1 MSKTIDQ
8 RVVEMRFDNANF
20 EKNVSTSMSTLDKL
34 KKSLKFEDSAKGFE
48 NISKAAGRVDMGG
61 LSSGVES
68 VRLKFSALEVMAV
81 TALSNIANSA
91 VNTGKKLVSELALDP
106 IMSGFKEYETQINAT
121 QTILANTQKEGANI
135 NDVNRAL
142 DELNKY
148 ADLTIYNFTEMTRN
162 IGTFT
167 AAGVDLNTSVNA
179 IKGIANLA
187 AVSGSTSQQASTA
200 MYQLS
205 QALASGTVKLMD
217 WNSVVNAG
225 MGGQVF
231 QDALKTTARIHGIAI
246 DEMIADEGS
255 FRETLS
261 KGWLTS
267 DILTETLQHFT
278 EFTDTYNEESLRRQG
293 YNEQEIAEIKQMGIT
308 ATDAATKVKT
318 LSQLYDVMKET
329 AQSGW
334 AATWKILLGDF
345 EEAKE
350 SLTKF
355 SEMLNEPLAAAA
367 ETRNEILSE
376 GFSSGWKQ
384 FLNEGIEDTEG
395 FKEALLSI
403 GKEAV
408 PGLEDLIEKSGGF
421 EESLKKGWVTS
432 DMLAGAVSDLTA
444 KTAGLSDEELRNLGY
459 TRDQVT
465 ALEDLNKR
473 IQDGSVNLDDYTK
486 KIGRVSG
493 RENILQALT
502 IAFEKLQTILG
513 TIKDA
518 FNEVFE
524 PLTGEELYNIT
535 VKIKDF
541 VSGLTMSEEALD
553 NFKMTFKGAFAFVD
567 IIGQGLNAL
576 GQILGHLLEKLLPVG
591 DGFLGVTGG
600 IGEWIVSID
609 EAIKSGDGLTRF
621 VELVN
626 GAIDKLADGF
636 KVAKDY
642 VLDFIGSWTGI
653 DFTKFES
660 LRDIFALIGEKLSEF
675 GEKIRDTFPW
685 VNSLKETITA
695 AFQKIRGSA
704 DEDLGATN
712 TALESLKTAG
722 SKVKEV
728 FSNIAEKIG
737 TFFAPVVE
745 KIKSIFS
752 GVTITDLI
760 GTGLLAGI
768 FKSIKKFADA
778 FSDLLENFKGIGESI
793 SGVLD
798 SARDALVLW
807 QKDIKANILL
817 KIAGAVG
824 ILAAALWVISK
835 VDADRVL
842 GSMGAITALLA
853 EVTAV
858 MAGIMKWGT
867 SSNALKGLSEASQ
880 LGIIATAM
888 MVIAGA
894 VLILAA
900 ALKKCENLNWGNALP
915 AMTALFVLMGEMI
928 IAMNKFM
935 KLVQENPIDKEQH
948 DLVRY
953 ATSMIGMSVALLIIA
968 KAVALLGDMDRGKL
982 VQGGLAI
989 SGLAVVLGGI
999 TAILKSIKNV
1009 KITEKGLS
1017 AGSMEG
1023 VAKSMIAMAVALT
1036 MLYVPIRLF
1045 SNLDTDTF
1053 ESGSVRVGIALAAL
1067 TAALSVMKA
1076 VKGDM
1081 SGIAGTI
1088 LVMTTALTLLVIPI
1102 KILGSMDIDSLCN
1115 GLTGIIVPLAVMAVV
1130 LAKLSGEDYS
1140 TVGVNMIG
1148 MAAAMTLLVIPIKM
1162 LGGMDLGSLAKG
1174 IVAFGIALG
1183 LLVGAAYLIA
1193 PLASSLGGLS
1203 KAMLAFGAAC
1213 LGVGVLVGAIAFAF
1227 MTLATIGAAGVAAI
1241 LAAVTGL
1248 IQGFR
1253 VMMPIIGE
1261 ALKDLILTL
1270 CDVLKDTAPVITET
1284 ALYLID
1290 ELLRQIEEYVP
1301 SIVAH
1306 LAKIIQKIGQAI
1318 TENFGEIS
1326 LGDWIGAAIFAGIV
1340 AASALLVKEFAAVS
1354 KDVPKALIGAAGV
1367 AAILVIVGGI
1377 IAAMTLLDL
1386 NSVMGIAASLSTVLL
1401 SLSVTIGVLGRM
1413 PLTAGLAAGLV
1424 LAEFIAVMA
1433 AIMAALG
1440 GLNQIPGFSWLMDE
1454 GIKVLGQI
1462 GEGIGTFVG
1471 SIVGAAVER
1480 ITAGIAESGNNLSLF
1495 MENLQPF
1502 LDGARN
1508 IDQAVLDGIIKLTEC
1523 MLLISAAEIVDA
1535 IAGWLTGGSSL
1546 KDFGEE
1552 LAEFGPSFATFAD
1565 SVSGVDTAAVKA
1577 SGEAL
1582 KAIAEAAAAIPN
1594 EGGLLGLIVGEN
1606 SLADFA
1612 EGLVPFGKAL
1622 MAYGASVVGIDMYVK
1637 DIKNSATAASKIIE
1651 VAKLVPN
1658 SGGWLGNI
1666 VGNNDLDD
1674 FGNSIKPFGK
1684 ALLFYGKSVSGIDQ
1698 YLDDIKTSATA
1709 AKKIIEVAKLVPKS
1723 GGWLSKIVGNTNL
1736 AKFGTSFKPFA
1747 GALMSYG
1754 RSIAGIDKYLD
1765 DIENS
1770 ATAATTIIDVAK
1782 LVPKSGGWLENI
1794 IGNDD
1799 LADFGESIK
1808 PFGRALMA
1816 YGLTVAGL
1824 AKYNSDIY
1832 ASLDAARILASVAT
1846 TVEDVDGG
1854 QDLPV
1859 FGTNLVSFGYKLKAF
1874 VLNCGGLDINRIAL
1888 LQIALQRIVDI
1899 AAEFATIDPTALTEF
1914 THAIETIGSTSVD
1927 KFMKSFSDSKIKASV
1942 AVNALIA
1949 NIKNALT
1956 SSETQL
1962 ERKFEVTA
1970 QKGMKG
1976 LTNKKSEFKTAGAE
1990 LIKSFASG
1998 VSGQTST
2005 VQNHFSTL
2013 ISNCLVTV
2021 RNHYS
2026 QFQSAGSYLVAGV
2039 ANGIAANSGS
2049 AASAARSMAG
2059 KAATASAR
2067 RLQENSPSKVGYKI
2081 GDYFGIGF
2089 TNGITDNIRSAGITS
2104 DALAESATTG
2114 LSNAVSKIASLIDS
2128 GMDMNPTIRPVLDL
2142 TEIQNGSAAMADLM
2156 STLSG
2161 RPVEGTVSIAAKTAN
2176 SMNRTAFAPEQQT
2189 TNDAGK
2195 QTSENTT
2202 NNFYITGT
2210 DPRAIAD
2217 EVDRKLQR
2225 RVERKKAAWA

>member
-1 MSKTIDQ
+1 MSKTVDQ

-61 LSSGVES
+61 LSNGVES

-81 TALSNIANSA
+81 TALQNITNSA
-91 VNTGKKLVSELALDP
+91 VNAGKKLVSDLALDP
-106 IMSGFKEYETQINAT
+106 IISGFKEYETQINAT

-135 NDVNRAL
+135 DDVNRAL

-187 AVSGSTSQQASTA
+187 AISGSTSQQASTA

-231 QDALKTTARIHGIAI
+231 QDALKMTARIHGIAI

-278 EFTDTYNEESLRRQG
+278 EFTDTYNEESLKRQG
-293 YNEQEIAEIKQMGIT
+293 YTEKEIAEIKQMGIT

-334 AATWKILLGDF
+334 SATWKILLGDF

-355 SEMLNEPLAAAA
+355 SNMLNEPLAAAA
-367 ETRNEILSE
+367 DARNKILSE

-395 FKEALLSI
+395 FKEAVLSI

-408 PGLEDLIEKSGGF
+408 PGLEDLIEKAGGF
-421 EESLKKGWVTS
+421 EESLKKGWITS
-432 DMLAGAVSDLTA
+432 DMLAEAVGTLTA

-465 ALEDLNKR
+465 ALEDLNNR
-473 IQDGSVNLDDYTK
+473 IQDGSLNLDDYAK
-486 KIGRVSG
+486 KIGRISG
-493 RENILQALT
+493 RENIILAL
-502 IAFEKLQTILG
+502 IAAFEKLQPILG

-524 PLTGEELYNIT
+524 PLTGEELYNFT
-535 VKIKDF
+535 VQIKDF
-541 VSGLTMSEEALD
+541 VSGLTIGEEALN
-553 NFKMTFKGAFAFVD
+553 NFKMSIEGILSIFHIAGKGISAFAQ
-567 IIGQGLNAL
+567 II
-576 GQILGHLLEKLLPVG
+576 GHLLGKLLPVG
-591 DGFLGVTGG
+591 DGILDVTGSL
-600 IGEWIVSID
+600 GEFLVSID
-609 EAIKSGDGLTRF
+609 KAIESGGYLNKF

-626 GAIDKLADGF
+626 GAIDKLAAEF
-636 KVAKDY
+636 KAAKDY

-660 LRDIFALIGEKLSEF
+660 FRDIFALIGEKLSEF

-685 VNSLKETITA
+685 VNSLKETVTA

-704 DEDLGATN
+704 DADLGAAN

-737 TFFAPVVE
+737 AFFAPVVE

-768 FKSIKKFADA
+768 FKSVKKFADA
-778 FSDLLENFKGIGESI
+778 FTDLLENFKGIGKSI

-842 GSMGAITALLA
+842 GSMGAITALLT

-867 SSNALKGLSEASQ
+867 SANALEGLSEAAQ
-880 LGIIATAM
+880 LGKIATAM
-888 MVIAGA
+888 MVIAAA

-900 ALKKCENLNWGNALP
+900 ALKKCENLNWENTLP
-915 AMTALFVLMGEMI
+915 AMTALFVLMGEMVV
-928 IAMNKFM
+928 AMGAFM
-935 KLVQENPIDKEQH
+935 KLVQKNPIDKEQH
-948 DLVRY
+948 DLARY

-968 KAVALLGDMDRGKL
+968 EAVALLGNMDRGKL
-982 VQGGLAI
+982 VQGGVAI
-989 SGLAVVLGGI
+989 AVLMGVLGGV
-999 TAILKSIKNV
+999 TAMLKAIKDV

-1017 AGSMEG
+1017 AGSMDG
-1023 VAKSMIAMAVALT
+1023 VARSMIAMAVALT

-1045 SNLDTDTF
+1045 SSLDTETF
-1053 ESGSVRVGIALAAL
+1053 KTGSIRVGIALAAL

-1076 VKGDM
+1076 IKGDM
-1081 SGIAGTI
+1081 SGIAGTF
-1088 LVMTTALTLLVIPI
+1088 LAMATALTLLVIPI
-1102 KILGSMDIDSLCN
+1102 KILGSMNFGALCN
-1115 GLTGIIVPLAVMAVV
+1115 GLIGIIVPLAVMAAV
-1130 LAKLSGEDYS
+1130 LPKLAGQDYS
-1140 TVGVNMIG
+1140 TVGVNMMG
-1148 MAAAMTLLVIPIKM
+1148 MAVAMTLLAIPIKT
-1162 LGGMDLGSLAKG
+1162 LGSMDLGSLAKG
-1174 IVAFGIALG
+1174 IVAFGISLG
-1183 LLVGAAYLIA
+1183 LLVGAAYLLA

-1241 LAAVTGL
+1241 LAALTGL

-1270 CDVLKDTAPVITET
+1270 CDVLKDTAPAITET
-1284 ALYLID
+1284 VLYLID

-1318 TENFGEIS
+1318 TENFGEIG
-1326 LGDWIGAAIFAGIV
+1326 LGDWIGAAIFTGIIS
-1340 AASALLVKEFAAVS
+1340 ASALLVKEFAAVS
-1354 KDVPKALIGAAGV
+1354 KDVPRALLGAAGV

-1386 NSVMGIAASLSTVLL
+1386 NSVMGIAASLSAVLL
-1401 SLSVTIGVLGRM
+1401 SLSVTIGVLGMM

-1471 SIVGAAVER
+1471 SIVGAAIER
-1480 ITAGIAESGNNLSLF
+1480 ITAGIAESGSNLSLF

-1535 IAGWLTGGSSL
+1535 IASWLTGGSSL
-1546 KDFGEE
+1546 NDFGEE
-1552 LAEFGPSFATFAD
+1552 LAKFGPLFAKFAN
-1565 SVSGVDTAAVKA
+1565 SVSDIDTTGVKA

-1582 KAIAEAAAAIPN
+1582 NAIAEAAASIPN
-1594 EGGLLGLIVGEN
+1594 EGGILSWIVGDN

-1612 EGLVPFGKAL
+1612 EGLVPFGEAL
-1622 MAYGASVVGIDMYVK
+1622 MAYGEAVAGIQKYLTHICLSTK
-1637 DIKNSATAASKIIE
+1637 AAEYIIE
-1651 VAKLVPN
+1651 IADIVPN
-1658 SGGWLGNI
+1658 SGGLAGLI
-1666 VGNNDLDD
+1666 VGNNDLKD
-1674 FGNSIKPFGK
+1674 FAEGLVPFGK
-1684 ALLFYGKSVSGIDQ
+1684 ALMEYGKAITGIGD
-1698 YLDDIKTSATA
+1698 YTEDIKQSVKSATEIVKVGEIIPNSGGLLGLIVGNNDLKDFAKGLKPFGEALVDYGTAVNGIGEKSADISASVTA
-1709 AKKIIEVAKLVPKS
+1709 AKDIVSLATEVKGAANAKDLKKTGDGLVEFATKIKNFMAECEGL
-1723 GGWLSKIVGNTNL
+1723 N
-1736 AKFGTSFKPFA
+1736 A
-1747 GALMSYG
+1747 GQ
-1754 RSIAGIDKYLD
+1754 LD
-1765 DIENS
+1765 
-1770 ATAATTIIDVAK
+1770 
-1782 LVPKSGGWLENI
+1782 
-1794 IGNDD
+1794 
-1799 LADFGESIK
+1799 
-1808 PFGRALMA
+1808 
-1816 YGLTVAGL
+1816 
-1824 AKYNSDIY
+1824 
-1832 ASLDAARILASVAT
+1832 SL
-1846 TVEDVDGG
+1846 
-1854 QDLPV
+1854 
-1859 FGTNLVSFGYKLKAF
+1859 K
-1874 VLNCGGLDINRIAL
+1874 
-1888 LQIALQRIVDI
+1888 IALQSIVDI
-1899 AAEFATIDPTALTEF
+1899 ASSFSTIDTSALTEF
-1914 THAIETIGSTSVD
+1914 VQSMEKIGSTSVD
-1927 KFMKSFSDSKIKASV
+1927 EFLSSFSESKTAAAT

-1949 NIKNALT
+1949 NLKSAIGTSESQLKSKFEEAAKKGLDGLT
-1956 SSETQL
+1956 S
-1962 ERKFEVTA
+1962 
-1970 QKGMKG
+1970 
-1976 LTNKKSEFKTAGAE
+1976 KKSEFKTAGAD
-1990 LIKSFASG
+1990 LIKSLNSG
-1998 VSGQTST
+1998 VSSQANT
-2005 VQNHFSTL
+2005 VKSQFSAL
-2013 ISNCLVTV
+2013 LNNCVTAV
-2021 RNHYS
+2021 RGYYS
-2026 QFQSAGSYLVAGV
+2026 QFQSAGSYLAAGV
-2039 ANGIAANSGS
+2039 ANGISANAVAVANAS
-2049 AASAARSMAG
+2049 ANMASRASSAARS
-2059 KAATASAR
+2059 
-2067 RLQENSPSKVGYKI
+2067 RLQIKSPSKVGYKI

-2089 TNGITDNIRSAGITS
+2089 TNGITDNIRNAGISS
-2104 DALAESATTG
+2104 DALAESATNG
-2114 LSNAVSKIASLIDS
+2114 LSNAISKITSVIDS

-2161 RPVEGTVSIAAKTAN
+2161 RPVEGTVSIAVKTAN
-2176 SMNRTAFAPEQQT
+2176 SMNRPAFTPMQSNDNDTANPET
-2189 TNDAGK
+2189 
-2195 QTSENTT
+2195 ENTT
-2202 NNFYITGT
+2202 NNFYITST
-2210 DPRAIAD
+2210 DPRAVAD

-2225 RVERKKAAWA
+2225 RVERRKAAWV

>member
-1 MSKTIDQ
+1 MSKTVDQ

-61 LSSGVES
+61 LSNGVES
-68 VRLKFSALEVMAV
+68 VRLKFSALEIMAV
-81 TALSNIANSA
+81 TALQNITNSA
-91 VNTGKKLVSELALDP
+91 VNAGKKLVSDLALDP
-106 IMSGFKEYETQINAT
+106 IISGFKEYETQINAT
-121 QTILANTQKEGANI
+121 QTILANTQKEGATI

-205 QALASGTVKLMD
+205 QALSSGTVKLMD

-231 QDALKTTARIHGIAI
+231 QDALKMTARIHGIAI

-278 EFTDTYNEESLRRQG
+278 EFTDTYNEESLKRQG
-293 YNEQEIAEIKQMGIT
+293 YNEKEIAEIKQMGIT

-355 SEMLNEPLAAAA
+355 SNMLNEPLAAAA
-367 ETRNEILSE
+367 DARNKILSE

-384 FLNEGIEDTEG
+384 FLSEGIEDTEG
-395 FKEALLSI
+395 FKEAVLSI

-408 PGLEDLIEKSGGF
+408 PGLEELIEKSGGF

-432 DMLAGAVSDLTA
+432 DMLAEAVRNLTA

-473 IQDGSVNLDDYTK
+473 IQDGSVNLDDYTN

-493 RENILQALT
+493 RENIILALT
-502 IAFEKLQTILG
+502 TAFEKLQTILS

-524 PLTGEELYNIT
+524 PLTGEELYNFT
-535 VKIKDF
+535 VQIKDF
-541 VSGLTMSEEALD
+541 VSGLTMSEETLN

-576 GQILGHLLEKLLPVG
+576 GQILGHLLEKLLPLG

-609 EAIKSGDGLTRF
+609 EAIKSGDGLTKF

-626 GAIDKLADGF
+626 GAIDKLASGF

-685 VNSLKETITA
+685 VNSLEETVTA

-704 DEDLGATN
+704 DADLGAAN

-737 TFFAPVVE
+737 AFFAPIVE
-745 KIKSIFS
+745 KIKSLFS
-752 GVTITDLI
+752 GVTITDWI

-778 FSDLLENFKGIGESI
+778 FTDLLENFKGIGKSI

-798 SARDALVLW
+798 SARDALILW

-842 GSMGAITALLA
+842 GSMGAITALLT

-867 SSNALKGLSEASQ
+867 SANALEGLSEAAQ
-880 LGIIATAM
+880 LGKIAIAM

-900 ALKKCENLNWGNALP
+900 ALKKCENLNWDNTIP
-915 AMTALFVLMGEMI
+915 AMTALFVLLGEMTVAMYGFMS
-928 IAMNKFM
+928 IAK
-935 KLVQENPIDKEQH
+935 KNPLSKETGTLQSFA
-948 DLVRY
+948 VG
-953 ATSMIGMSVALLIIA
+953 MIGMSIAIAILANALA
-968 KAVALLGDMDRGKL
+968 RLGELDREQ
-982 VQGGLAI
+982 VIQGGLT
-989 SGLAVVLGGI
+989 VVALMAALGGV
-999 TAILKSIKNV
+999 TAALKAIKSDNM
-1009 KITEKGLS
+1009 S
-1017 AGSMEG
+1017 G
-1023 VAKSMIAMAVALT
+1023 VAGSMIAMALALA

-1045 SNLDTDTF
+1045 AKLDTDTLKHGGIAV
-1053 ESGSVRVGIALAAL
+1053 SVALLAMTSAMTVMKSAKGDLKGVAGSVLAMA
-1067 TAALSVMKA
+1067 
-1076 VKGDM
+1076 
-1081 SGIAGTI
+1081 
-1088 LVMTTALTLLVIPI
+1088 TALTLLIIPI
-1102 KILGSMDIDSLCN
+1102 KVLSGLDMGSLAKGLLGIL
-1115 GLTGIIVPLAVMAVV
+1115 VPLAAMGAV
-1130 LAKLSGEDYS
+1130 LSGLSGGNYS
-1140 TVGVNMIG
+1140 GIGTNMIA
-1148 MAAAMTLLVIPIKM
+1148 MAAAMTLLVIPLKV
-1162 LGGMDLGSLAKG
+1162 LGSMDLGSLAKG
-1174 IVAFGIALG
+1174 IVAFGVALG
-1183 LLVGAAYLIA
+1183 LLAGAAYLLA
-1193 PLASSLGGLS
+1193 PLATSLSALS
-1203 KAMLAFGAAC
+1203 KAMIAFGAAC
-1213 LGVGVLVGAIAFAF
+1213 LGIGVLVGAIAFAF
-1227 MTLATIGAAGVAAI
+1227 ATLAAVGAAGVAAI
-1241 LAAVTGL
+1241 LAAIAGL

-1253 VMMPIIGE
+1253 VMMPLIGE
-1261 ALKDLILTL
+1261 AMKAQILMF
-1270 CDVLKDTAPVITET
+1270 CDVLTDTAPAITET
-1284 ALYLID
+1284 VLYLID
-1290 ELLRQIEEYVP
+1290 ELLRQIEDYVP

-1318 TENFGEIS
+1318 RDNFGELG
-1326 LGDWIGAAIFAGIV
+1326 LGDWIGAAIFTGIV
-1340 AASALLVKEFAAVS
+1340 AASALLVKGFAAVS
-1354 KDVPKALIGAAGV
+1354 KDVPRALLGAAGV

-1386 NSVMGIAASLSTVLL
+1386 NSVMGIAASLSAVLL
-1401 SLSVTIGVLGRM
+1401 SLSAMIGVLGMM

-1424 LAEFIAVMA
+1424 LAEFIAIVA
-1433 AIMAALG
+1433 AIIAALG
-1440 GLNQIPGFSWLMDE
+1440 GLNQIPGFSWLMGE

-1462 GEGIGTFVG
+1462 GTGIGTFVG
-1471 SIVGAAVER
+1471 SIIGAGLEAMSE
-1480 ITAGIAESGNNLSLF
+1480 GIAASGTNLSNF
-1495 MENLQPF
+1495 MTNLGPF
-1502 LDGARN
+1502 IEGAKN
-1508 IDQAVLDGIIKLTEC
+1508 IDASVLGGI
-1523 MLLISAAEIVDA
+1523 AA
-1535 IAGWLTGGSSL
+1535 LTGAIVLLTAASFIEGITSLFTLGVGSL
-1546 KDFGEE
+1546 TRLGTD
-1552 LAEFGPSFATFAD
+1552 LASFGPQVKVFAD
-1565 SVSGVDTAAVKA
+1565 SVSGINVDAVNA
-1577 SGEAL
+1577 S
-1582 KAIAEAAAAIPN
+1582 AAAISAITGVIAAMN
-1594 EGGLLGLIVGEN
+1594 SDGLIGKVFDFFTGTN
-1606 SLADFA
+1606 DLADFA
-1612 EGLVPFGKAL
+1612 AGLGDFGSAL
-1622 MAYGASVVGIDMYVK
+1622 MTYGESVVGIDKYID
-1637 DIKNSATAASKIIE
+1637 DIEASATAATKIIE
-1651 VAKLVPN
+1651 IADLVPN
-1658 SGGWLGNI
+1658 SGGWLGDI

-1674 FGNSIKPFGK
+1674 FGK
-1684 ALLFYGKSVSGIDQ
+1684 
-1698 YLDDIKTSATA
+1698 
-1709 AKKIIEVAKLVPKS
+1709 
-1723 GGWLSKIVGNTNL
+1723 
-1736 AKFGTSFKPFA
+1736 SFKPF
-1747 GALMSYG
+1747 GEALMTYG
-1754 RSIAGIDKYLD
+1754 ESVVGINAYRK

-1770 ATAATTIIDVAK
+1770 ATVATKIIEIAE
-1782 LVPKSGGWLENI
+1782 LVPNSGGWLGDI
-1794 IGNDD
+1794 VGNND
-1799 LADFGESIK
+1799 LDDFGTTIG
-1808 PFGRALMA
+1808 PFGEALMT
-1816 YGLTVAGL
+1816 YGQKVAGI
-1824 AKYNSDIY
+1824 AVYTTDID
-1832 ASLDAARILASVAT
+1832 ASLSVANTMASIAT
-1846 TVEDVDGG
+1846 TVKDAKGG
-1854 QDLPV
+1854 KELTT
-1859 FGTNLVSFGYKLKAF
+1859 FGDKIVAFSTKLKTF
-1874 VLNCGGLDINRIAL
+1874 VTNCAGLNADNIAS
-1888 LQIALQRIVDI
+1888 LQTALQNIVDI
-1899 AAEFATIDPTALTEF
+1899 ASSFSTIDTSALTDFVQSMEK
-1914 THAIETIGSTSVD
+1914 IGSTSVD
-1927 KFMKSFSDSKIKASV
+1927 EFLSSFSNSKTAAAT
-1942 AVNALIA
+1942 AVNALMA
-1949 NIKNALT
+1949 NLKSSIGT
-1956 SSETQL
+1956 SESQL
-1962 ERKFEVTA
+1962 KRKFEEA
-1970 QKGMKG
+1970 AKKG
-1976 LTNKKSEFKTAGAE
+1976 LEGLTSKKSEFKTAGAD
-1990 LIKSFASG
+1990 LFKSFNSG
-1998 VSGQTST
+1998 VSGQTNT
-2005 VQNHFSTL
+2005 VKNQFSTL
-2013 ISNCLVTV
+2013 LSNCIATV
-2021 RNHYS
+2021 RSYYS
-2026 QFQSAGSYLVAGV
+2026 QFQSAGRYLAVGI
-2039 ANGIAANSGS
+2039 ANGISANSGS
-2049 AASAARSMAG
+2049 ASAAARSLAG
-2059 KAATASAR
+2059 NAAKASAR
-2067 RLQENSPSKVGYKI
+2067 RLEEKSPSKVGYKI

-2089 TNGITDNIRSAGITS
+2089 TNGITDNIRNAGISS
-2104 DALAESATTG
+2104 DALAESATKG
-2114 LSNAVSKIASLIDS
+2114 LSNAVSKIATLIDS
-2128 GMDMNPTIRPVLDL
+2128 GIGTNPTIRPVLDL
-2142 TEIQNGSAAMADLM
+2142 TEIQNGSAAIADLM

-2161 RPVEGTVSIAAKTAN
+2161 RPVEGTVSIAAKTAS
-2176 SMNRTAFAPEQQT
+2176 SMNRPAFAPEQQT
-2189 TNDAGK
+2189 ETLNG
-2195 QTSENTT
+2195 QRTSENTT

>member
-61 LSSGVES
+61 LSNGVES

-81 TALSNIANSA
+81 TALQNITNSA
-91 VNTGKKLVSELALDP
+91 VNAGKKLVSDLALDP
-106 IMSGFKEYETQINAT
+106 IISGFKEYETQINAT

-135 NDVNRAL
+135 DDVNRAL

-187 AVSGSTSQQASTA
+187 AISGSTSQQASTA

-231 QDALKTTARIHGIAI
+231 QDALKMTARIHGIAI

-278 EFTDTYNEESLRRQG
+278 EFTDTYNEESLKRQG
-293 YNEQEIAEIKQMGIT
+293 YNEKEIAEIKQMGIT

-334 AATWKILLGDF
+334 SATWKILLGDF

-355 SEMLNEPLAAAA
+355 SNMLNEPLAAAA
-367 ETRNEILSE
+367 DARNKILSE

-395 FKEALLSI
+395 FKEAVLSI

-408 PGLEDLIEKSGGF
+408 PGLEDLIEKAGGF
-421 EESLKKGWVTS
+421 EESLKKGWITS
-432 DMLAGAVSDLTA
+432 DMLAEAVGTLTA

-473 IQDGSVNLDDYTK
+473 IQDGSINLDDYAK
-486 KIGRVSG
+486 KMGRVSG
-493 RENILQALT
+493 RENIILALT
-502 IAFEKLQTILG
+502 TAFEKLQTILG

-524 PLTGEELYNIT
+524 PLTGEELYNVT
-535 VKIKDF
+535 VRIKEF
-541 VSGLTMSEEALD
+541 VSGLTLSEEALD

-567 IIGQGLNAL
+567 IIGQGLKAF
-576 GQILGHLLEKLLPVG
+576 GQILGHVLEKLLPLG

-609 EAIKSGDGLTRF
+609 EAIKSGDGLTKF
-621 VELVN
+621 VELIN
-626 GAIDKLADGF
+626 GAIDKLASGF
-636 KVAKDY
+636 KAAKDY

-660 LRDIFALIGEKLSEF
+660 LRDIFSLIGEKLSEF

-685 VNSLKETITA
+685 VNSLKETVTA

-704 DEDLGATN
+704 DEDLGAAN

-722 SKVKEV
+722 SKVKDV

-737 TFFAPVVE
+737 AFFAPVVE

-778 FSDLLENFKGIGESI
+778 FTDLLKNFKGIGKSI

-824 ILAAALWVISK
+824 ILAAALLVISK

-842 GSMGAITALLA
+842 GSMGAITALLT

-867 SSNALKGLSEASQ
+867 SANALEGLSEAAQ
-880 LGIIATAM
+880 LGRIATAM

-900 ALKKCENLNWGNALP
+900 ALKKCENLNWDNTIP
-915 AMTALFVLMGEMI
+915 AMTALFVLLGEMTA
-928 IAMNKFM
+928 AMYGFM
-935 KLVQENPIDKEQH
+935 AIVKKNPLSKETGTLQSFA
-948 DLVRY
+948 VG
-953 ATSMIGMSVALLIIA
+953 MIGMSVAISILA
-968 KAVALLGDMDRGKL
+968 TAVSRLGKL
-982 VQGGLAI
+982 DRKQVIQGGLTVVALMTALSGVTAALKAI
-989 SGLAVVLGGI
+989 
-999 TAILKSIKNV
+999 KSDNM
-1009 KITEKGLS
+1009 S
-1017 AGSMEG
+1017 G
-1023 VAKSMIAMAVALT
+1023 VAGSMIAMALALA

-1045 SNLDTDTF
+1045 AKLDTDTLKH
-1053 ESGSVRVGIALAAL
+1053 GGIAVSVAL
-1067 TAALSVMKA
+1067 IAMTSAMTVMKSA
-1076 VKGDM
+1076 KGDM
-1081 SGIAGTI
+1081 KGVAGSV
-1088 LVMTTALTLLVIPI
+1088 LAMASALTLLIIPI
-1102 KILGSMDIDSLCN
+1102 KVLGSMDMNSLAK
-1115 GLTGIIVPLAVMAVV
+1115 GLTGILVPLAAMGAV
-1130 LAKLSGEDYS
+1130 LSNLSGGDYS
-1140 TVGVNMIG
+1140 RIGINMIA
-1148 MAAAMTLLVIPIKM
+1148 MAAAMTLLVVPLKI
-1162 LGGMDLGSLAKG
+1162 LGSMDLASLAKAL
-1174 IVAFGIALG
+1174 VAFGIALG

-1193 PLASSLGGLS
+1193 PLTDSLGGLS
-1203 KAMLAFGAAC
+1203 KAMLAFGASC

-1241 LAAVTGL
+1241 LAAITGL

-1270 CDVLKDTAPVITET
+1270 CDVLKDTAPAITET
-1284 ALYLID
+1284 VLYLID
-1290 ELLRQIEEYVP
+1290 ELLRQIEDYIP

-1318 TENFGEIS
+1318 TENFGEIG
-1326 LGDWIGAAIFAGIV
+1326 LGDWIGAAIFTGIV
-1340 AASALLVKEFAAVS
+1340 AASALLVKGFAAVS
-1354 KDVPKALIGAAGV
+1354 KDVPKALLGAAGV

-1386 NSVMGIAASLSTVLL
+1386 NSVMGIAASLSAVLL
-1401 SLSVTIGVLGRM
+1401 SLSVTIGVLGMM

-1424 LAEFIAVMA
+1424 LAEFIGVMA

-1462 GEGIGTFVG
+1462 GEGLGTFVG
-1471 SIVGAAVER
+1471 SIVGAAIER
-1480 ITAGIAESGNNLSLF
+1480 ITAGIAESGTYLSNFMTNLGPFIEGAKSIKSDVLTGIANLAGAILLLGAAAFVEGVLSL
-1495 MENLQPF
+1495 LS
-1502 LDGARN
+1502 LG
-1508 IDQAVLDGIIKLTEC
+1508 
-1523 MLLISAAEIVDA
+1523 
-1535 IAGWLTGGSSL
+1535 TGSL
-1546 KDFGEE
+1546 ASLGTQ
-1552 LAEFGPSFATFAD
+1552 LALFGPSFAAFAY
-1565 SVSGVDTAAVKA
+1565 SISG
-1577 SGEAL
+1577 
-1582 KAIAEAAAAIPN
+1582 INAEAVSASAAAIAAIS
-1594 EGGLLGLIVGEN
+1594 EVIATMSRRGILDRALDLFTGSN
-1606 SLADFA
+1606 SLVEFA
-1612 EGLVPFGKAL
+1612 EGLEPFGAAL
-1622 MAYGASVVGIDMYVK
+1622 IAYGKAVRGIDAYTSDIDSSAEVAEDLISIAKTIPNSGGLAGLIAGNNDLKDFAKGMKPFGEALINYGKAVLGIGDYK
-1637 DIKNSATAASKIIE
+1637 SDIKQSVNVAEELIKIAEI
-1651 VAKLVPN
+1651 VPN
-1658 SGGWLGNI
+1658 SGGVLGFI
-1666 VGNNDLDD
+1666 AGNNDLQK
-1674 FGNSIKPFGK
+1674 FAKNLKPFGE
-1684 ALLFYGKSVSGIDQ
+1684 ALVDYGTAVHGISEKSS
-1698 YLDDIKTSATA
+1698 DISASVTA
-1709 AKKIIEVAKLVPKS
+1709 AKDIVSLAAEAKGVANAKDLKKIGDGLV
-1723 GGWLSKIVGNTNL
+1723 G
-1736 AKFGTSFKPFA
+1736 FA
-1747 GALMSYG
+1747 TQIKNFMAECEGLN
-1754 RSIAGIDKYLD
+1754 AGQ
-1765 DIENS
+1765 
-1770 ATAATTIIDVAK
+1770 
-1782 LVPKSGGWLENI
+1782 LE
-1794 IGNDD
+1794 
-1799 LADFGESIK
+1799 
-1808 PFGRALMA
+1808 
-1816 YGLTVAGL
+1816 
-1824 AKYNSDIY
+1824 
-1832 ASLDAARILASVAT
+1832 SL
-1846 TVEDVDGG
+1846 
-1854 QDLPV
+1854 
-1859 FGTNLVSFGYKLKAF
+1859 K
-1874 VLNCGGLDINRIAL
+1874 
-1888 LQIALQRIVDI
+1888 IALQSIVDI
-1899 AAEFATIDPTALTEF
+1899 ASSFSTIDTSTLTDFVQSMEK
-1914 THAIETIGSTSVD
+1914 IGSTSVD
-1927 KFMKSFSDSKIKASV
+1927 EFLSSFSESKTAAAT

-1949 NIKNALT
+1949 NLKSAIGTSESQLKYKFEEAAKKGLEGLT
-1956 SSETQL
+1956 S
-1962 ERKFEVTA
+1962 
-1970 QKGMKG
+1970 
-1976 LTNKKSEFKTAGAE
+1976 KKSEFNTAGAD
-1990 LIKSFASG
+1990 LMKSLSSG
-1998 VSGQTST
+1998 VSSQTAT
-2005 VQNHFSTL
+2005 VKNQFSIML
-2013 ISNCLVTV
+2013 SNCVAAV
-2021 RNHYS
+2021 RSYYG
-2026 QFQSAGSYLVAGV
+2026 QFQNAGSYLAAGV
-2039 ANGIAANSGS
+2039 ANGISANS
-2049 AASAARSMAG
+2049 ASASMAAKKMAG
-2059 KAATASAR
+2059 NAAKASAK
-2067 RLQENSPSKVGYKI
+2067 RLDEHSPSRVGYKI

-2089 TNGITDNIRSAGITS
+2089 TNGITDNIRNAGLSS

-2114 LSNAVSKIASLIDS
+2114 LSNAISKIAALIDS
-2128 GMDMNPTIRPVLDL
+2128 GIDTNPTIRPVLDL
-2142 TEIQNGSAAMADLM
+2142 TEIQNGSAAIADLM

-2161 RPVEGTVSIAAKTAN
+2161 RPVEGTVSIAAKTAS
-2176 SMNRTAFAPEQQT
+2176 SMNRPAFAPEQHT
-2189 TNDAGK
+2189 ETPNGK

-2225 RVERKKAAWA
+2225 RVERRKAAWA

>member
-61 LSSGVES
+61 LSNGVES

-81 TALSNIANSA
+81 TALQNITNSA
-91 VNTGKKLVSELALDP
+91 LNAGKKLVSDLALDP
-106 IMSGFKEYETQINAT
+106 IISGFKEYETQINAT

-135 NDVNRAL
+135 DDVNRAL

-187 AVSGSTSQQASTA
+187 AISGSTSQQASTA

-231 QDALKTTARIHGIAI
+231 QDALKMTARIHGIAI

-278 EFTDTYNEESLRRQG
+278 EFTDTYNEESLKRQG
-293 YNEQEIAEIKQMGIT
+293 YNEKEIAEIKQMGIT

-355 SEMLNEPLAAAA
+355 SNMLNEPLAAAA
-367 ETRNEILSE
+367 DARNKILSE

-395 FKEALLSI
+395 FKEAVLSI

-408 PGLEDLIEKSGGF
+408 PGLEDLIEKAGGF
-421 EESLKKGWVTS
+421 EESLKKGWITS
-432 DMLAGAVSDLTA
+432 DMLAEAVGTLTA

-473 IQDGSVNLDDYTK
+473 IQDGSINLDDYAK
-486 KIGRVSG
+486 KMGRVSG
-493 RENILQALT
+493 RENIILALT
-502 IAFEKLQTILG
+502 TAFEKLQTILG

-524 PLTGEELYNIT
+524 PLTGEELYNVT
-535 VKIKDF
+535 VRIKEF
-541 VSGLTMSEEALD
+541 VSGLTLSEEALV

-576 GQILGHLLEKLLPVG
+576 GQILGHLLEKLLPLG

-609 EAIKSGDGLTRF
+609 EAIKSGDGLTKF

-626 GAIDKLADGF
+626 GAIDKLASGF

-660 LRDIFALIGEKLSEF
+660 LRDIFAFIGEKLSEF

-685 VNSLKETITA
+685 VNSLEVTITA

-737 TFFAPVVE
+737 AFFAPVVE
-745 KIKSIFS
+745 KIKSLVS
-752 GVTITDLI
+752 GVTITDWI

-778 FSDLLENFKGIGESI
+778 FVNFLENFKGIGKSI

-798 SARDALVLW
+798 SARDALILW

-824 ILAAALWVISK
+824 ILAAALLVISK

-842 GSMGAITALLA
+842 GSMGAITALLT

-867 SSNALKGLSEASQ
+867 SANALEGLSEAAQ
-880 LGIIATAM
+880 LGKIAIAM

-900 ALKKCENLNWGNALP
+900 ALKKCENLNWDNTIP
-915 AMTALFVLMGEMI
+915 AMTALFVLLGEMTA
-928 IAMNKFM
+928 AMYGFM
-935 KLVQENPIDKEQH
+935 AIVKKHPLSKETGTLQSFA
-948 DLVRY
+948 VG
-953 ATSMIGMSVALLIIA
+953 MIGMSVAISILA
-968 KAVALLGDMDRGKL
+968 TAVARLGKL
-982 VQGGLAI
+982 DREQVIQGGLTVVALMTALSGVTAALKAI
-989 SGLAVVLGGI
+989 
-999 TAILKSIKNV
+999 KSDNM
-1009 KITEKGLS
+1009 S
-1017 AGSMEG
+1017 G
-1023 VAKSMIAMAVALT
+1023 VAGSMIAMALALT

-1045 SNLDTDTF
+1045 AKLDTDTLKH
-1053 ESGSVRVGIALAAL
+1053 GGIAVSVALLAITSAM
-1067 TAALSVMKA
+1067 TVMKSA
-1076 VKGDM
+1076 KGDM
-1081 SGIAGTI
+1081 NGVAGSV
-1088 LVMTTALTLLVIPI
+1088 LAMASALTLLIIPI
-1102 KILGSMDIDSLCN
+1102 KVLGSMDMNSLAK
-1115 GLTGIIVPLAVMAVV
+1115 GLIGILVPLAAMGAV
-1130 LAKLSGEDYS
+1130 LSNLSGGDYS
-1140 TVGVNMIG
+1140 RIGTNMIA
-1148 MAAAMTLLVIPIKM
+1148 MAAAMTLLVVPLKM
-1162 LGGMDLGSLAKG
+1162 LGSMDLASLAKAL
-1174 IVAFGIALG
+1174 VAFGIALG

-1193 PLASSLGGLS
+1193 PLAASLGGLS

-1227 MTLATIGAAGVAAI
+1227 MSLATIGAAGVAAI
-1241 LAAVTGL
+1241 LAAITGL

-1270 CDVLKDTAPVITET
+1270 CDVLKDTAPAITET
-1284 ALYLID
+1284 VLYLID
-1290 ELLRQIEEYVP
+1290 ELLRQIEDYVP

-1318 TENFGEIS
+1318 TENFGEIG
-1326 LGDWIGAAIFAGIV
+1326 LGDWIGAAIFTGIV
-1340 AASALLVKEFAAVS
+1340 AASALLVKGFAAVS
-1354 KDVPKALIGAAGV
+1354 KDVPKALLGAAGV

-1386 NSVMGIAASLSTVLL
+1386 NEVMGIAASLSSVLL
-1401 SLSVTIGVLGRM
+1401 SLSVTIGVLGMM
-1413 PLTAGLAAGLV
+1413 PLTAGLAAGLA

-1433 AIMAALG
+1433 AILAALG

-1471 SIVGAAVER
+1471 SIVGAAIER
-1480 ITAGIAESGNNLSLF
+1480 ITAGIAESGTYLSNFMTNLGPFIEGAKSIKSDVLAGVANLAGAILLLGAAAFVEGVLSL
-1495 MENLQPF
+1495 LS
-1502 LDGARN
+1502 LG
-1508 IDQAVLDGIIKLTEC
+1508 
-1523 MLLISAAEIVDA
+1523 
-1535 IAGWLTGGSSL
+1535 TGSL
-1546 KDFGEE
+1546 ASLGTQ
-1552 LAEFGPSFATFAD
+1552 LALFGPSFAAFAY
-1565 SVSGVDTAAVKA
+1565 SISG
-1577 SGEAL
+1577 
-1582 KAIAEAAAAIPN
+1582 INAEAVSASAAAIAAIS
-1594 EGGLLGLIVGEN
+1594 EVIATMSRRGILDRALDLFTGSN
-1606 SLADFA
+1606 SLVEFA
-1612 EGLVPFGKAL
+1612 EGLEPFGAAL
-1622 MAYGASVVGIDMYVK
+1622 IAYGKAVRGIDAYTSDIDSSAEVAEDLISIAKTIPNSGGLAGLIAGNNDLKDFAKGMKPFGEALINYGKAVLGIGDYK
-1637 DIKNSATAASKIIE
+1637 SDIKKSVNVAEELIKIAEI
-1651 VAKLVPN
+1651 VPN
-1658 SGGWLGNI
+1658 SGGVLGFI
-1666 VGNNDLDD
+1666 AGNNDLQK
-1674 FGNSIKPFGK
+1674 FAKNLKPFGE
-1684 ALLFYGKSVSGIDQ
+1684 ALVEYGTAVHGISEKSS
-1698 YLDDIKTSATA
+1698 DISASVTA
-1709 AKKIIEVAKLVPKS
+1709 AKD
-1723 GGWLSKIVGNTNL
+1723 IV
-1736 AKFGTSFKPFA
+1736 S
-1747 GALMSYG
+1747 
-1754 RSIAGIDKYLD
+1754 
-1765 DIENS
+1765 
-1770 ATAATTIIDVAK
+1770 
-1782 LVPKSGGWLENI
+1782 
-1794 IGNDD
+1794 
-1799 LADFGESIK
+1799 
-1808 PFGRALMA
+1808 
-1816 YGLTVAGL
+1816 
-1824 AKYNSDIY
+1824 
-1832 ASLDAARILASVAT
+1832 LASEAKGVVNAKDLKKIGDGLVGFAT
-1846 TVEDVDGG
+1846 QIKNFMVECEGLNAG
-1854 QDLPV
+1854 QLE
-1859 FGTNLVSFGYKLKAF
+1859 SLK
-1874 VLNCGGLDINRIAL
+1874 
-1888 LQIALQRIVDI
+1888 IALQSIVDI
-1899 AAEFATIDPTALTEF
+1899 ASSFSTIDTSTLTDFVQSMEK
-1914 THAIETIGSTSVD
+1914 IGSTSVD
-1927 KFMKSFSDSKIKASV
+1927 EFLSSFSESKTAAAT

-1949 NIKNALT
+1949 NLKSAIGTSESQLKIKFEEAAKKGLEGLT
-1956 SSETQL
+1956 S
-1962 ERKFEVTA
+1962 
-1970 QKGMKG
+1970 
-1976 LTNKKSEFKTAGAE
+1976 KKSEFNTAGAD
-1990 LIKSFASG
+1990 LMKSLSSG
-1998 VSGQTST
+1998 VSSQTAT
-2005 VQNHFSTL
+2005 VKNQFSIML
-2013 ISNCLVTV
+2013 SNCVAAV
-2021 RNHYS
+2021 RSYYG
-2026 QFQSAGSYLVAGV
+2026 QFQNAGSYLAAGV
-2039 ANGIAANSGS
+2039 ANGISANS
-2049 AASAARSMAG
+2049 ASASMAAKKMAG
-2059 KAATASAR
+2059 NAAKASAK
-2067 RLQENSPSKVGYKI
+2067 RLDEHSPSRVGYKI

-2089 TNGITDNIRSAGITS
+2089 TNGITDNIRNAGLSS

-2114 LSNAVSKIASLIDS
+2114 LSNAISKIAALIDS
-2128 GMDMNPTIRPVLDL
+2128 GIDTNPTIRPVLDL
-2142 TEIQNGSAAMADLM
+2142 TEIQNGSAAIADLM

-2161 RPVEGTVSIAAKTAN
+2161 RPVEGTVSIAAKTSS
-2176 SMNRTAFAPEQQT
+2176 SMNRPAFAPEQQT
-2189 TNDAGK
+2189 ESANGK

-2225 RVERKKAAWA
+2225 RVERRKAAWA

>member
-61 LSSGVES
+61 LSNGVES

-81 TALSNIANSA
+81 TALQNITNSA
-91 VNTGKKLVSELALDP
+91 VNAGKKLVSDLALDP
-106 IMSGFKEYETQINAT
+106 IISGFKEYETQINAT

-135 NDVNRAL
+135 DDVNRAL

-187 AVSGSTSQQASTA
+187 AISGSTSQQASTA

-231 QDALKTTARIHGIAI
+231 QDALKMTARIHGIAI

-278 EFTDTYNEESLRRQG
+278 EFTDTYNEESLKRQG
-293 YNEQEIAEIKQMGIT
+293 YTEKEIAEIKQMGIT

-350 SLTKF
+350 SLTKL
-355 SEMLNEPLAAAA
+355 SNMLNEPLAAAA
-367 ETRNEILSE
+367 DARNKILSE

-395 FKEALLSI
+395 FKEAVLSI

-408 PGLEDLIEKSGGF
+408 PGLEDLIEKAGGF
-421 EESLKKGWVTS
+421 EESLKKGWITS
-432 DMLAGAVSDLTA
+432 DMLAEAVGTLTA

-473 IQDGSVNLDDYTK
+473 IQDGSINLDDYAK
-486 KIGRVSG
+486 KMGRVSG
-493 RENILQALT
+493 RENIILALT
-502 IAFEKLQTILG
+502 AAFEKLQTILG

-524 PLTGEELYNIT
+524 PLTGEELYNVT
-535 VKIKDF
+535 VRIKEF
-541 VSGLTMSEEALD
+541 VSGLTLSEEALD

-576 GQILGHLLEKLLPVG
+576 GQILGHLLEKLLPLG

-609 EAIKSGDGLTRF
+609 EAIKSGDGLTKF

-626 GAIDKLADGF
+626 GAIDKLASGF
-636 KVAKDY
+636 KAAKDY

-660 LRDIFALIGEKLSEF
+660 LRDIFTWIGEKLSEF
-675 GEKIRDTFPW
+675 VEKIRDTFPW
-685 VNSLKETITA
+685 INSLEVTITA

-722 SKVKEV
+722 SKVKEI

-737 TFFAPVVE
+737 AFFAPIVK
-745 KIKSIFS
+745 KIKSLFS
-752 GVTITDLI
+752 GVTITDWI

-768 FKSIKKFADA
+768 FKSIKKFTDVIY
-778 FSDLLENFKGIGESI
+778 DLLKDFKGIGKSVKD
-793 SGVLD
+793 VLD

-824 ILAAALWVISK
+824 ILAAALWVISNVDVTK
-835 VDADRVL
+835 VK
-842 GSMGAITALLA
+842 GSMVAITILLA
-853 EVTAV
+853 EVSSI

-867 SSNALKGLSEASQ
+867 NANALEGLSESAQ
-880 LGIIATAM
+880 LGRIATAM

-900 ALKKCENLNWGNALP
+900 ALKKCENLNWENTLP
-915 AMTALFVLMGEMI
+915 AMTALFVLMGEMVV
-928 IAMNKFM
+928 AMGAFM
-935 KLVQENPIDKEQH
+935 KLVQKNPIDKEQH
-948 DLVRY
+948 DLARY

-968 KAVALLGDMDRGKL
+968 EAVALLGNMDRGKL
-982 VQGGLAI
+982 AQGGVAI
-989 SGLAVVLGGI
+989 AVLTGVLGGV
-999 TAILKSIKNV
+999 TAMLKAIKDV

-1023 VAKSMIAMAVALT
+1023 VAKSFIAMAVALT

-1045 SNLDTDTF
+1045 SSLDTETF
-1053 ESGSVRVGIALAAL
+1053 KSGSIRVGIALAAL

-1081 SGIAGTI
+1081 SGVAGTF
-1088 LVMTTALTLLVIPI
+1088 LAMATALTLLVVPI
-1102 KILGSMDIDSLCN
+1102 KILGGMNIDELCN
-1115 GLTGIIVPLAVMAVV
+1115 GLIGIIVPLAVMGAVLSK
-1130 LAKLSGEDYS
+1130 LAGQDYS
-1140 TVGVNMIG
+1140 TVGVNMMG
-1148 MAAAMTLLVIPIKM
+1148 MAVAMTLLAIPIKT
-1162 LGGMDLGSLAKG
+1162 LGSMDLGSLAKG

-1183 LLVGAAYLIA
+1183 LLVGAAYRLA
-1193 PLASSLGGLS
+1193 PMASSLGDLS

-1227 MTLATIGAAGVAAI
+1227 VTLATVGAAGVAAI
-1241 LAAVTGL
+1241 LAAIAGL

-1253 VMMPIIGE
+1253 VMMPLIGE
-1261 ALKDLILTL
+1261 AMKAQILMFN
-1270 CDVLKDTAPVITET
+1270 DVLKDTVPVITET

-1290 ELLRQIEEYVP
+1290 ELLRQIEDYVP

-1318 TENFGEIS
+1318 RDNFGELG
-1326 LGDWIGAAIFAGIV
+1326 LGDWIGAAIFTGIV
-1340 AASALLVKEFAAVS
+1340 AASALLVKGFAAVS
-1354 KDVPKALIGAAGV
+1354 KDVPRALLGAAGV

-1386 NSVMGIAASLSTVLL
+1386 HEVMGIAASLSAVLL
-1401 SLSVTIGVLGRM
+1401 SLSVTIGVLGMM

-1462 GEGIGTFVG
+1462 GEGLGTFVG
-1471 SIVGAAVER
+1471 SIVGAAIER
-1480 ITAGIAESGNNLSLF
+1480 ITAGVAESGTYLSNFMTNLGPFIEGAKSIKSDVLTGVANLAGAILLLSAAAFVEGVLSL
-1495 MENLQPF
+1495 LS
-1502 LDGARN
+1502 LG
-1508 IDQAVLDGIIKLTEC
+1508 
-1523 MLLISAAEIVDA
+1523 
-1535 IAGWLTGGSSL
+1535 TGSL
-1546 KDFGEE
+1546 ASLGTQ
-1552 LAEFGPSFATFAD
+1552 LALFGPSFAAFAY
-1565 SVSGVDTAAVKA
+1565 SISGINAEAVSA
-1577 SGEAL
+1577 SAS
-1582 KAIAEAAAAIPN
+1582 AIAAIS
-1594 EGGLLGLIVGEN
+1594 EVIATMSRRGIFDRALDLFTGSN
-1606 SLADFA
+1606 SLVEFA
-1612 EGLVPFGKAL
+1612 EGLEPFGTAL
-1622 MAYGASVVGIDMYVK
+1622 IAYGKAVRGIDAYTSDIDSSADVAEDLISIAKTIPNSGGLAGLIAGNNDLK
-1637 DIKNSATAASKIIE
+1637 DFAKGMKPFGEALINYGKAVLGIGDYKSDITKSVNVAEELIKIAEI
-1651 VAKLVPN
+1651 VPN
-1658 SGGWLGNI
+1658 SGGVLGFI
-1666 VGNNDLDD
+1666 AGNNDLQK
-1674 FGNSIKPFGK
+1674 FAKNLKPFGE
-1684 ALLFYGKSVSGIDQ
+1684 ALVDYGTAVHGISEKSS
-1698 YLDDIKTSATA
+1698 DISASVTA
-1709 AKKIIEVAKLVPKS
+1709 AKDIVSLAAEAKGVANAKDLKKL
-1723 GGWLSKIVGNTNL
+1723 GEGLVG
-1736 AKFGTSFKPFA
+1736 FA
-1747 GALMSYG
+1747 TQIKNFMAECEGLN
-1754 RSIAGIDKYLD
+1754 AGQ
-1765 DIENS
+1765 
-1770 ATAATTIIDVAK
+1770 
-1782 LVPKSGGWLENI
+1782 LE
-1794 IGNDD
+1794 
-1799 LADFGESIK
+1799 
-1808 PFGRALMA
+1808 
-1816 YGLTVAGL
+1816 
-1824 AKYNSDIY
+1824 
-1832 ASLDAARILASVAT
+1832 SL
-1846 TVEDVDGG
+1846 
-1854 QDLPV
+1854 
-1859 FGTNLVSFGYKLKAF
+1859 K
-1874 VLNCGGLDINRIAL
+1874 
-1888 LQIALQRIVDI
+1888 IALQSIVDI
-1899 AAEFATIDPTALTEF
+1899 ASSFSTIDTSTLTDFVQSMEK
-1914 THAIETIGSTSVD
+1914 IGSTSVD
-1927 KFMKSFSDSKIKASV
+1927 EFLSSFSESKTAAAT

-1949 NIKNALT
+1949 NLKSAIGTSESQLKSKFEEAAKKGLEGLT
-1956 SSETQL
+1956 S
-1962 ERKFEVTA
+1962 
-1970 QKGMKG
+1970 
-1976 LTNKKSEFKTAGAE
+1976 KKSEFNTAGAD
-1990 LIKSFASG
+1990 LMKSLSSG
-1998 VSGQTST
+1998 VSSQTAT
-2005 VQNHFSTL
+2005 VKNQFSIML
-2013 ISNCLVTV
+2013 SNCVAAV
-2021 RNHYS
+2021 RSYYG
-2026 QFQSAGSYLVAGV
+2026 QFQNAGSYLAAGV
-2039 ANGIAANSGS
+2039 ANGISTNS
-2049 AASAARSMAG
+2049 ASASMAAKKMAG
-2059 KAATASAR
+2059 NAAKASAK
-2067 RLQENSPSKVGYKI
+2067 RLDEHSPSRVGYKI

-2089 TNGITDNIRSAGITS
+2089 TNGITDNIRNAGLSS

-2114 LSNAVSKIASLIDS
+2114 LSNAISKIAALID
-2128 GMDMNPTIRPVLDL
+2128 GGIDTNPTIRPVLDL
-2142 TEIQNGSAAMADLM
+2142 TEIQNGSAAIADLM

-2161 RPVEGTVSIAAKTAN
+2161 RPVEGTVSIAAKTAS
-2176 SMNRTAFAPEQQT
+2176 SMNRPAFAPEQQT
-2189 TNDAGK
+2189 ESANGK

-2225 RVERKKAAWA
+2225 RVERRKAAWA

>member
-61 LSSGVES
+61 LSNGVES
-68 VRLKFSALEVMAV
+68 IRLKFSALEVMAV
-81 TALSNIANSA
+81 TALQNITNSA
-91 VNTGKKLVSELALDP
+91 LNAGKKIAYALTIEP
-106 IMSGFKEYETQINAT
+106 IKSGLQEYETQINAT

-142 DELNKY
+142 NELNKY

-205 QALASGTVKLMD
+205 QALASGTVKLQD
-217 WNSVVNAG
+217 WNSVVNAN

-231 QDALKTTARIHGIAI
+231 QDALKMTARIHGIAI

-261 KGWLTS
+261 KGWLTK

-278 EFTDTYNEESLRRQG
+278 EFTDTYNEESLKRQG
-293 YNEQEIAEIKQMGIT
+293 YNDKEIAEIKQMGIT
-308 ATDAATKVKT
+308 ATDAATKIKT
-318 LSQLYDVMKET
+318 FSQLWDVLKES

-334 AATWKILLGDF
+334 TTSWQTIIGDF

-350 SLTKF
+350 TLTVFGDTLTKMIGD
-355 SEMLNEPLAAAA
+355 SADA
-367 ETRNEILSE
+367 RNAVLKE
-376 GFSSGWKQ
+376 GFMSGWKQ
-384 FLNEGIEDTEG
+384 LLNEGIEDTEG
-395 FKEALLSI
+395 FQNAIIEA
-403 GKEAV
+403 GKNSGVAV
-408 PGLEDLIEKSGGF
+408 DDLIEKYGSF
-421 EESLKKGWVTS
+421 EKSLKGGWVTS
-432 DMLAGAVSDLTA
+432 DMLKTA
-444 KTAGLSDEELRNLGY
+444 LDSMADSVAGLSKEELEAKGY
-459 TRDQVT
+459 TEDQRQ
-465 ALEDLNKR
+465 ALLNLVEAVK
-473 IQDGSVNLDDYTK
+473 DGSLNLDEFAK
-486 KIGRVSG
+486 KMGRASG
-493 RENILQALT
+493 RENMIDAIT
-502 IAFEKLQTILG
+502 MAFEKLMPIVNQVG
-513 TIKDA
+513 DA
-518 FNEVFE
+518 FQEVFNSNNDLGQRIYDMTTRIRE
-524 PLTGEELYNIT
+524 
-535 VKIKDF
+535 F
-541 VSGLTMSEEALD
+541 VDGIEVSEKGLQ
-553 NFKMTFKGAFAFVD
+553 NFKMSIEGILSIFHIAGKGVSAFAQ
-567 IIGQGLNAL
+567 II
-576 GQILGHLLEKLLPVG
+576 GHLLGKLLPVG
-591 DGFLGVTGG
+591 DGILNVTGSL
-600 IGEWIVSID
+600 GEFLVSID
-609 EAIKSGDGLTRF
+609 KAIDSGGYLEKF

-626 GAIDKLADGF
+626 GAIDKLASGF

-653 DFTKFES
+653 DFSKFES

-685 VNSLKETITA
+685 VNSLKETVTA

-704 DEDLGATN
+704 DEDLGAAN

-737 TFFAPVVE
+737 AFFAPVVE

-842 GSMGAITALLA
+842 GSMSAITALLA

-867 SSNALKGLSEASQ
+867 SANALEGLSEAAQ
-880 LGIIATAM
+880 LGKIATAM

-900 ALKKCENLNWGNALP
+900 ALKKCENLNWDNTIP
-915 AMTALFVLMGEMI
+915 AMTALFVLLGEMTVAMYGFMA
-928 IAMNKFM
+928 IAK
-935 KLVQENPIDKEQH
+935 KNPLSKETGTLQSFA
-948 DLVRY
+948 VG
-953 ATSMIGMSVALLIIA
+953 MISMSVAIA
-968 KAVALLGDMDRGKL
+968 ILASAVARLGELDREQ
-982 VQGGLAI
+982 VIQGGLTVAA
-989 SGLAVVLGGI
+989 LMAALGGV
-999 TAILKSIKNV
+999 TAALKAIKSGNM
-1009 KITEKGLS
+1009 S
-1017 AGSMEG
+1017 G
-1023 VAKSMIAMAVALT
+1023 VAGSMIAMALALT

-1045 SNLDTDTF
+1045 AKLDTDTLKH
-1053 ESGSVRVGIALAAL
+1053 GGIAVSVALLAMTSAM
-1067 TAALSVMKA
+1067 TIMKSA
-1076 VKGDM
+1076 KGDLK
-1081 SGIAGTI
+1081 GVAGS
-1088 LVMTTALTLLVIPI
+1088 LLAMATALTLLIVPI
-1102 KILGSMDIDSLCN
+1102 KVLGGMNINSLAKGLIGIL
-1115 GLTGIIVPLAVMAVV
+1115 VPLAAMGAV
-1130 LAKLSGEDYS
+1130 LSGLSGGDYS
-1140 TVGVNMIG
+1140 GIGTNMIA
-1148 MAAAMTLLVIPIKM
+1148 MAAAMTLLVIPLKV
-1162 LGGMDLGSLAKG
+1162 LGSMDLASLAKG
-1174 IVAFGIALG
+1174 LGAFVIALAA
-1183 LLVGAAYLIA
+1183 LVGAAYLIA

-1241 LAAVTGL
+1241 LAAITGL

-1270 CDVLKDTAPVITET
+1270 CDVLKDTAPAITET

-1318 TENFGEIS
+1318 TENFGEIG
-1326 LGDWIGAAIFAGIV
+1326 LGDWIGAAVFAGIV
-1340 AASALLVKEFAAVS
+1340 AVSALLVKEFAAVS

-1367 AAILVIVGGI
+1367 AAILVIVGGV

-1386 NSVMGIAASLSTVLL
+1386 DSVMGIAASLSAVLL
-1401 SLSVTIGVLGRM
+1401 SLSVMIGVLGMM

-1471 SIVGAAVER
+1471 SIVGAAIER

-1508 IDQAVLDGIIKLTEC
+1508 IDQAVLDGIIKLAEC

-1535 IAGWLTGGSSL
+1535 IASWLTGKNSL
-1546 KDFGEE
+1546 KKFGKE
-1552 LAEFGPSFATFAD
+1552 LAEFGPAFATFAE
-1565 SVSGVDTAAVKA
+1565 SVSGVDTTGVKA

-1594 EGGLLGLIVGEN
+1594 EGGILSWIVGDN

-1612 EGLVPFGKAL
+1612 EGLVPFGEAL
-1622 MAYGASVVGIDMYVK
+1622 MAYGEAVAGIQKYLTH
-1637 DIKNSATAASKIIE
+1637 IRLSAKAAEYIIE
-1651 VAKLVPN
+1651 IADVVPN
-1658 SGGWLGNI
+1658 SGGLAGLI
-1666 VGNNDLDD
+1666 VGNNDLKD
-1674 FGNSIKPFGK
+1674 FAEGLKPFGE
-1684 ALLFYGKSVSGIDQ
+1684 ALMEYGKAVTGIGD
-1698 YLDDIKTSATA
+1698 YTEDIKQSVKSAKEIVKVGEIIPNSGGLLGLIVGNNDLKDFAKGLKPFGEALVDYGTAVNGIGEKSADISASVTA
-1709 AKKIIEVAKLVPKS
+1709 AKD
-1723 GGWLSKIVGNTNL
+1723 IVNL
-1736 AKFGTSFKPFA
+1736 ATEVKGAANAKDLKKTGEGLVEFA
-1747 GALMSYG
+1747 TQIKNFMAECEGLN
-1754 RSIAGIDKYLD
+1754 AGQLD
-1765 DIENS
+1765 
-1770 ATAATTIIDVAK
+1770 
-1782 LVPKSGGWLENI
+1782 
-1794 IGNDD
+1794 
-1799 LADFGESIK
+1799 
-1808 PFGRALMA
+1808 
-1816 YGLTVAGL
+1816 
-1824 AKYNSDIY
+1824 
-1832 ASLDAARILASVAT
+1832 SLKT
-1846 TVEDVDGG
+1846 
-1854 QDLPV
+1854 
-1859 FGTNLVSFGYKLKAF
+1859 
-1874 VLNCGGLDINRIAL
+1874 
-1888 LQIALQRIVDI
+1888 ALQSIVDI
-1899 AAEFATIDPTALTEF
+1899 ASSFSTIDTSALTKF
-1914 THAIETIGSTSVD
+1914 VQSMETIGSTSVD
-1927 KFMKSFSDSKIKASV
+1927 EFLSSLSDSKTTAAT

-1949 NIKNALT
+1949 NLKSAITT
-1956 SSETQL
+1956 SESQL
-1962 ERKFEVTA
+1962 KSKFEEA
-1970 QKGMKG
+1970 AKKG
-1976 LTNKKSEFKTAGAE
+1976 LEGLTGKKSEFKTAGE
-1990 LIKSFASG
+1990 DLMKSFNSG
-1998 VSGQTST
+1998 VSSQTNTVKNQFST
-2005 VQNHFSTL
+2005 VL
-2013 ISNCLVTV
+2013 SNCVAAV
-2021 RNHYS
+2021 RSYYS
-2026 QFQSAGSYLVAGV
+2026 QFQSAGSYLVSGI
-2039 ANGIAANSGS
+2039 ANGISANASAVANAS
-2049 AASAARSMAG
+2049 ANVASRAASAARS
-2059 KAATASAR
+2059 
-2067 RLQENSPSKVGYKI
+2067 RLQIKSPSRVGYQI

-2089 TNGITDNIRSAGITS
+2089 TNGITDNIRNAGISS

-2161 RPVEGTVSIAAKTAN
+2161 RPVEGTVSIAAKTAT
-2176 SMNRTAFAPEQQT
+2176 SMNRTAFAPEHQT
-2189 TNDAGK
+2189 ETTSGK

>member
-61 LSSGVES
+61 LSTGVES

-81 TALSNIANSA
+81 TALQNITNSA
-91 VNTGKKLVSELALDP
+91 LNAGKKIAYALTIEP
-106 IMSGFKEYETQINAT
+106 IKSGLQEYETQINAT

-142 DELNKY
+142 NELNKY

-205 QALASGTVKLMD
+205 QALASGTVKLQD
-217 WNSVVNAG
+217 WNSVVNAN

-231 QDALKTTARIHGIAI
+231 QDALKMTARIHGIAI

-261 KGWLTS
+261 KGWLTK

-278 EFTDTYNEESLRRQG
+278 EFTDTYNEESLKRQG
-293 YNEQEIAEIKQMGIT
+293 YNDKEIAEIKQMGIT
-308 ATDAATKVKT
+308 ATDAATKIKT
-318 LSQLYDVMKET
+318 FSQLWDVLKES

-334 AATWKILLGDF
+334 TTSWQTIIGDF

-350 SLTKF
+350 TLTVFGDTLTKMIGD
-355 SEMLNEPLAAAA
+355 SADA
-367 ETRNEILSE
+367 RNAILKE
-376 GFSSGWKQ
+376 GFMSGWKQ
-384 FLNEGIEDTEG
+384 LLNEGIEDTEG
-395 FKEALLSI
+395 FQNAIIEA
-403 GKEAV
+403 GKNSGVAV
-408 PGLEDLIEKSGGF
+408 DDLIEKYGSF
-421 EESLKKGWVTS
+421 EKSLKGGWVTS
-432 DMLAGAVSDLTA
+432 DMLKTA
-444 KTAGLSDEELRNLGY
+444 LDSMADSVAGLSKEELEAKGY
-459 TRDQVT
+459 TEDQRQ
-465 ALEDLNKR
+465 ALLNLVEAVK
-473 IQDGSVNLDDYTK
+473 DGSLNLDEFAK
-486 KIGRVSG
+486 KMGRASG
-493 RENILQALT
+493 RENMIDAIT
-502 IAFEKLQTILG
+502 MAFEKLMPIVNQVG
-513 TIKDA
+513 DA
-518 FNEVFE
+518 FQEVFNPNNDLGRRIYDMTARIRE
-524 PLTGEELYNIT
+524 
-535 VKIKDF
+535 F
-541 VSGLTMSEEALD
+541 VDGIEVSEKGLQ
-553 NFKMTFKGAFAFVD
+553 NFKMSIEGILSIFHIAGKGVSAFAQ
-567 IIGQGLNAL
+567 II
-576 GQILGHLLEKLLPVG
+576 GHLLGKLLPVG
-591 DGFLGVTGG
+591 DGILDVTGSL
-600 IGEWIVSID
+600 GEFLVSID
-609 EAIKSGDGLTRF
+609 KAIDSGGYLEKF

-626 GAIDKLADGF
+626 GAIDKLASGF

-660 LRDIFALIGEKLSEF
+660 LRDIFALISEKLTEF

-685 VNSLKETITA
+685 VNSLKETVTA

-704 DEDLGATN
+704 DEDLGAAN
-712 TALESLKTAG
+712 SALESLKTAG

-867 SSNALKGLSEASQ
+867 SANALEGLSEAVQ
-880 LGIIATAM
+880 LGKIATAM

-900 ALKKCENLNWGNALP
+900 ALKKCENLNWDNTIP
-915 AMTALFVLMGEMI
+915 AMTALFVLLGEMTAAMYGFMA
-928 IAMNKFM
+928 IAK
-935 KLVQENPIDKEQH
+935 KNPLSKETGTLQSFA
-948 DLVRY
+948 VG
-953 ATSMIGMSVALLIIA
+953 MIGMSVAIA
-968 KAVALLGDMDRGKL
+968 ILASAVARLGALDREQV
-982 VQGGLAI
+982 VQGGLTVAA
-989 SGLAVVLGGI
+989 LMVALGGV
-999 TAILKSIKNV
+999 TAALKAIKSDNM
-1009 KITEKGLS
+1009 S
-1017 AGSMEG
+1017 G
-1023 VAKSMIAMAVALT
+1023 VAGSMIAMALALT

-1045 SNLDTDTF
+1045 AKLDTDTLKQ
-1053 ESGSVRVGIALAAL
+1053 GGTAVGVALLAMT
-1067 TAALSVMKA
+1067 TAMTVMKSA
-1076 VKGDM
+1076 KGDLKGVAGSLLAM
-1081 SGIAGTI
+1081 S
-1088 LVMTTALTLLVIPI
+1088 TALTLLIVPIKVLGGMDMNSLANGLIGILVPLAAMGAVLSGLSGGDYSGIGTNMIAMAAAMALLVIPL
-1102 KILGSMDIDSLCN
+1102 KVLGSMD
-1115 GLTGIIVPLAVMAVV
+1115 LT
-1130 LAKLSGEDYS
+1130 
-1140 TVGVNMIG
+1140 
-1148 MAAAMTLLVIPIKM
+1148 
-1162 LGGMDLGSLAKG
+1162 SLAKG
-1174 IVAFGIALG
+1174 LGAFVIALAA
-1183 LLVGAAYLIA
+1183 LVGAAYLIA

-1270 CDVLKDTAPVITET
+1270 CDVLKDTAPAITET

-1306 LAKIIQKIGQAI
+1306 LAKIIQKIGKAI
-1318 TENFGEIS
+1318 TENFGEIG
-1326 LGDWIGAAIFAGIV
+1326 LGDWIGAAVFAGIIAV
-1340 AASALLVKEFAAVS
+1340 SALLVKEFAAVS

-1367 AAILVIVGGI
+1367 AAILVIVGGV

-1386 NSVMGIAASLSTVLL
+1386 DSVMGIAASLSAVLL
-1401 SLSVTIGVLGRM
+1401 SLSVTIGVLGMM
-1413 PLTAGLAAGLV
+1413 PLTAGLAAGLI

-1433 AIMAALG
+1433 AVMAALG

-1471 SIVGAAVER
+1471 SIVGAAIER

-1508 IDQAVLDGIIKLTEC
+1508 IDQAVLDGIVKLAEC

-1535 IAGWLTGGSSL
+1535 IASWLTGKNSL
-1546 KDFGEE
+1546 KKFGKE
-1552 LAEFGPSFATFAD
+1552 LAEFGPAFATFAE

-1594 EGGLLGLIVGEN
+1594 EGGMLSWIVGDN

-1612 EGLVPFGKAL
+1612 EGLVPFGEAL
-1622 MAYGASVVGIDMYVK
+1622 MAYGEAVAGIQKYLTH
-1637 DIKNSATAASKIIE
+1637 IRLSAKAAEYIIE
-1651 VAKLVPN
+1651 IADIVPN
-1658 SGGWLGNI
+1658 SGGLAGLI
-1666 VGNNDLDD
+1666 VGNNDLKD
-1674 FGNSIKPFGK
+1674 FAEGLKPFGE
-1684 ALLFYGKSVSGIDQ
+1684 ALMEYGEAVTGIGD
-1698 YLDDIKTSATA
+1698 YTDDIKQSVKSAKEIVKVGEIIPNSGGLVGLIVGNNDLKDFAKGLKPFGEALVDYGTAVNGIGEKSADISASVTA
-1709 AKKIIEVAKLVPKS
+1709 AKDIVTLATEVKGAANAKDLKKTGEGLVE
-1723 GGWLSKIVGNTNL
+1723 
-1736 AKFGTSFKPFA
+1736 FA
-1747 GALMSYG
+1747 TQIKNFMAECEGLN
-1754 RSIAGIDKYLD
+1754 AGQLD
-1765 DIENS
+1765 
-1770 ATAATTIIDVAK
+1770 
-1782 LVPKSGGWLENI
+1782 
-1794 IGNDD
+1794 
-1799 LADFGESIK
+1799 
-1808 PFGRALMA
+1808 
-1816 YGLTVAGL
+1816 
-1824 AKYNSDIY
+1824 
-1832 ASLDAARILASVAT
+1832 SLKT
-1846 TVEDVDGG
+1846 
-1854 QDLPV
+1854 
-1859 FGTNLVSFGYKLKAF
+1859 
-1874 VLNCGGLDINRIAL
+1874 
-1888 LQIALQRIVDI
+1888 ALQSIVDI
-1899 AAEFATIDPTALTEF
+1899 AASFSTIDTSALTEF
-1914 THAIETIGSTSVD
+1914 VQSMETIGSTSVEE
-1927 KFMKSFSDSKIKASV
+1927 FLSSFSDSKTTAAT

-1949 NIKNALT
+1949 NLKSAITTSENQLKSKFEEAAKKGLEGLT
-1956 SSETQL
+1956 S
-1962 ERKFEVTA
+1962 
-1970 QKGMKG
+1970 
-1976 LTNKKSEFKTAGAE
+1976 KKSEFKTAGE
-1990 LIKSFASG
+1990 DLMKSFNSG
-1998 VSGQTST
+1998 VSGQTNT
-2005 VQNHFSTL
+2005 VKNQFSTL
-2013 ISNCLVTV
+2013 LSNCVASV
-2021 RNHYS
+2021 RSYYS
-2026 QFQSAGSYLVAGV
+2026 QFQSAGSYLAAGI

-2049 AASAARSMAG
+2049 ASTAARNLAG
-2059 KAATASAR
+2059 NAATASAR
-2067 RLQENSPSKVGYKI
+2067 RLQERSPSKVGYKI

-2089 TNGITDNIRSAGITS
+2089 TNGITDNIRNAGISS
-2104 DALAESATTG
+2104 DKLAESATTG
-2114 LSNAVSKIASLIDS
+2114 LSNAVSKIATLIDS

-2161 RPVEGTVSIAAKTAN
+2161 RPIEGTVSIAAKTAN

-2189 TNDAGK
+2189 ETAGGK
-2195 QTSENTT
+2195 QTTENTT
-2202 NNFYITGT
+2202 NNFYITGS

-2225 RVERKKAAWA
+2225 RVERRKAAWA

>member
-1 MSKTIDQ
+1 MSKTVDQ

-61 LSSGVES
+61 LSNGIES

-81 TALSNIANSA
+81 TALQNITNSA
-91 VNTGKKLVSELALDP
+91 LNAGKKLVSDLALDP
-106 IMSGFKEYETQINAT
+106 IISGFKEYETQINAT
-121 QTILANTQKEGANI
+121 QTILANTQKEGATI

-205 QALASGTVKLMD
+205 QALSSGTVKLMD

-231 QDALKTTARIHGIAI
+231 QDALKMTARIHGIAI

-278 EFTDTYNEESLRRQG
+278 EFTDTYNEESLKRQG
-293 YNEQEIAEIKQMGIT
+293 YNEKEIAEIKQMGIT

-355 SEMLNEPLAAAA
+355 SNMLNEPLAAAA
-367 ETRNEILSE
+367 DARNKILSE

-395 FKEALLSI
+395 FKEAVLSI

-408 PGLEDLIEKSGGF
+408 PGLEDLIEKAGGF
-421 EESLKKGWVTS
+421 EESLKKGWLTS
-432 DMLAGAVSDLTA
+432 DMLAEAVGTLTA

-473 IQDGSVNLDDYTK
+473 IQDGSINLDDYAK
-486 KIGRVSG
+486 KMGRVSG
-493 RENILQALT
+493 RENIILALT
-502 IAFEKLQTILG
+502 TAFEKLQTILG
-513 TIKDA
+513 TIKDT

-524 PLTGEELYNIT
+524 PLTGEELYNFT
-535 VKIKDF
+535 VQIKDF
-541 VSGLTMSEEALD
+541 VSGLTMSEETLN

-567 IIGQGLNAL
+567 IIGQGLKAF
-576 GQILGHLLEKLLPVG
+576 GQILGHVLEKLLPLG

-609 EAIKSGDGLTRF
+609 EAIKSGDGLTKF

-626 GAIDKLADGF
+626 SAIDKLATGF
-636 KVAKDY
+636 KAAKDY

-660 LRDIFALIGEKLSEF
+660 LRDLFALIGEKLSEF
-675 GEKIRDTFPW
+675 GEKIRTTFPW
-685 VNSLKETITA
+685 INSLEVTITA

-737 TFFAPVVE
+737 AFFAPIVK
-745 KIKSIFS
+745 KIKSLFS
-752 GVTITDLI
+752 GVTITDWI

-768 FKSIKKFADA
+768 FKSIKKFTDVIY
-778 FSDLLENFKGIGESI
+778 DLLKDFKGIGKSVKD
-793 SGVLD
+793 VLD

-824 ILAAALWVISK
+824 ILAAALWVISNVDITK
-835 VDADRVL
+835 VK
-842 GSMGAITALLA
+842 GSMVAITILLA
-853 EVTAV
+853 EVSSI

-867 SSNALKGLSEASQ
+867 NANALEGLSESAQ
-880 LGIIATAM
+880 LGRIATAM

-900 ALKKCENLNWGNALP
+900 ALKKCENLNWKNTLP
-915 AMTALFVLMGEMI
+915 AMAALFVLLGNMTTAMYGFMA
-928 IAMNKFM
+928 IAKRYP
-935 KLVQENPIDKEQH
+935 LSKETGTLQSFA
-948 DLVRY
+948 VG
-953 ATSMIGMSVALLIIA
+953 MIGMSIAIAILANALA
-968 KAVALLGDMDRGKL
+968 RLGELDREQ
-982 VQGGLAI
+982 VIQGGLT
-989 SGLAVVLGGI
+989 VVALMVALGGV
-999 TAILKSIKNV
+999 TAALKAIKSDNM
-1009 KITEKGLS
+1009 S
-1017 AGSMEG
+1017 G
-1023 VAKSMIAMAVALT
+1023 VAGSMIAMALALA

-1045 SNLDTDTF
+1045 AKLDTDTLKH
-1053 ESGSVRVGIALAAL
+1053 GGIAVSVALLAMTSAM
-1067 TAALSVMKA
+1067 TVMKSA
-1076 VKGDM
+1076 KGDLK
-1081 SGIAGTI
+1081 GIAGSV
-1088 LVMTTALTLLVIPI
+1088 LAMATALTLLIIPI
-1102 KILGSMDIDSLCN
+1102 KVLGSMDL
-1115 GLTGIIVPLAVMAVV
+1115 GLLATGLMGILVPLAAMGAV
-1130 LAKLSGEDYS
+1130 LSGLSGGAYS
-1140 TVGVNMIG
+1140 GIGTNMIA
-1148 MAAAMTLLVIPIKM
+1148 MAAAMTLLVVPLKV
-1162 LGGMDLGSLAKG
+1162 LGSMDLGSLAKG

-1183 LLVGAAYLIA
+1183 LLVGVAYLLT
-1193 PLASSLGGLS
+1193 PLATSLSALS
-1203 KAMLAFGAAC
+1203 KAMIAFGAAC
-1213 LGVGVLVGAIAFAF
+1213 LGIGVLVGAIAFAF
-1227 MTLATIGAAGVAAI
+1227 VTLATVGAAGVAAI
-1241 LAAVTGL
+1241 LAAIAGL

-1253 VMMPIIGE
+1253 VMMPLIGE
-1261 ALKDLILTL
+1261 AMKAQILMF
-1270 CDVLKDTAPVITET
+1270 CDVFKDTAPAITET
-1284 ALYLID
+1284 VLYLID
-1290 ELLRQIEEYVP
+1290 ELLRQIEDYVP

-1318 TENFGEIS
+1318 RDNFGELG
-1326 LGDWIGAAIFAGIV
+1326 LGDWIGAAIFTGIV
-1340 AASALLVKEFAAVS
+1340 AASALLVKGFAAVS
-1354 KDVPKALIGAAGV
+1354 KDVPRALLGAAGV

-1386 NSVMGIAASLSTVLL
+1386 NSVMGIAASLSAVLL
-1401 SLSVTIGVLGRM
+1401 SLSAMIGVLGMM

-1424 LAEFIAVMA
+1424 LAEFIAIVA
-1433 AIMAALG
+1433 AIIAALG
-1440 GLNQIPGFSWLMDE
+1440 GLNQIPGFSWLMGE

-1471 SIVGAAVER
+1471 SIIGAGLEAMSE
-1480 ITAGIAESGNNLSLF
+1480 GIAASGTNLSNF
-1495 MENLQPF
+1495 MTNLGPF
-1502 LDGARN
+1502 IEGAKN
-1508 IDQAVLDGIIKLTEC
+1508 IDASVLGGI
-1523 MLLISAAEIVDA
+1523 AA
-1535 IAGWLTGGSSL
+1535 LTGAIVLLTAASFIEGITSLFTLGVGSL
-1546 KDFGEE
+1546 TRLGGD
-1552 LAEFGPSFATFAD
+1552 LAAFGPQVKVFAD
-1565 SVSGVDTAAVKA
+1565 SVSGINVDAVNA
-1577 SGEAL
+1577 S
-1582 KAIAEAAAAIPN
+1582 AAAISAITGVIAAMN
-1594 EGGLLGLIVGEN
+1594 SDGLIGKVFDFFTGTN
-1606 SLADFA
+1606 DLADFA
-1612 EGLVPFGKAL
+1612 AGLGDFGSAL
-1622 MAYGASVVGIDMYVK
+1622 MTYGESVVGIDKYID
-1637 DIKNSATAASKIIE
+1637 DIEASATAATKIIE
-1651 VAKLVPN
+1651 IADLVPNSGGWLGVIVGNNDLDDFGKSFKPFGEALMTYGESVVGINAYRKDIENSATVATKIIEIAELVPN

-1674 FGNSIKPFGK
+1674 FGTTIGPFG
-1684 ALLFYGKSVSGIDQ
+1684 
-1698 YLDDIKTSATA
+1698 
-1709 AKKIIEVAKLVPKS
+1709 E
-1723 GGWLSKIVGNTNL
+1723 
-1736 AKFGTSFKPFA
+1736 
-1747 GALMSYG
+1747 ALMTYCQKV
-1754 RSIAGIDKYLD
+1754 AGIAVYTT
-1765 DIENS
+1765 DI
-1770 ATAATTIIDVAK
+1770 D
-1782 LVPKSGGWLENI
+1782 
-1794 IGNDD
+1794 
-1799 LADFGESIK
+1799 
-1808 PFGRALMA
+1808 
-1816 YGLTVAGL
+1816 
-1824 AKYNSDIY
+1824 
-1832 ASLDAARILASVAT
+1832 ASLSVANTMASIAT
-1846 TVEDVDGG
+1846 TVKDAKGG
-1854 QDLPV
+1854 KELTI
-1859 FGTNLVSFGYKLKAF
+1859 FGDKIVSFSTKLKTF
-1874 VLNCGGLDINRIAL
+1874 VTNCAGLNADNIES
-1888 LQIALQRIVDI
+1888 LQTALQSIVDI
-1899 AAEFATIDPTALTEF
+1899 ASSFSTIDTSALTDFVQSMEK
-1914 THAIETIGSTSVD
+1914 IGSTSVD
-1927 KFMKSFSDSKIKASV
+1927 EFLSSFSNSKTAAAT
-1942 AVNALIA
+1942 AVNALMA
-1949 NIKNALT
+1949 NLKSSIGT
-1956 SSETQL
+1956 SESQL
-1962 ERKFEVTA
+1962 KRKFEEA
-1970 QKGMKG
+1970 AKKG
-1976 LTNKKSEFKTAGAE
+1976 LEGLTSKKSEFKTAGAD
-1990 LIKSFASG
+1990 LFKSFNSG
-1998 VSGQTST
+1998 VSGQTNT
-2005 VQNHFSTL
+2005 VKNQFSTL
-2013 ISNCLVTV
+2013 LSNCIATV
-2021 RNHYS
+2021 RSYYS
-2026 QFQSAGSYLVAGV
+2026 QFQSAGRYLAVGI
-2039 ANGIAANSGS
+2039 ANGISANSGS
-2049 AASAARSMAG
+2049 ASAAARSLAG
-2059 KAATASAR
+2059 NAAKASAR
-2067 RLQENSPSKVGYKI
+2067 RLEEKSPSKVGYKI

-2089 TNGITDNIRSAGITS
+2089 TNGITDNIRNAGISS
-2104 DALAESATTG
+2104 DALAESATKG
-2114 LSNAVSKIASLIDS
+2114 LSNAVSKIATLIDS
-2128 GMDMNPTIRPVLDL
+2128 GIDTNPTIRPVLDL
-2142 TEIQNGSAAMADLM
+2142 TEIQNGSAAIADLM

-2161 RPVEGTVSIAAKTAN
+2161 RPVEGTVSIAAKTAS
-2176 SMNRTAFAPEQQT
+2176 SMNRPAFASEQQT
-2189 TNDAGK
+2189 ETPNG
-2195 QTSENTT
+2195 QRTSENTT

>member
-61 LSSGVES
+61 LSNGVES

-81 TALSNIANSA
+81 TALQNITNSA
-91 VNTGKKLVSELALDP
+91 LNAGKKLVSDLALDP
-106 IMSGFKEYETQINAT
+106 IISGFKEYETQINAT

-135 NDVNRAL
+135 DDVNRAL

-187 AVSGSTSQQASTA
+187 AISGSTSQQASTA

-231 QDALKTTARIHGIAI
+231 QDALKMTARIHGIAI

-278 EFTDTYNEESLRRQG
+278 EFTDTYNEESLKRQG
-293 YNEQEIAEIKQMGIT
+293 YNEKEIAEIKQMGIT

-355 SEMLNEPLAAAA
+355 SNMLNEPLAAAA
-367 ETRNEILSE
+367 DARNKILSE

-395 FKEALLSI
+395 FKEAVLSI

-408 PGLEDLIEKSGGF
+408 PGLEDLIEKAGGF
-421 EESLKKGWVTS
+421 EESLKKGWITS
-432 DMLAGAVSDLTA
+432 DMLAEAVGTLTA

-473 IQDGSVNLDDYTK
+473 IQDGSINLDDYAK
-486 KIGRVSG
+486 KMGRVSG
-493 RENILQALT
+493 RENIILALT
-502 IAFEKLQTILG
+502 TAFEKLQTILG

-524 PLTGEELYNIT
+524 PLTGEELYNVT
-535 VKIKDF
+535 VRIKEF
-541 VSGLTMSEEALD
+541 VSGLAISEEALD

-576 GQILGHLLEKLLPVG
+576 GQILGHLLEKLLPLG

-609 EAIKSGDGLTRF
+609 EAIKSGDGLTKF

-636 KVAKDY
+636 KAAKDY

-660 LRDIFALIGEKLSEF
+660 LRDIFAFIGEKLSEF

-685 VNSLKETITA
+685 VNSLEETVTA
-695 AFQKIRGSA
+695 AFQKIRLSA
-704 DEDLGATN
+704 DADLGAAN

-722 SKVKEV
+722 SKVKEA

-737 TFFAPVVE
+737 AFFAPVVE

-778 FSDLLENFKGIGESI
+778 FTDLLENFKGLGKSI

-798 SARDALVLW
+798 SARDALILW

-824 ILAAALWVISK
+824 ILAAALLVISK

-842 GSMGAITALLA
+842 GSMGAITALLT

-858 MAGIMKWGT
+858 MAGIMKWDT
-867 SSNALKGLSEASQ
+867 SANALEGLSEAAQ
-880 LGIIATAM
+880 LGKIAVAM

-900 ALKKCENLNWGNALP
+900 ALKKCENLNWDNTIP
-915 AMTALFVLMGEMI
+915 AMTALFVLLGEMTAAMYGFMA
-928 IAMNKFM
+928 IAKKNPLNKETGTLQSFA
-935 KLVQENPIDKEQH
+935 VG
-948 DLVRY
+948 
-953 ATSMIGMSVALLIIA
+953 MIGMSVAIA
-968 KAVALLGDMDRGKL
+968 ILATAVARLGKL
-982 VQGGLAI
+982 DRKQVIQGGLTVVALMTALSGVTAALKAI
-989 SGLAVVLGGI
+989 
-999 TAILKSIKNV
+999 KSDNM
-1009 KITEKGLS
+1009 S
-1017 AGSMEG
+1017 G
-1023 VAKSMIAMAVALT
+1023 VAGSMIAMALALT

-1045 SNLDTDTF
+1045 AKLDTDTLKHGGMAV
-1053 ESGSVRVGIALAAL
+1053 SVALLAITSAMTVMKSAQGDMKGVAGSVLAMA
-1067 TAALSVMKA
+1067 
-1076 VKGDM
+1076 
-1081 SGIAGTI
+1081 
-1088 LVMTTALTLLVIPI
+1088 TALTLLIIPI
-1102 KILGSMDIDSLCN
+1102 KVLGSMDMNSLAK
-1115 GLTGIIVPLAVMAVV
+1115 GLTGILVPLAAMGAV
-1130 LAKLSGEDYS
+1130 LSSLSGGDYS
-1140 TVGVNMIG
+1140 RIGTNMIA
-1148 MAAAMTLLVIPIKM
+1148 MAAAMTLLVVPLKV
-1162 LGGMDLGSLAKG
+1162 LGSMDLASLAKAL
-1174 IVAFGIALG
+1174 VAFGIALD

-1193 PLASSLGGLS
+1193 PLAASLGGLS
-1203 KAMLAFGAAC
+1203 KAMIAFGAAC

-1227 MTLATIGAAGVAAI
+1227 MTLATVGAAGVAAI
-1241 LAAVTGL
+1241 LAAITGL

-1270 CDVLKDTAPVITET
+1270 CDVLKDTAPAITET
-1284 ALYLID
+1284 VLYLID
-1290 ELLRQIEEYVP
+1290 ELLRQIEDYVP

-1318 TENFGEIS
+1318 TENFGELG
-1326 LGDWIGAAIFAGIV
+1326 LGDWIGAAIFTGIV
-1340 AASALLVKEFAAVS
+1340 AASALLVKGFAAVA
-1354 KDVPKALIGAAGV
+1354 KDVPRALLGAAGV

-1386 NSVMGIAASLSTVLL
+1386 NEVMGIAASLSAVLL
-1401 SLSVTIGVLGRM
+1401 SLSVTIGVLGMM

-1471 SIVGAAVER
+1471 SIVGAAIER
-1480 ITAGIAESGNNLSLF
+1480 ITAGIAESGTYLSNFMTNLGPFIEGAKSIKSDVLTGVANLAGAILLLSAAAFVEGVLSL
-1495 MENLQPF
+1495 LS
-1502 LDGARN
+1502 LG
-1508 IDQAVLDGIIKLTEC
+1508 
-1523 MLLISAAEIVDA
+1523 
-1535 IAGWLTGGSSL
+1535 TGSL
-1546 KDFGEE
+1546 ASLGTQ
-1552 LAEFGPSFATFAD
+1552 LALFGPSFAAFAY
-1565 SVSGVDTAAVKA
+1565 SISG
-1577 SGEAL
+1577 
-1582 KAIAEAAAAIPN
+1582 INAEAVSASAAAIAAIS
-1594 EGGLLGLIVGEN
+1594 EVIATMSRRGILDRALDLFTGSN
-1606 SLADFA
+1606 SLVEFA
-1612 EGLVPFGKAL
+1612 EGLEPFGAAL
-1622 MAYGASVVGIDMYVK
+1622 IAYGKAVRGIDAYTSDIDSSAEVAEDLISIAKTIPNSGGLAGLIAGNNDLKDFAKGMKPFGEALINYGKAVLGIGDYTS
-1637 DIKNSATAASKIIE
+1637 DIKKSVNVAEKLIKIAEI
-1651 VAKLVPN
+1651 VPN
-1658 SGGWLGNI
+1658 SGGVLGFI
-1666 VGNNDLDD
+1666 AGNNDLQK
-1674 FGNSIKPFGK
+1674 FAKNLKPFGE
-1684 ALLFYGKSVSGIDQ
+1684 ALVDYGTAVNGISEKSS
-1698 YLDDIKTSATA
+1698 DISASVTA
-1709 AKKIIEVAKLVPKS
+1709 AKDIVSLAAEAKGVANAKDLKKL
-1723 GGWLSKIVGNTNL
+1723 GDGLVG
-1736 AKFGTSFKPFA
+1736 FA
-1747 GALMSYG
+1747 TQIKNFMAECEGLN
-1754 RSIAGIDKYLD
+1754 AGQ
-1765 DIENS
+1765 
-1770 ATAATTIIDVAK
+1770 
-1782 LVPKSGGWLENI
+1782 LE
-1794 IGNDD
+1794 
-1799 LADFGESIK
+1799 
-1808 PFGRALMA
+1808 
-1816 YGLTVAGL
+1816 
-1824 AKYNSDIY
+1824 
-1832 ASLDAARILASVAT
+1832 SL
-1846 TVEDVDGG
+1846 
-1854 QDLPV
+1854 
-1859 FGTNLVSFGYKLKAF
+1859 K
-1874 VLNCGGLDINRIAL
+1874 
-1888 LQIALQRIVDI
+1888 IALQSIVDI
-1899 AAEFATIDPTALTEF
+1899 ASSFSTIDTSALTDFVKSMEK
-1914 THAIETIGSTSVD
+1914 IGSTSVD
-1927 KFMKSFSDSKIKASV
+1927 EFLSSFSNSKTAAAT

-1949 NIKNALT
+1949 NLKSAIGTSESQLKYKFEEAAKKGLEGLT
-1956 SSETQL
+1956 S
-1962 ERKFEVTA
+1962 
-1970 QKGMKG
+1970 
-1976 LTNKKSEFKTAGAE
+1976 KKSEFNTAGAD
-1990 LIKSFASG
+1990 LMKSLSSG
-1998 VSGQTST
+1998 VSSQTAT
-2005 VQNHFSTL
+2005 VKNQFSIML
-2013 ISNCLVTV
+2013 SNCVAAV
-2021 RNHYS
+2021 RSYYG
-2026 QFQSAGSYLVAGV
+2026 QFQNAGSYLAAGV
-2039 ANGIAANSGS
+2039 ANGISANS
-2049 AASAARSMAG
+2049 ASASMAAKKMAG
-2059 KAATASAR
+2059 NAAKASAK
-2067 RLQENSPSKVGYKI
+2067 RLDEHSPSRVGYKI

-2089 TNGITDNIRSAGITS
+2089 TNGITDNIRNAGISS

-2114 LSNAVSKIASLIDS
+2114 LSNAISKIAALIDS
-2128 GMDMNPTIRPVLDL
+2128 GIDTNPTIRPVLDL
-2142 TEIQNGSAAMADLM
+2142 TEIQNGSAAIADLM

-2161 RPVEGTVSIAAKTAN
+2161 RPVEGTVSIAAKTAS
-2176 SMNRTAFAPEQQT
+2176 SMNRPAFAPEQQT
-2189 TNDAGK
+2189 ETPNGK

-2225 RVERKKAAWA
+2225 RVERRKAAWA

>member
-246 DEMIADEGS
+246 DEMITDEGS

-493 RENILQALT
+493 RENILQALM

-609 EAIKSGDGLTRF
+609 EAIKSGDGLTKF

-626 GAIDKLADGF
+626 GAIDKLASGF

-642 VLDFIGSWTGI
+642 VLDFVGSWTGI

-660 LRDIFALIGEKLSEF
+660 LRDIFALIGERLSEF

-685 VNSLKETITA
+685 VNSLKETVTA

-704 DEDLGATN
+704 DEDLGAAN

-737 TFFAPVVE
+737 AFFAPVVE

-867 SSNALKGLSEASQ
+867 SANALEGLSEAAQ
-880 LGIIATAM
+880 LGKIATAM

-900 ALKKCENLNWGNALP
+900 ALKKCENLNWDNTIP
-915 AMTALFVLMGEMI
+915 AMTALFVLLGEMTG
-928 IAMNKFM
+928 AMYGFM
-935 KLVQENPIDKEQH
+935 AVVKKNPLSKETGTLQSFA
-948 DLVRY
+948 VG
-953 ATSMIGMSVALLIIA
+953 MIGMSVAIA
-968 KAVALLGDMDRGKL
+968 ILASAVARLGELDREQV
-982 VQGGLAI
+982 VQGGLT
-989 SGLAVVLGGI
+989 VVALMAALGGV
-999 TAILKSIKNV
+999 TAALKAIKSDNM
-1009 KITEKGLS
+1009 S
-1017 AGSMEG
+1017 G
-1023 VAKSMIAMAVALT
+1023 VAGSMIAMALALT

-1045 SNLDTDTF
+1045 AKLDTETLKQ
-1053 ESGSVRVGIALAAL
+1053 GGIAVGVALLAMTSAM
-1067 TAALSVMKA
+1067 TVMKLA
-1076 VKGDM
+1076 KGDLKGVAGSLLAM
-1081 SGIAGTI
+1081 S
-1088 LVMTTALTLLVIPI
+1088 TALTLLIVPI
-1102 KILGSMDIDSLCN
+1102 KVLGSMDMNSLAK
-1115 GLTGIIVPLAVMAVV
+1115 GLIGILVPLAAMGAV
-1130 LAKLSGEDYS
+1130 LSGLSGGDYS
-1140 TVGVNMIG
+1140 GIGTNMIA
-1148 MAAAMTLLVIPIKM
+1148 MAAAMTLLVIPLKV
-1162 LGGMDLGSLAKG
+1162 LGSMDLASLAKG
-1174 IVAFGIALG
+1174 LGAFVIALAA
-1183 LLVGAAYLIA
+1183 LVGAAYLIA

-1241 LAAVTGL
+1241 LAAITGL

-1270 CDVLKDTAPVITET
+1270 CDVLKDTAPAITET

-1318 TENFGEIS
+1318 TENFGEIG

-1401 SLSVTIGVLGRM
+1401 SLSVTIGVLGWM

-1471 SIVGAAVER
+1471 SIVGAAIER

-1508 IDQAVLDGIIKLTEC
+1508 IDQAVLDGIANLSGAII
-1523 MLLISAAEIVDA
+1523 LLSAAAFVEGV
-1535 IAGWLTGGSSL
+1535 LSLLSLGSGSL
-1546 KDFGEE
+1546 ASLGLQ
-1552 LAEFGPSFATFAD
+1552 LAQFGPHFAD
-1565 SVSGVDTAAVKA
+1565 FAYSISG
-1577 SGEAL
+1577 
-1582 KAIAEAAAAIPN
+1582 INAEAVNASANAITAITGVLATLN
-1594 EGGLLGLIVGEN
+1594 SDGLLGDVFDYFTGTN
-1606 SLADFA
+1606 DLADFA
-1612 EGLVPFGKAL
+1612 AGLGDFGEAL
-1622 MAYGASVVGIDMYVK
+1622 MAYGESVV
-1637 DIKNSATAASKIIE
+1637 
-1651 VAKLVPN
+1651 
-1658 SGGWLGNI
+1658 
-1666 VGNNDLDD
+1666 
-1674 FGNSIKPFGK
+1674 
-1684 ALLFYGKSVSGIDQ
+1684 
-1698 YLDDIKTSATA
+1698 
-1709 AKKIIEVAKLVPKS
+1709 
-1723 GGWLSKIVGNTNL
+1723 
-1736 AKFGTSFKPFA
+1736 
-1747 GALMSYG
+1747 
-1754 RSIAGIDKYLD
+1754 GIDKYLD

-1770 ATAATTIIDVAK
+1770 ATAANTIIDVAK
-1782 LVPKSGGWLENI
+1782 LVPNSGGLIGDIVGNNDLDDFGESFKPFGEALITYGKSVVGIDEYIQDIKNSATAATKIIEIAELVPNSGGWLGDI
-1794 IGNDD
+1794 VGNND
-1799 LADFGESIK
+1799 LDEFGETIK
-1808 PFGRALMA
+1808 PFGEALME
-1816 YGLTVAGL
+1816 YGKKVDGIAD
-1824 AKYNSDIY
+1824 YNSDIN
-1832 ASLDAARILASVAT
+1832 ASLSAARSMASIAATVKDAKGGKDLAT
-1846 TVEDVDGG
+1846 
-1854 QDLPV
+1854 
-1859 FGTNLVSFGYKLKAF
+1859 FGDKLVSFSSKLKTF
-1874 VLNCGGLDINRIAL
+1874 VTNCAGLDTDNIAT
-1888 LQIALQRIVDI
+1888 LQTALQSIVDI
-1899 AAEFATIDPTALTEF
+1899 AEEFAVIDSTALTEF
-1914 THAIETIGSTSVD
+1914 TNAMETIGSTSVD
-1927 KFMKSFSDSKIKASV
+1927 EFLLSFSDSRTKAAT

-1949 NIKNALT
+1949 NLKSAITT
-1956 SSETQL
+1956 SESQL
-1962 ERKFEVTA
+1962 KSKFEEA
-1970 QKGMKG
+1970 AKKGVKG
-1976 LTNKKSEFKTAGAE
+1976 LTSKKSDFKTAGE
-1990 LIKSFASG
+1990 DLMKSFNAG

-2005 VQNHFSTL
+2005 VKNQFSTL
-2013 ISNCLVTV
+2013 LSNCVAAV
-2021 RNHYS
+2021 RSYYS

-2089 TNGITDNIRSAGITS
+2089 TNGITDNIRNAGISS

-2156 STLSG
+2156 NTLSG

-2189 TNDAGK
+2189 ANDAGK

>member
-1 MSKTIDQ
+1 MSKTVDQ

-61 LSSGVES
+61 LSNGVES

-81 TALSNIANSA
+81 TALQNITNSA
-91 VNTGKKLVSELALDP
+91 VNAGKKLVSDLALDP
-106 IMSGFKEYETQINAT
+106 IISGFKEYETQINAT
-121 QTILANTQKEGANI
+121 QTILANTQKEGATI

-231 QDALKTTARIHGIAI
+231 QDALKMTARIHGIAI

-255 FRETLS
+255 FRETLA

-278 EFTDTYNEESLRRQG
+278 EFTDTYNEESLKRQG
-293 YNEQEIAEIKQMGIT
+293 YNEKEIAEIKQMGIT

-355 SEMLNEPLAAAA
+355 SNMLNEPLAAAA
-367 ETRNEILSE
+367 DARNKILSE

-384 FLNEGIEDTEG
+384 FLSEGIEDTEG
-395 FKEALLSI
+395 FKEAVLSI

-408 PGLEDLIEKSGGF
+408 PGLEDLIEKAGGF
-421 EESLKKGWVTS
+421 EESLKKGWITS
-432 DMLAGAVSDLTA
+432 DMLAEAVGNLTA

-493 RENILQALT
+493 RENIILALT
-502 IAFEKLQTILG
+502 AAFEKLQTILG

-524 PLTGEELYNIT
+524 PLTGEELYNFT
-535 VKIKDF
+535 VQIKDF
-541 VSGLTMSEEALD
+541 VSGLTMSEETLN

-567 IIGQGLNAL
+567 IIGQGLKAF
-576 GQILGHLLEKLLPVG
+576 GQILGHVLEKLLPLG

-609 EAIKSGDGLTRF
+609 EAIKSGDGLTKF

-626 GAIDKLADGF
+626 GAIDKLAAGF
-636 KVAKDY
+636 KAAKDY
-642 VLDFIGSWTGI
+642 VFDFIGSWTGI

-660 LRDIFALIGEKLSEF
+660 LRDLFALIGEKLSEF
-675 GEKIRDTFPW
+675 GEKIRTTFPW
-685 VNSLKETITA
+685 INSLEVTITA

-704 DEDLGATN
+704 DEDLGAAN

-737 TFFAPVVE
+737 AFFAPIVK

-768 FKSIKKFADA
+768 FKSIKKFTDA
-778 FSDLLENFKGIGESI
+778 IYDLLENFKGIGESV
-793 SGVLD
+793 SRVLD
-798 SARDALVLW
+798 AARDALVLW

-824 ILAAALWVISK
+824 ILAAALWVISNVDVTK
-835 VDADRVL
+835 VK
-842 GSMGAITALLA
+842 GSMVAITILLA
-853 EVTAV
+853 EVSSI
-858 MAGIMKWGT
+858 MAGIMKLGT
-867 SSNALKGLSEASQ
+867 NANALEGLSESAQ
-880 LGIIATAM
+880 LGRIATAM

-900 ALKKCENLNWGNALP
+900 ALKKCENLNWKNTLP
-915 AMTALFVLMGEMI
+915 AMTALFVLLGEMTAAMYGFMS
-928 IAMNKFM
+928 IAK
-935 KLVQENPIDKEQH
+935 KNPLSKETGTLQSFA
-948 DLVRY
+948 VG
-953 ATSMIGMSVALLIIA
+953 MIGMSIAIAILANALA
-968 KAVALLGDMDRGKL
+968 RLGELDRDQ
-982 VQGGLAI
+982 VIQGGLT
-989 SGLAVVLGGI
+989 VVALMVALGGV
-999 TAILKSIKNV
+999 TAALKAIKSDNM
-1009 KITEKGLS
+1009 S
-1017 AGSMEG
+1017 G
-1023 VAKSMIAMAVALT
+1023 VAGSMIAMALALA

-1045 SNLDTDTF
+1045 AKLDTDTLKH
-1053 ESGSVRVGIALAAL
+1053 GGIAVSVALLAMTSAM
-1067 TAALSVMKA
+1067 TVMKSA
-1076 VKGDM
+1076 KGDLK
-1081 SGIAGTI
+1081 GIAGSV
-1088 LVMTTALTLLVIPI
+1088 LAMATALTLLIIPI
-1102 KILGSMDIDSLCN
+1102 KVLGSMDL
-1115 GLTGIIVPLAVMAVV
+1115 GLLATGLMGILVPLAAMGAVLSGLSGGAYSGIGTNMIAMAV
-1130 LAKLSGEDYS
+1130 
-1140 TVGVNMIG
+1140 
-1148 MAAAMTLLVIPIKM
+1148 AMTLLVVPLKV
-1162 LGGMDLGSLAKG
+1162 LGSMDLGSLAKG

-1183 LLVGAAYLIA
+1183 LLAGTAYLLA
-1193 PLASSLGGLS
+1193 PLATSLNVLS
-1203 KAMLAFGAAC
+1203 KAMIAFGAAC
-1213 LGVGVLVGAIAFAF
+1213 LGIGVLVGAIAFAF
-1227 MTLATIGAAGVAAI
+1227 VTLASVGAAGVAAI
-1241 LAAVTGL
+1241 LAAIAGL

-1253 VMMPIIGE
+1253 VMMPLIGE
-1261 ALKDLILTL
+1261 AMKAQILMF
-1270 CDVLKDTAPVITET
+1270 CDVFKDTAPALVET
-1284 ALYLID
+1284 VLYLID
-1290 ELLRQIEEYVP
+1290 ELLRQIEDYVP

-1318 TENFGEIS
+1318 RDNFGELG
-1326 LGDWIGAAIFAGIV
+1326 LGDWIGAAIFTGIV
-1340 AASALLVKEFAAVS
+1340 AASALLVKGFAAVS
-1354 KDVPKALIGAAGV
+1354 KDVPRALLGAAGV

-1386 NSVMGIAASLSTVLL
+1386 NSVMGIAASLSAILL
-1401 SLSVTIGVLGRM
+1401 SLSVMIGVLGMM

-1424 LAEFIAVMA
+1424 LAEFIAIVA

-1440 GLNQIPGFSWLMDE
+1440 GLNQIPGFNWLMGE

-1471 SIVGAAVER
+1471 SIIGAGLEAMSE
-1480 ITAGIAESGNNLSLF
+1480 GIAASGTNLSNF
-1495 MENLQPF
+1495 MTNLGPF
-1502 LDGARN
+1502 IEGAKN
-1508 IDQAVLDGIIKLTEC
+1508 IDASVLGGI
-1523 MLLISAAEIVDA
+1523 AA
-1535 IAGWLTGGSSL
+1535 LTGAIVLLTAASFIEGITSLFTLGVGSL
-1546 KDFGEE
+1546 TRLGGD
-1552 LAEFGPSFATFAD
+1552 LAAFGPQVKAFAD
-1565 SVSGVDTAAVKA
+1565 SVSGINVDAVNA
-1577 SGEAL
+1577 S
-1582 KAIAEAAAAIPN
+1582 AAAISAITGVIAAMN
-1594 EGGLLGLIVGEN
+1594 SDGLIGKAFDFFTGTN
-1606 SLADFA
+1606 DLADFA
-1612 EGLVPFGKAL
+1612 AGLGDFGSAL
-1622 MAYGASVVGIDMYVK
+1622 MTYGESVVGIDKYTD
-1637 DIKNSATAASKIIE
+1637 DIEASATAATKIIE
-1651 VAKLVPN
+1651 IADLVPNSGGWLGDIVGNNDLDDFGKSFKPFGEALMTYGESVVGINAYRKDIENSATVATKIIEIAELVPN

-1674 FGNSIKPFGK
+1674 FGATIGPFG
-1684 ALLFYGKSVSGIDQ
+1684 
-1698 YLDDIKTSATA
+1698 
-1709 AKKIIEVAKLVPKS
+1709 E
-1723 GGWLSKIVGNTNL
+1723 
-1736 AKFGTSFKPFA
+1736 
-1747 GALMSYG
+1747 ALMTYG
-1754 RSIAGIDKYLD
+1754 QKVAGIAVYTT
-1765 DIENS
+1765 DI
-1770 ATAATTIIDVAK
+1770 D
-1782 LVPKSGGWLENI
+1782 
-1794 IGNDD
+1794 
-1799 LADFGESIK
+1799 
-1808 PFGRALMA
+1808 
-1816 YGLTVAGL
+1816 
-1824 AKYNSDIY
+1824 
-1832 ASLDAARILASVAT
+1832 ASLSVANTMASIAT
-1846 TVEDVDGG
+1846 TVKDAKGG
-1854 QDLPV
+1854 KELTT
-1859 FGTNLVSFGYKLKAF
+1859 FGDKIVAFSTKLKTF
-1874 VLNCGGLDINRIAL
+1874 VTNCAGLNADNIAS
-1888 LQIALQRIVDI
+1888 LQTSLQSIVDI
-1899 AAEFATIDPTALTEF
+1899 ASSFSTIDTSALTDFVQSMEK
-1914 THAIETIGSTSVD
+1914 IGSTSVD
-1927 KFMKSFSDSKIKASV
+1927 EFLSSFSNSKTAAAT
-1942 AVNALIA
+1942 AVNALMA
-1949 NIKNALT
+1949 NLKSAIGT
-1956 SSETQL
+1956 SESQL
-1962 ERKFEVTA
+1962 KRKFEEA
-1970 QKGMKG
+1970 AKKG
-1976 LTNKKSEFKTAGAE
+1976 LEGLTSKKSEFKTAGAD
-1990 LIKSFASG
+1990 LFKSFNSG
-1998 VSGQTST
+1998 VSGQTNT
-2005 VQNHFSTL
+2005 VKNQFSTL
-2013 ISNCLVTV
+2013 LSTCIATV
-2021 RNHYS
+2021 RSYYS
-2026 QFQSAGSYLVAGV
+2026 QFQSAGRYLAVGI
-2039 ANGIAANSGS
+2039 ANGISANSGS
-2049 AASAARSMAG
+2049 ASAAARSLAG
-2059 KAATASAR
+2059 NAAKASAR
-2067 RLQENSPSKVGYKI
+2067 RLEEKSPSKVGYKI

-2089 TNGITDNIRSAGITS
+2089 TNGITDNIRNAGISS
-2104 DALAESATTG
+2104 DALAESATKG
-2114 LSNAVSKIASLIDS
+2114 LSNAVSKIATLIDS
-2128 GMDMNPTIRPVLDL
+2128 GIDTNPVIRPVLDL

-2161 RPVEGTVSIAAKTAN
+2161 RPVEGTVSIAAKTAS
-2176 SMNRTAFAPEQQT
+2176 SMNRPAFASEQQT
-2189 TNDAGK
+2189 ETPNG
-2195 QTSENTT
+2195 QRTSENTT

>member
-61 LSSGVES
+61 LSNGVES

-81 TALSNIANSA
+81 TALQNITNSA
-91 VNTGKKLVSELALDP
+91 VNAGKKLVSDLALDP
-106 IMSGFKEYETQINAT
+106 IISGFKEYETQINAT

-135 NDVNRAL
+135 DDVNRAL

-187 AVSGSTSQQASTA
+187 AISGSTSQQASTA

-231 QDALKTTARIHGIAI
+231 QDALKMTARIHGIAI

-255 FRETLS
+255 FRETLA

-278 EFTDTYNEESLRRQG
+278 EFTDTYNEESLKRQG
-293 YNEQEIAEIKQMGIT
+293 YNEKEIAEIKQMGIT

-355 SEMLNEPLAAAA
+355 SNMLNEPLAAAA
-367 ETRNEILSE
+367 DARNKILSE

-395 FKEALLSI
+395 FKEAVLSI

-408 PGLEDLIEKSGGF
+408 PGLEDLIEKAGGF
-421 EESLKKGWVTS
+421 EESLKKGWITS
-432 DMLAGAVSDLTA
+432 DMLAEAVGNLTA

-493 RENILQALT
+493 RENIILALT
-502 IAFEKLQTILG
+502 AAFEKLQTILG

-524 PLTGEELYNIT
+524 PLTGEELYNFT
-535 VKIKDF
+535 VQIKDF
-541 VSGLTMSEEALD
+541 VSGLTMSEETLN

-567 IIGQGLNAL
+567 IIGQGLKAF
-576 GQILGHLLEKLLPVG
+576 GQILGHVLEKLLPLG

-609 EAIKSGDGLTRF
+609 EAIKSGDGLTKF

-626 GAIDKLADGF
+626 GAIDKLAAGF
-636 KVAKDY
+636 KAAKDY
-642 VLDFIGSWTGI
+642 VFDFIGSWTGI

-660 LRDIFALIGEKLSEF
+660 LRDLFALIGEKLSEF
-675 GEKIRDTFPW
+675 GEKIRTTFPW
-685 VNSLKETITA
+685 INSLEVTITA

-704 DEDLGATN
+704 DEDLGAAN

-737 TFFAPVVE
+737 AFFAPIVK

-768 FKSIKKFADA
+768 FKSIKKFTDA
-778 FSDLLENFKGIGESI
+778 IYDLLENFKGIGESA
-793 SGVLD
+793 SRVLD
-798 SARDALVLW
+798 AARDALVLW

-824 ILAAALWVISK
+824 ILAAALWVISNVDVTK
-835 VDADRVL
+835 VK
-842 GSMGAITALLA
+842 GSMAAITILLA
-853 EVTAV
+853 EVSSI

-867 SSNALKGLSEASQ
+867 NANALEGLSESAQ
-880 LGIIATAM
+880 LGRIATAM

-900 ALKKCENLNWGNALP
+900 ALKKCENLNWKNTLP
-915 AMTALFVLMGEMI
+915 AMTALFVLLGEMTAAMYGFMS
-928 IAMNKFM
+928 IAK
-935 KLVQENPIDKEQH
+935 KNPLSKETGTLQSFA
-948 DLVRY
+948 VG
-953 ATSMIGMSVALLIIA
+953 MIGMSIAIAILANALA
-968 KAVALLGDMDRGKL
+968 RLGELDRDQ
-982 VQGGLAI
+982 VIQGGLT
-989 SGLAVVLGGI
+989 VVALMVALGGV
-999 TAILKSIKNV
+999 TAALKAIKSDNM
-1009 KITEKGLS
+1009 S
-1017 AGSMEG
+1017 G
-1023 VAKSMIAMAVALT
+1023 VAGSMIAMALALA

-1045 SNLDTDTF
+1045 AKLDTDTLKH
-1053 ESGSVRVGIALAAL
+1053 GGIAVSVALLAMTSAM
-1067 TAALSVMKA
+1067 TVMKSA
-1076 VKGDM
+1076 KGDLK
-1081 SGIAGTI
+1081 GIAGSV
-1088 LVMTTALTLLVIPI
+1088 LAMATALTLLIIPI
-1102 KILGSMDIDSLCN
+1102 KVLGSMDL
-1115 GLTGIIVPLAVMAVV
+1115 GLLATGLMGILVPLAAMGAVLSGLSGGAYSGIGTNMIAMAV
-1130 LAKLSGEDYS
+1130 
-1140 TVGVNMIG
+1140 
-1148 MAAAMTLLVIPIKM
+1148 AMTLLVVPLKV
-1162 LGGMDLGSLAKG
+1162 LGSMDLGSLAKG

-1183 LLVGAAYLIA
+1183 LLAGAAYLLA
-1193 PLASSLGGLS
+1193 PLATSLNVLS
-1203 KAMLAFGAAC
+1203 KAMIAFGAAC
-1213 LGVGVLVGAIAFAF
+1213 LGIGVLVGAIAFAF
-1227 MTLATIGAAGVAAI
+1227 VTLASVGAAGVAAI
-1241 LAAVTGL
+1241 LAAIAGL

-1253 VMMPIIGE
+1253 VMMPLIGE
-1261 ALKDLILTL
+1261 AMKAQILMF
-1270 CDVLKDTAPVITET
+1270 CDVFKDTAPALVET
-1284 ALYLID
+1284 VLYLID
-1290 ELLRQIEEYVP
+1290 ELLRQIEDYVP

-1318 TENFGEIS
+1318 RDNFGELG
-1326 LGDWIGAAIFAGIV
+1326 LGDWIGAAIFTGIV
-1340 AASALLVKEFAAVS
+1340 AASALLVKGFAAVS
-1354 KDVPKALIGAAGV
+1354 KDVPRALLGAAGV

-1386 NSVMGIAASLSTVLL
+1386 NSVMGIAASLSAVLL
-1401 SLSVTIGVLGRM
+1401 SLSAMIGVLGMM

-1424 LAEFIAVMA
+1424 LAEFIAIVA

-1440 GLNQIPGFSWLMDE
+1440 GLNQIPGFNWLMGE

-1471 SIVGAAVER
+1471 SIIGAGLEAVSE
-1480 ITAGIAESGNNLSLF
+1480 GIAASGANLSKF
-1495 MENLQPF
+1495 MTDLQPF
-1502 LDGARN
+1502 IEGAKN
-1508 IDQAVLDGIIKLTEC
+1508 IDASVLGGI
-1523 MLLISAAEIVDA
+1523 AA
-1535 IAGWLTGGSSL
+1535 LTGAIVLLTAASFIEGITSLFTLGVGSL
-1546 KDFGEE
+1546 TRLGGD
-1552 LAEFGPSFATFAD
+1552 LAAFGPQVKVFAD
-1565 SVSGVDTAAVKA
+1565 SVSGINVDAVNA
-1577 SGEAL
+1577 S
-1582 KAIAEAAAAIPN
+1582 AAAISAITGVIAAMN
-1594 EGGLLGLIVGEN
+1594 SDGLIGKVFDFFTGTN
-1606 SLADFA
+1606 DLADFA
-1612 EGLVPFGKAL
+1612 AGLGDFGSAL
-1622 MAYGASVVGIDMYVK
+1622 MTYGESVVGIDKYLD
-1637 DIKNSATAASKIIE
+1637 DIEASATAATKIIE
-1651 VAKLVPN
+1651 IADLVPN
-1658 SGGWLGNI
+1658 SGGWLGDI

-1674 FGNSIKPFGK
+1674 FGESFKPFGE
-1684 ALLFYGKSVSGIDQ
+1684 ALMTYGKSVVGIDA
-1698 YLDDIKTSATA
+1698 YLKDIK
-1709 AKKIIEVAKLVPKS
+1709 
-1723 GGWLSKIVGNTNL
+1723 
-1736 AKFGTSFKPFA
+1736 
-1747 GALMSYG
+1747 
-1754 RSIAGIDKYLD
+1754 
-1765 DIENS
+1765 NS
-1770 ATAATTIIDVAK
+1770 ATAATKIIEIAE
-1782 LVPKSGGWLENI
+1782 LVPNSGGWLGVI
-1794 IGNDD
+1794 VGNND
-1799 LADFGESIK
+1799 LDDFGATIG
-1808 PFGRALMA
+1808 PFGEALMT
-1816 YGLTVAGL
+1816 YGQKVAGI
-1824 AKYNSDIY
+1824 AVYTTDID
-1832 ASLDAARILASVAT
+1832 ASLSVARTMASIAT
-1846 TVEDVDGG
+1846 TVKDAKGG
-1854 QDLPV
+1854 KELTT
-1859 FGTNLVSFGYKLKAF
+1859 FGDKIVSFSSKLKTF
-1874 VLNCGGLDINRIAL
+1874 VTNCAGLNADNIAS
-1888 LQIALQRIVDI
+1888 LQTSLQSIVDI
-1899 AAEFATIDPTALTEF
+1899 ASSFSTIDTSALTDFVQSMEK
-1914 THAIETIGSTSVD
+1914 IGSTSVD
-1927 KFMKSFSDSKIKASV
+1927 EFLSSFSNSKTAAAT
-1942 AVNALIA
+1942 AVNALMA
-1949 NIKNALT
+1949 NLKSAIGT
-1956 SSETQL
+1956 SESQL
-1962 ERKFEVTA
+1962 KRKFEEA
-1970 QKGMKG
+1970 AKKG
-1976 LTNKKSEFKTAGAE
+1976 LEGLTSKKSEFKTAGAD
-1990 LIKSFASG
+1990 LFKSFNSG
-1998 VSGQTST
+1998 VSSQTNT
-2005 VQNHFSTL
+2005 VKNQFSTL
-2013 ISNCLVTV
+2013 LSTCIATV
-2021 RNHYS
+2021 RSYYS
-2026 QFQSAGSYLVAGV
+2026 QFQSAGRYLAVGI
-2039 ANGIAANSGS
+2039 ANGISANSGS
-2049 AASAARSMAG
+2049 ASAAARSLAG
-2059 KAATASAR
+2059 NAAKASAR
-2067 RLQENSPSKVGYKI
+2067 RLEEKSPSKVGYKI

-2089 TNGITDNIRSAGITS
+2089 TNGITDNIRNAGISS
-2104 DALAESATTG
+2104 DALAESATKG
-2114 LSNAVSKIASLIDS
+2114 LSNAVSKIATLIDS
-2128 GMDMNPTIRPVLDL
+2128 GIDTNPTIRPVLDL

-2161 RPVEGTVSIAAKTAN
+2161 RPVEGTVSIAAKTAS
-2176 SMNRTAFAPEQQT
+2176 SMNRPAFAPEQQT
-2189 TNDAGK
+2189 ETPNG
-2195 QTSENTT
+2195 QRTSENTT

>member
-1 MSKTIDQ
+1 MSKTVDQ

-61 LSSGVES
+61 LSNGIES

-81 TALSNIANSA
+81 TALQNITNSA
-91 VNTGKKLVSELALDP
+91 LNAGKKLVSDLALDP
-106 IMSGFKEYETQINAT
+106 IISGFKEYETQINAT
-121 QTILANTQKEGANI
+121 QTILANTQKEGATI

-205 QALASGTVKLMD
+205 QALSSGTVKLMD

-231 QDALKTTARIHGIAI
+231 QDALKMTARIHGIAI

-278 EFTDTYNEESLRRQG
+278 EFTDTYNEESLKRQG
-293 YNEQEIAEIKQMGIT
+293 YNEKEIAEIKQMGIT

-355 SEMLNEPLAAAA
+355 SNMLNEPLAAAA
-367 ETRNEILSE
+367 DARNKILSE

-395 FKEALLSI
+395 FKEAVLSI

-408 PGLEDLIEKSGGF
+408 PGLEDLIEKAGGF
-421 EESLKKGWVTS
+421 EESLKKGWLTS
-432 DMLAGAVSDLTA
+432 DMLAEAVGTLTA

-473 IQDGSVNLDDYTK
+473 IQDGSINLDDYAK
-486 KIGRVSG
+486 KMGRVSG
-493 RENILQALT
+493 RENIILALT
-502 IAFEKLQTILG
+502 TAFEKLQTILG

-524 PLTGEELYNIT
+524 PLTGEELYNFT
-535 VKIKDF
+535 VQIKDF
-541 VSGLTMSEEALD
+541 VSGLTMSEETLN

-567 IIGQGLNAL
+567 IIGQGLKAF
-576 GQILGHLLEKLLPVG
+576 GQILGHVLEKLLPLG

-609 EAIKSGDGLTRF
+609 EAIKSGDGLTKF

-626 GAIDKLADGF
+626 SAIDKLATGF
-636 KVAKDY
+636 KAAKDY

-660 LRDIFALIGEKLSEF
+660 LRDLFALIGEKLSEF
-675 GEKIRDTFPW
+675 GEKIRTTFPW
-685 VNSLKETITA
+685 INSLEVTITA

-737 TFFAPVVE
+737 AFFAPIVK
-745 KIKSIFS
+745 KIKSLFS
-752 GVTITDLI
+752 GVTITDWI

-768 FKSIKKFADA
+768 FNSIKKFTDVIY
-778 FSDLLENFKGIGESI
+778 DLLKDFKGIGKSVKD
-793 SGVLD
+793 VLD

-824 ILAAALWVISK
+824 ILAAALWVISNVDITK
-835 VDADRVL
+835 VK
-842 GSMGAITALLA
+842 GSMVAITILLA
-853 EVTAV
+853 EVSSI

-867 SSNALKGLSEASQ
+867 NANALEGLSESAQ
-880 LGIIATAM
+880 LGRIATAM

-900 ALKKCENLNWGNALP
+900 ALKKCENLNWKNTLP
-915 AMTALFVLMGEMI
+915 AMTALFVLLGNMTTAMYGFMA
-928 IAMNKFM
+928 IAKRYP
-935 KLVQENPIDKEQH
+935 LSKETGTLQSFA
-948 DLVRY
+948 VG
-953 ATSMIGMSVALLIIA
+953 MIGMSIAIAILANALA
-968 KAVALLGDMDRGKL
+968 RLGELDREQ
-982 VQGGLAI
+982 VIQGGLT
-989 SGLAVVLGGI
+989 VVALMVALGGV
-999 TAILKSIKNV
+999 TAALKAIKSDNM
-1009 KITEKGLS
+1009 S
-1017 AGSMEG
+1017 G
-1023 VAKSMIAMAVALT
+1023 VAGSMIAMALALA

-1045 SNLDTDTF
+1045 AKLDTDTLKH
-1053 ESGSVRVGIALAAL
+1053 GGIAVSVALLAMTSAM
-1067 TAALSVMKA
+1067 TVMKSA
-1076 VKGDM
+1076 KGDLK
-1081 SGIAGTI
+1081 GIAGSV
-1088 LVMTTALTLLVIPI
+1088 LAMATALTLLIIPI
-1102 KILGSMDIDSLCN
+1102 KVLGSMDL
-1115 GLTGIIVPLAVMAVV
+1115 GLLATGLMGILVPLAAMGAV
-1130 LAKLSGEDYS
+1130 LSGLSGGAYS
-1140 TVGVNMIG
+1140 GIGTNMIA
-1148 MAAAMTLLVIPIKM
+1148 MAAAMTLLVVPLKV
-1162 LGGMDLGSLAKG
+1162 LGSMDLGSLAKG

-1183 LLVGAAYLIA
+1183 LLVGVAYLLT
-1193 PLASSLGGLS
+1193 PLATSLSALS
-1203 KAMLAFGAAC
+1203 KAMIAFGAAC
-1213 LGVGVLVGAIAFAF
+1213 LGIGVLVGAIALAF
-1227 MTLATIGAAGVAAI
+1227 VTLATVGAAGVAAI
-1241 LAAVTGL
+1241 LAAIAGL

-1253 VMMPIIGE
+1253 VMMPLIGE
-1261 ALKDLILTL
+1261 AMKAQILMF
-1270 CDVLKDTAPVITET
+1270 CDVFKDTAPAITET
-1284 ALYLID
+1284 VLYLID
-1290 ELLRQIEEYVP
+1290 ELLRQIEDYVP

-1318 TENFGEIS
+1318 RDNFGELG
-1326 LGDWIGAAIFAGIV
+1326 LGDWIGAAIFTGIV
-1340 AASALLVKEFAAVS
+1340 AASALLVKGFAAVS
-1354 KDVPKALIGAAGV
+1354 KDVPRALLGAAGV

-1386 NSVMGIAASLSTVLL
+1386 NSVMGIAASLSAVLL
-1401 SLSVTIGVLGRM
+1401 SLSAMIGVLGMM

-1424 LAEFIAVMA
+1424 LAEFIAIVA
-1433 AIMAALG
+1433 AIIAALG
-1440 GLNQIPGFSWLMDE
+1440 GLNQIPGFSWLMGE

-1471 SIVGAAVER
+1471 SIIGAGLEAMSE
-1480 ITAGIAESGNNLSLF
+1480 GIAASGTNLSNF
-1495 MENLQPF
+1495 MTNLGPF
-1502 LDGARN
+1502 IEGAKN
-1508 IDQAVLDGIIKLTEC
+1508 IDASVLGGI
-1523 MLLISAAEIVDA
+1523 AA
-1535 IAGWLTGGSSL
+1535 LTGAIVLLTAASFIEGITSLFTLGVGSL
-1546 KDFGEE
+1546 TRLGGD
-1552 LAEFGPSFATFAD
+1552 LAAFGPQVKVFAD
-1565 SVSGVDTAAVKA
+1565 SVSGINVDAVNA
-1577 SGEAL
+1577 S
-1582 KAIAEAAAAIPN
+1582 AAAISAITGVIAAMN
-1594 EGGLLGLIVGEN
+1594 SDGLIGKVFDFFTGTN
-1606 SLADFA
+1606 DLADFA
-1612 EGLVPFGKAL
+1612 ARLGDFGSAL
-1622 MAYGASVVGIDMYVK
+1622 MTYGESVVGIDKYID
-1637 DIKNSATAASKIIE
+1637 DIEASATAATKIIE
-1651 VAKLVPN
+1651 IADLVPNSGGWLGVIVGNNDLDDFGKSFKPFGEALMTYGESVVGINAYRKDIENSATVATKIIEIAELVPN

-1674 FGNSIKPFGK
+1674 FGTTIGPFG
-1684 ALLFYGKSVSGIDQ
+1684 
-1698 YLDDIKTSATA
+1698 
-1709 AKKIIEVAKLVPKS
+1709 E
-1723 GGWLSKIVGNTNL
+1723 
-1736 AKFGTSFKPFA
+1736 
-1747 GALMSYG
+1747 ALMTYCQKV
-1754 RSIAGIDKYLD
+1754 AGIAVYTT
-1765 DIENS
+1765 DI
-1770 ATAATTIIDVAK
+1770 D
-1782 LVPKSGGWLENI
+1782 
-1794 IGNDD
+1794 
-1799 LADFGESIK
+1799 
-1808 PFGRALMA
+1808 
-1816 YGLTVAGL
+1816 
-1824 AKYNSDIY
+1824 
-1832 ASLDAARILASVAT
+1832 ASLSVANTMASIAT
-1846 TVEDVDGG
+1846 TVKDAKGG
-1854 QDLPV
+1854 KELTI
-1859 FGTNLVSFGYKLKAF
+1859 FGDKIVSFSTKLKTF
-1874 VLNCGGLDINRIAL
+1874 VTNCAGLNADNIES
-1888 LQIALQRIVDI
+1888 LQTALQSIVDI
-1899 AAEFATIDPTALTEF
+1899 ASSFSTIDTSALTDFVQSMEK
-1914 THAIETIGSTSVD
+1914 IGSTSVD
-1927 KFMKSFSDSKIKASV
+1927 EFLSSFSNSKTAAAT
-1942 AVNALIA
+1942 AVNALMA
-1949 NIKNALT
+1949 NLKSSIGT
-1956 SSETQL
+1956 SESQL
-1962 ERKFEVTA
+1962 KRKFEEA
-1970 QKGMKG
+1970 AKKG
-1976 LTNKKSEFKTAGAE
+1976 LEGLTSKKSEFKTAGAD
-1990 LIKSFASG
+1990 LFKSFNSG
-1998 VSGQTST
+1998 VSGQTNT
-2005 VQNHFSTL
+2005 VKNQFSTL
-2013 ISNCLVTV
+2013 LSNCIATV
-2021 RNHYS
+2021 RSYYS
-2026 QFQSAGSYLVAGV
+2026 QFQSAGRYLAVGI
-2039 ANGIAANSGS
+2039 ANGISANSGS
-2049 AASAARSMAG
+2049 ASAAARSLAG
-2059 KAATASAR
+2059 NAAKASAR
-2067 RLQENSPSKVGYKI
+2067 RLEEKSPSKVGYKI

-2089 TNGITDNIRSAGITS
+2089 TNGITDNIRNAGISS
-2104 DALAESATTG
+2104 DALAESATKG
-2114 LSNAVSKIASLIDS
+2114 LSNAVSKIATLIDS
-2128 GMDMNPTIRPVLDL
+2128 GIDTNPTIRPVLDL
-2142 TEIQNGSAAMADLM
+2142 TEIQNGSAAIADLM

-2161 RPVEGTVSIAAKTAN
+2161 RPVEGTVSIAAKTAS
-2176 SMNRTAFAPEQQT
+2176 SMNRPAFASEQQT
-2189 TNDAGK
+2189 ETPNG
-2195 QTSENTT
+2195 QRTSENTT

>member
-20 EKNVSTSMSTLDKL
+20 EKNVHESMSTLDKL

-48 NISKAAGRVDMGG
+48 NVSKAAGRVDMGG
-61 LSSGVES
+61 LANGVES
-68 VRLKFSALEVMAV
+68 VRMKFSALEVMAV
-81 TALSNIANSA
+81 TALSNITNSA
-91 VNTGKKLVSELALDP
+91 VNAGKKLVSSLTLDP
-106 IMSGFKEYETQINAT
+106 IISGFKEYETQINAT
-121 QTILANTQKEGANI
+121 QTILANTQKEGATI

-231 QDALKTTARIHGIAI
+231 QDALKMTARIHGIAI

-278 EFTDTYNEESLRRQG
+278 EFTDTYNEESLKRQG
-293 YNEQEIAEIKQMGIT
+293 YNEKEIAEIKQMGIT

-355 SEMLNEPLAAAA
+355 SNMLNEPLAAAA
-367 ETRNEILSE
+367 DARNKILSE

-395 FKEALLSI
+395 FKEAVLSI

-408 PGLEDLIEKSGGF
+408 PGLEDLIEKAGGF
-421 EESLKKGWVTS
+421 EESLKKGWITS
-432 DMLAGAVSDLTA
+432 DMLAEAVGNLTA

-493 RENILQALT
+493 RENIILALT
-502 IAFEKLQTILG
+502 AAFEKLQTILG

-524 PLTGEELYNIT
+524 PLTGEELYNFT
-535 VKIKDF
+535 VQIKDF
-541 VSGLTMSEEALD
+541 VSGLTMSEETLN

-567 IIGQGLNAL
+567 IIGQGLKAF
-576 GQILGHLLEKLLPVG
+576 GQILGHVLEKLLPLG

-609 EAIKSGDGLTRF
+609 EAIKSGDGLTKF

-626 GAIDKLADGF
+626 GAIDKLAAGF
-636 KVAKDY
+636 KAAKDY
-642 VLDFIGSWTGI
+642 VFDFIGSWTGI

-660 LRDIFALIGEKLSEF
+660 LRDLFALIGEKLSEF
-675 GEKIRDTFPW
+675 GEKIRTTFPW
-685 VNSLKETITA
+685 INSLEVTITA

-704 DEDLGATN
+704 DEDLGAAN

-737 TFFAPVVE
+737 AFFAPIVK

-768 FKSIKKFADA
+768 FKSIKKFTDA
-778 FSDLLENFKGIGESI
+778 IYDLLENFKGIGESA
-793 SGVLD
+793 SRVLD
-798 SARDALVLW
+798 AARDALVLW

-824 ILAAALWVISK
+824 ILAAALWVISNVDVTK
-835 VDADRVL
+835 VK
-842 GSMGAITALLA
+842 GSMAAITILLA
-853 EVTAV
+853 EVSSI

-867 SSNALKGLSEASQ
+867 NANALEGLSESAQ
-880 LGIIATAM
+880 LGRIATAM

-900 ALKKCENLNWGNALP
+900 ALKKCENLNWKNTLP
-915 AMTALFVLMGEMI
+915 AMTALFVLLGEMTAAMYGFMS
-928 IAMNKFM
+928 IAK
-935 KLVQENPIDKEQH
+935 KNPLSKETGTLQSFA
-948 DLVRY
+948 VG
-953 ATSMIGMSVALLIIA
+953 MIGMSIAIAILANALA
-968 KAVALLGDMDRGKL
+968 RLGELDRDQ
-982 VQGGLAI
+982 VIQGGLT
-989 SGLAVVLGGI
+989 VVALMVALGGV
-999 TAILKSIKNV
+999 TAALKAIKSDNM
-1009 KITEKGLS
+1009 S
-1017 AGSMEG
+1017 G
-1023 VAKSMIAMAVALT
+1023 VAGSMIAMALALA

-1045 SNLDTDTF
+1045 AKLDTDTLKH
-1053 ESGSVRVGIALAAL
+1053 GGIAVSVALLAMTSAM
-1067 TAALSVMKA
+1067 TVMKSA
-1076 VKGDM
+1076 KGDLK
-1081 SGIAGTI
+1081 GIAGSV
-1088 LVMTTALTLLVIPI
+1088 LAMATALTLLIIPI
-1102 KILGSMDIDSLCN
+1102 KVLGSMDL
-1115 GLTGIIVPLAVMAVV
+1115 GLLATGLMGILVPLAAMGAVLSGLSGGAYSGIGTNMIAMAV
-1130 LAKLSGEDYS
+1130 
-1140 TVGVNMIG
+1140 
-1148 MAAAMTLLVIPIKM
+1148 AMTLLVVPLKV
-1162 LGGMDLGSLAKG
+1162 LGSMDLGSLAKG

-1183 LLVGAAYLIA
+1183 LLAGAAYLLA
-1193 PLASSLGGLS
+1193 PLATSLNVLS
-1203 KAMLAFGAAC
+1203 KAMIAFGAAC
-1213 LGVGVLVGAIAFAF
+1213 LGIGVLVGAIAFAF
-1227 MTLATIGAAGVAAI
+1227 VTLASVGAAGVAAI
-1241 LAAVTGL
+1241 LAAIAGL

-1253 VMMPIIGE
+1253 VMMPLIGE
-1261 ALKDLILTL
+1261 AMKAQILMF
-1270 CDVLKDTAPVITET
+1270 CDVFKDTAPALVET
-1284 ALYLID
+1284 VLYLID
-1290 ELLRQIEEYVP
+1290 ELLRQIEDYVP

-1318 TENFGEIS
+1318 RDNFGELG
-1326 LGDWIGAAIFAGIV
+1326 LGDWIGAAIFTGIV
-1340 AASALLVKEFAAVS
+1340 AASALLVKGFAAVS
-1354 KDVPKALIGAAGV
+1354 KDVPRALLGAAGV

-1386 NSVMGIAASLSTVLL
+1386 NSVMGIAASLSAVLL
-1401 SLSVTIGVLGRM
+1401 SLSAMIGVLGMM

-1424 LAEFIAVMA
+1424 LAEFIAIVA

-1440 GLNQIPGFSWLMDE
+1440 GLNQIPGFNWLMGE

-1471 SIVGAAVER
+1471 SIIGAGLEAVSE
-1480 ITAGIAESGNNLSLF
+1480 GIAASGANLSKF
-1495 MENLQPF
+1495 MTDLQPF
-1502 LDGARN
+1502 IEGAKN
-1508 IDQAVLDGIIKLTEC
+1508 IDASVLGGI
-1523 MLLISAAEIVDA
+1523 AA
-1535 IAGWLTGGSSL
+1535 LTGAIVLLTAASFIEGITSLFTLGVGSL
-1546 KDFGEE
+1546 TRLGGD
-1552 LAEFGPSFATFAD
+1552 LAAFGPQVKVFAD
-1565 SVSGVDTAAVKA
+1565 SVSGINVDAVNA
-1577 SGEAL
+1577 S
-1582 KAIAEAAAAIPN
+1582 AAAISAITGVIAAMN
-1594 EGGLLGLIVGEN
+1594 SDGLIGKVFDFFTGTN
-1606 SLADFA
+1606 DLADFA
-1612 EGLVPFGKAL
+1612 AGLGDFGSAL
-1622 MAYGASVVGIDMYVK
+1622 MTYGESVVGIDKYLD
-1637 DIKNSATAASKIIE
+1637 DIEASATAATKIIE
-1651 VAKLVPN
+1651 IADLVPN
-1658 SGGWLGNI
+1658 SGGWLGDI

-1674 FGNSIKPFGK
+1674 FGESFKPFGE
-1684 ALLFYGKSVSGIDQ
+1684 ALMTYGKSVVGIDA
-1698 YLDDIKTSATA
+1698 YLKDIK
-1709 AKKIIEVAKLVPKS
+1709 
-1723 GGWLSKIVGNTNL
+1723 
-1736 AKFGTSFKPFA
+1736 
-1747 GALMSYG
+1747 
-1754 RSIAGIDKYLD
+1754 
-1765 DIENS
+1765 NS
-1770 ATAATTIIDVAK
+1770 ATAATKIIEIAE
-1782 LVPKSGGWLENI
+1782 LVPNSGGWLGVI
-1794 IGNDD
+1794 VGNND
-1799 LADFGESIK
+1799 LDDFGATIG
-1808 PFGRALMA
+1808 PFGEALMT
-1816 YGLTVAGL
+1816 YGQKVAGI
-1824 AKYNSDIY
+1824 AVYTTDID
-1832 ASLDAARILASVAT
+1832 ASLSVARTMASIAT
-1846 TVEDVDGG
+1846 TVKDAKGG
-1854 QDLPV
+1854 KELTT
-1859 FGTNLVSFGYKLKAF
+1859 FGDKIVSFSSKLKTF
-1874 VLNCGGLDINRIAL
+1874 VTNCAGLNADNIAS
-1888 LQIALQRIVDI
+1888 LQTSLQSIVDI
-1899 AAEFATIDPTALTEF
+1899 ASSFSTIDTSALTDFVQSMEK
-1914 THAIETIGSTSVD
+1914 IGSTSVD
-1927 KFMKSFSDSKIKASV
+1927 EFLSSFSNSKTAAAT
-1942 AVNALIA
+1942 AVNALMA
-1949 NIKNALT
+1949 NLKSAIGT
-1956 SSETQL
+1956 SESQL
-1962 ERKFEVTA
+1962 KRKFEEA
-1970 QKGMKG
+1970 AKKG
-1976 LTNKKSEFKTAGAE
+1976 LEGLTSKKSEFKTAGAD
-1990 LIKSFASG
+1990 LFKSFNSG
-1998 VSGQTST
+1998 VSSQTNT
-2005 VQNHFSTL
+2005 VKNQFSTL
-2013 ISNCLVTV
+2013 LSTCIATV
-2021 RNHYS
+2021 RSYYS
-2026 QFQSAGSYLVAGV
+2026 QFQSAGRYLAVGI
-2039 ANGIAANSGS
+2039 ANGISANSGS
-2049 AASAARSMAG
+2049 ASAAARSLAG
-2059 KAATASAR
+2059 NAAKASAR
-2067 RLQENSPSKVGYKI
+2067 RLEEKSPSKVGYKI

-2089 TNGITDNIRSAGITS
+2089 TNGITDNIRNAGISS
-2104 DALAESATTG
+2104 DALAESATKG
-2114 LSNAVSKIASLIDS
+2114 LSNAVSKIATLIDS
-2128 GMDMNPTIRPVLDL
+2128 GIDTNPTIRPVLDL

-2161 RPVEGTVSIAAKTAN
+2161 RPVEGTVSIAAKTAS
-2176 SMNRTAFAPEQQT
+2176 SMNRPAFAPEQQT
-2189 TNDAGK
+2189 ETPNG
-2195 QTSENTT
+2195 QRTSENTT

>member
-493 RENILQALT
+493 RENILQALM
-502 IAFEKLQTILG
+502 IAFEKLQIILG

-609 EAIKSGDGLTRF
+609 EAIKSGDGLTKF

-626 GAIDKLADGF
+626 GAIDKLASGF

-660 LRDIFALIGEKLSEF
+660 LRDIFALIGERLSEF

-685 VNSLKETITA
+685 VNSLKETVTA

-704 DEDLGATN
+704 DEDLGAAN

-737 TFFAPVVE
+737 AFFAPVVE

-867 SSNALKGLSEASQ
+867 SANALEGLSEAAQ
-880 LGIIATAM
+880 LGKIATAM

-900 ALKKCENLNWGNALP
+900 ALKKCENLNWDNTIP
-915 AMTALFVLMGEMI
+915 AMTALFVLLGEMTG
-928 IAMNKFM
+928 AMYGFM
-935 KLVQENPIDKEQH
+935 AVVKKNPLSKETGTLQSFA
-948 DLVRY
+948 VG
-953 ATSMIGMSVALLIIA
+953 MIGMSVAIA
-968 KAVALLGDMDRGKL
+968 ILASAVARLGELDREQV
-982 VQGGLAI
+982 VQGGLT
-989 SGLAVVLGGI
+989 VVALMAALGGV
-999 TAILKSIKNV
+999 TAALKAIKSDNM
-1009 KITEKGLS
+1009 S
-1017 AGSMEG
+1017 G
-1023 VAKSMIAMAVALT
+1023 VAGSMIAMALALT

-1045 SNLDTDTF
+1045 AKLDTETLKQ
-1053 ESGSVRVGIALAAL
+1053 GGIAVGVALLAMTSAM
-1067 TAALSVMKA
+1067 TVMKLA
-1076 VKGDM
+1076 KGDLKGVAGSLLAM
-1081 SGIAGTI
+1081 S
-1088 LVMTTALTLLVIPI
+1088 TALTLLIVPI
-1102 KILGSMDIDSLCN
+1102 KVLGSMDMNSLAK
-1115 GLTGIIVPLAVMAVV
+1115 GLIGILVPLAAMGAV
-1130 LAKLSGEDYS
+1130 LSGLSGGDYS
-1140 TVGVNMIG
+1140 GIGTNMIA
-1148 MAAAMTLLVIPIKM
+1148 MAAAMTLLVIPLKV
-1162 LGGMDLGSLAKG
+1162 LGSMDLASLAKG
-1174 IVAFGIALG
+1174 LGAFVIALAA
-1183 LLVGAAYLIA
+1183 LVGAAYLIA

-1241 LAAVTGL
+1241 LAAITGL

-1270 CDVLKDTAPVITET
+1270 CDVLKDTAPAITET

-1318 TENFGEIS
+1318 TENFGEIG

-1824 AKYNSDIY
+1824 AKYNSDID

-2089 TNGITDNIRSAGITS
+2089 TNGITDNIRNAGITS

>member
-61 LSSGVES
+61 LSNGVES

-81 TALSNIANSA
+81 TALQNITNSA
-91 VNTGKKLVSELALDP
+91 VNAGKKLVSDLALDP
-106 IMSGFKEYETQINAT
+106 IISGFKEYETQINAT
-121 QTILANTQKEGANI
+121 QTILANTQKEGATI

-231 QDALKTTARIHGIAI
+231 QDALKMTARIHGIAI

-255 FRETLS
+255 FRETLA

-278 EFTDTYNEESLRRQG
+278 EFTDTYNEESLKRQG
-293 YNEQEIAEIKQMGIT
+293 YNEKEIAEIKQMGIT

-355 SEMLNEPLAAAA
+355 SNMLNEPLAAAA
-367 ETRNEILSE
+367 DARNKILSE

-395 FKEALLSI
+395 FKEAVLSI

-408 PGLEDLIEKSGGF
+408 PGLEDLIEKAGGF
-421 EESLKKGWVTS
+421 EESLKKGWITS
-432 DMLAGAVSDLTA
+432 DMLAEAVGTLTA

-473 IQDGSVNLDDYTK
+473 IQDGSINLDDYAK
-486 KIGRVSG
+486 KMGRVSG
-493 RENILQALT
+493 RENIILALT
-502 IAFEKLQTILG
+502 TAFEKLQTILG

-524 PLTGEELYNIT
+524 PLTGEELYNVT
-535 VKIKDF
+535 VRIKEF
-541 VSGLTMSEEALD
+541 VSGLTLSEEALD

-567 IIGQGLNAL
+567 IIGQGLKAF
-576 GQILGHLLEKLLPVG
+576 GQILGHVLEKLLPLG

-609 EAIKSGDGLTRF
+609 EAIKSGDGLTKF

-626 GAIDKLADGF
+626 GAIDKLAAGF
-636 KVAKDY
+636 KAAKDY

-653 DFTKFES
+653 DFSKFES
-660 LRDIFALIGEKLSEF
+660 LRDIFSLIGEKLSEF

-685 VNSLKETITA
+685 VNSLKETVTA

-704 DEDLGATN
+704 DEDLGAAN

-728 FSNIAEKIG
+728 FSNIVEKIG
-737 TFFAPVVE
+737 AFFAPVME

-768 FKSIKKFADA
+768 FKSVKKFADA
-778 FSDLLENFKGIGESI
+778 FTDLLENFKGIGKSI

-835 VDADRVL
+835 VDVTKVK
-842 GSMGAITALLA
+842 GSMAAITILLA
-853 EVTAV
+853 EVSSI

-867 SSNALKGLSEASQ
+867 NANALEGLSESAQ
-880 LGIIATAM
+880 LGRIATAM

-900 ALKKCENLNWGNALP
+900 ALKKCENLNWENTLP
-915 AMTALFVLMGEMI
+915 AMTALFVLMGEMVV
-928 IAMNKFM
+928 AMGAFM
-935 KLVQENPIDKEQH
+935 KLVQKNPIDKEQH
-948 DLVRY
+948 DLARY
-953 ATSMIGMSVALLIIA
+953 ATSMIRMSVALLIIA
-968 KAVALLGDMDRGKL
+968 EAVALLGNMDRGKL
-982 VQGGLAI
+982 VQGGVAI
-989 SGLAVVLGGI
+989 AVLTGVLGGV
-999 TAILKSIKNV
+999 TAMLKAIKDV
-1009 KITEKGLS
+1009 KITEKGFS

-1023 VAKSMIAMAVALT
+1023 VAKSFIAMAVALT

-1045 SNLDTDTF
+1045 SSLDTETF
-1053 ESGSVRVGIALAAL
+1053 KTGSIRVGIALSAL
-1067 TAALSVMKA
+1067 TVALSVMKA
-1076 VKGDM
+1076 IKGDM
-1081 SGIAGTI
+1081 SGIAGTF
-1088 LVMTTALTLLVIPI
+1088 LAMATALTLLVVPI
-1102 KILGSMDIDSLCN
+1102 KILGSMNFDALCN
-1115 GLTGIIVPLAVMAVV
+1115 GLIGIIVPLSVMAAV
-1130 LAKLSGEDYS
+1130 LPKLAGQDYS
-1140 TVGVNMIG
+1140 TVGVNMMG
-1148 MAAAMTLLVIPIKM
+1148 MAVAMTLLTIPIKT
-1162 LGGMDLGSLAKG
+1162 LGSMDLGSLAKG

-1193 PLASSLGGLS
+1193 PLASSLGSLS

-1241 LAAVTGL
+1241 LAALTGL

-1270 CDVLKDTAPVITET
+1270 CDVLKDTAPAITEIV
-1284 ALYLID
+1284 LYLID
-1290 ELLRQIEEYVP
+1290 ELLRQIEDYVP

-1318 TENFGEIS
+1318 TENFGEIG
-1326 LGDWIGAAIFAGIV
+1326 LGDWIGAAIFTGIV
-1340 AASALLVKEFAAVS
+1340 TASALLVKGFAAVS
-1354 KDVPKALIGAAGV
+1354 KDVPRALLGAAGV

-1377 IAAMTLLDL
+1377 FAAMTLLDL
-1386 NSVMGIAASLSTVLL
+1386 NSVMGIAASLSAVLL
-1401 SLSVTIGVLGRM
+1401 SLSVTIGVLGMM

-1424 LAEFIAVMA
+1424 LAEFIGVMA
-1433 AIMAALG
+1433 TIMAALG

-1471 SIVGAAVER
+1471 SIIGAGLEAVSE
-1480 ITAGIAESGNNLSLF
+1480 GIAASGANLSKF
-1495 MENLQPF
+1495 MTDLQPF
-1502 LDGARN
+1502 IEGAKN
-1508 IDQAVLDGIIKLTEC
+1508 IDASVLGGI
-1523 MLLISAAEIVDA
+1523 AA
-1535 IAGWLTGGSSL
+1535 LTGAIVLLTAASFIEGITSLFTLGVGSL
-1546 KDFGEE
+1546 TRLGGD
-1552 LAEFGPSFATFAD
+1552 LAAFGPQVKVFAD
-1565 SVSGVDTAAVKA
+1565 SVSGINVDAVNA
-1577 SGEAL
+1577 S
-1582 KAIAEAAAAIPN
+1582 AAAISAITGVIAAMN
-1594 EGGLLGLIVGEN
+1594 SDGLIGKVFDFFTGTN
-1606 SLADFA
+1606 DLADFA
-1612 EGLVPFGKAL
+1612 AGLGDFGSAL
-1622 MAYGASVVGIDMYVK
+1622 MAYGESVVGIDKYLDDIEASATAATKIIEIADLVPNSGGWLGDIVGNNDLDDFGESFKPFGEALMAYGESVVGIDAYLK
-1637 DIKNSATAASKIIE
+1637 DIKNSATAATKIIE
-1651 VAKLVPN
+1651 IAELVPN

-1674 FGNSIKPFGK
+1674 FGATIGPFGE
-1684 ALLFYGKSVSGIDQ
+1684 ALMTYGQKVSGIAV
-1698 YLDDIKTSATA
+1698 YTTDI
-1709 AKKIIEVAKLVPKS
+1709 
-1723 GGWLSKIVGNTNL
+1723 
-1736 AKFGTSFKPFA
+1736 
-1747 GALMSYG
+1747 
-1754 RSIAGIDKYLD
+1754 D
-1765 DIENS
+1765 
-1770 ATAATTIIDVAK
+1770 
-1782 LVPKSGGWLENI
+1782 
-1794 IGNDD
+1794 
-1799 LADFGESIK
+1799 
-1808 PFGRALMA
+1808 
-1816 YGLTVAGL
+1816 
-1824 AKYNSDIY
+1824 
-1832 ASLDAARILASVAT
+1832 ASLSVARTMASIAT
-1846 TVEDVDGG
+1846 TVKDAKGG
-1854 QDLPV
+1854 KELTT
-1859 FGTNLVSFGYKLKAF
+1859 FGDKIVSFSSKLKTF
-1874 VLNCGGLDINRIAL
+1874 VVNCAGLNADNIAS
-1888 LQIALQRIVDI
+1888 LQTALQSIVDI
-1899 AAEFATIDPTALTEF
+1899 ASSFSTIDTSTLTDFVQSMEK
-1914 THAIETIGSTSVD
+1914 IGSTSVD
-1927 KFMKSFSDSKIKASV
+1927 EFLSSFSNSKTAAAT

-1949 NIKNALT
+1949 NLKSAIGTSESQLKSKFEEAAKKGLEGLT
-1956 SSETQL
+1956 S
-1962 ERKFEVTA
+1962 
-1970 QKGMKG
+1970 
-1976 LTNKKSEFKTAGAE
+1976 KKSEFKTAGID
-1990 LIKSFASG
+1990 LIKFLNSGIASQ
-1998 VSGQTST
+1998 VNT
-2005 VQNHFSTL
+2005 VKSQFSTL
-2013 ISNCLVTV
+2013 LSQCVSAM
-2021 RNHYS
+2021 RGYYS
-2026 QFQSAGSYLVAGV
+2026 QFQSAGSYLAAGM
-2039 ANGIAANSGS
+2039 ANGISAHSPLVSLAAKK
-2049 AASAARSMAG
+2049 MAG
-2059 KAATASAR
+2059 NAAKSSAK
-2067 RLQENSPSKVGYKI
+2067 RLDEHSPSKVGYKI

-2089 TNGITDNIRSAGITS
+2089 TNGITDNIRNAGISS
-2104 DALAESATTG
+2104 DALAESAKTG

-2161 RPVEGTVSIAAKTAN
+2161 RPMEGTVSIAAKTAS
-2176 SMNRTAFAPEQQT
+2176 SMNRPAFAPEQQT
-2189 TNDAGK
+2189 ETPNGK
-2195 QTSENTT
+2195 QTSENTI

>member
-61 LSSGVES
+61 LSNGVES

-81 TALSNIANSA
+81 TALQNITNSA
-91 VNTGKKLVSELALDP
+91 LNAGKKLVSDLALDP
-106 IMSGFKEYETQINAT
+106 IISGFKEYETQINAT

-135 NDVNRAL
+135 DDVNRAL

-231 QDALKTTARIHGIAI
+231 QDALKMTARIHGIAI

-278 EFTDTYNEESLRRQG
+278 EFTDTYNEESLKRQG
-293 YNEQEIAEIKQMGIT
+293 YNEKEIAEIKQMGIT

-334 AATWKILLGDF
+334 SATWKILLGDF

-355 SEMLNEPLAAAA
+355 SNMLNEPLAAAA
-367 ETRNEILSE
+367 DARNKILSE

-395 FKEALLSI
+395 FKEAVLSI

-408 PGLEDLIEKSGGF
+408 PGLEDLIEKAGGF
-421 EESLKKGWVTS
+421 EESLKKGWITS
-432 DMLAGAVSDLTA
+432 DMLAEAVGTLTA

-473 IQDGSVNLDDYTK
+473 IQDGSINLDDYAK
-486 KIGRVSG
+486 KMGRVSG
-493 RENILQALT
+493 RENIILALT
-502 IAFEKLQTILG
+502 TAFEKLQTILG

-524 PLTGEELYNIT
+524 PLTGEELYNVT
-535 VKIKDF
+535 VRIKEF
-541 VSGLTMSEEALD
+541 VSGLTLSEEALD

-567 IIGQGLNAL
+567 IIGQGLKAF
-576 GQILGHLLEKLLPVG
+576 GQILGHVLEKLLPLG

-609 EAIKSGDGLTRF
+609 EAIKSGNGLTKF

-626 GAIDKLADGF
+626 SAIDKLAAGF
-636 KVAKDY
+636 KAAKDY

-675 GEKIRDTFPW
+675 GEKIRTTFPW
-685 VNSLKETITA
+685 VNSLKETVTA

-704 DEDLGATN
+704 DEDLGAAN

-737 TFFAPVVE
+737 AFFAPIVK

-768 FKSIKKFADA
+768 FKSIKKFTDA
-778 FSDLLENFKGIGESI
+778 IYDLLENFKGIGESV

-798 SARDALVLW
+798 AARDALVLW
-807 QKDIKANILL
+807 QKDLKANILL

-842 GSMGAITALLA
+842 GSMGAITALLT

-867 SSNALKGLSEASQ
+867 SANALEGLSEAAQ
-880 LGIIATAM
+880 LGKIAIAM

-900 ALKKCENLNWGNALP
+900 ALKKCENLNWDNTIP
-915 AMTALFVLMGEMI
+915 AMTALFILLGEMTVAMYGFMS
-928 IAMNKFM
+928 IAK
-935 KLVQENPIDKEQH
+935 KNPLSKETGTLQSFA
-948 DLVRY
+948 VG
-953 ATSMIGMSVALLIIA
+953 MIGMSIAIAILANALA
-968 KAVALLGDMDRGKL
+968 RLGELDREQ
-982 VQGGLAI
+982 VIQGGLT
-989 SGLAVVLGGI
+989 VVALMAALGGV
-999 TAILKSIKNV
+999 TAALKAIKSDNM
-1009 KITEKGLS
+1009 S
-1017 AGSMEG
+1017 G
-1023 VAKSMIAMAVALT
+1023 VAGSMIAMALALA

-1045 SNLDTDTF
+1045 AKLDTDTLKH
-1053 ESGSVRVGIALAAL
+1053 GGIAVSVALLAMTSAM
-1067 TAALSVMKA
+1067 TVMKSA
-1076 VKGDM
+1076 KGDM
-1081 SGIAGTI
+1081 KGVARSVLA
-1088 LVMTTALTLLVIPI
+1088 MATALTLLIIPI
-1102 KILGSMDIDSLCN
+1102 KVLGGLDMASLAKGLMGIL
-1115 GLTGIIVPLAVMAVV
+1115 VPLAAMGAV
-1130 LAKLSGEDYS
+1130 LSGLSGGAYS
-1140 TVGVNMIG
+1140 GIGTNMIA
-1148 MAAAMTLLVIPIKM
+1148 MAAAMTLLVVPLKV
-1162 LGGMDLGSLAKG
+1162 LGSMDLGSLAKG

-1183 LLVGAAYLIA
+1183 LLVGVAYLLT
-1193 PLASSLGGLS
+1193 PLATSLSALS
-1203 KAMLAFGAAC
+1203 KAMIAFGAAC
-1213 LGVGVLVGAIAFAF
+1213 LGIGVLVGAIAFAF
-1227 MTLATIGAAGVAAI
+1227 VTLATVGTAGVAAI
-1241 LAAVTGL
+1241 LAAIAGL

-1253 VMMPIIGE
+1253 VMMPLIGE
-1261 ALKDLILTL
+1261 AMKAQILMF
-1270 CDVLKDTAPVITET
+1270 CDVFKDTAPALVET
-1284 ALYLID
+1284 VLYLID
-1290 ELLRQIEEYVP
+1290 ELLRQIEDYVP

-1318 TENFGEIS
+1318 RENFGELG
-1326 LGDWIGAAIFAGIV
+1326 LGDWIGAAIFTGIV
-1340 AASALLVKEFAAVS
+1340 AASALLVKGFAAVS
-1354 KDVPKALIGAAGV
+1354 KDVPRALLGAAGV

-1377 IAAMTLLDL
+1377 ITAMTLLDL
-1386 NSVMGIAASLSTVLL
+1386 NSVMGIAASLSAVLL
-1401 SLSVTIGVLGRM
+1401 SLSVMIGVLGMM

-1440 GLNQIPGFSWLMDE
+1440 GLNQIPGFSWLMGE

-1471 SIVGAAVER
+1471 SIVGAAIER
-1480 ITAGIAESGNNLSLF
+1480 ITAGIAESGTYLSKFMTNLGPFIEGAKSIKSDVLTGVANLAGAILLLGAAAFVEGVLSL
-1495 MENLQPF
+1495 LS
-1502 LDGARN
+1502 LG
-1508 IDQAVLDGIIKLTEC
+1508 
-1523 MLLISAAEIVDA
+1523 
-1535 IAGWLTGGSSL
+1535 TGSL
-1546 KDFGEE
+1546 ASLGTQ
-1552 LAEFGPSFATFAD
+1552 LALFGPSFAAFAY
-1565 SVSGVDTAAVKA
+1565 SISG
-1577 SGEAL
+1577 
-1582 KAIAEAAAAIPN
+1582 INAEAVSASAAAIAAIS
-1594 EGGLLGLIVGEN
+1594 EVITTMSRRGILDRALDLFTGSN
-1606 SLADFA
+1606 SLVEFA
-1612 EGLVPFGKAL
+1612 EGLEPFGAAL
-1622 MAYGASVVGIDMYVK
+1622 IAYGKAVRGIDAYTSDIDSSAEVAEDLISIAKTIPNSGGLAGLIAGNNDLKDFAKGMKPFGEALINYGKAVLGIGDYK
-1637 DIKNSATAASKIIE
+1637 SDIKQSVNVAEELIKIADI
-1651 VAKLVPN
+1651 VPN
-1658 SGGWLGNI
+1658 SGGVLGFI
-1666 VGNNDLDD
+1666 AGNNDLQK
-1674 FGNSIKPFGK
+1674 FAKNLKPFGE
-1684 ALLFYGKSVSGIDQ
+1684 ALVNYGTAVNGISEKSS
-1698 YLDDIKTSATA
+1698 DISASVTA
-1709 AKKIIEVAKLVPKS
+1709 AKDIVSLAAEAKGVANAKDLKKIGDGLV
-1723 GGWLSKIVGNTNL
+1723 G
-1736 AKFGTSFKPFA
+1736 FA
-1747 GALMSYG
+1747 TQIKNFMAECEGLN
-1754 RSIAGIDKYLD
+1754 AGQ
-1765 DIENS
+1765 
-1770 ATAATTIIDVAK
+1770 
-1782 LVPKSGGWLENI
+1782 LE
-1794 IGNDD
+1794 
-1799 LADFGESIK
+1799 
-1808 PFGRALMA
+1808 
-1816 YGLTVAGL
+1816 
-1824 AKYNSDIY
+1824 
-1832 ASLDAARILASVAT
+1832 SL
-1846 TVEDVDGG
+1846 
-1854 QDLPV
+1854 
-1859 FGTNLVSFGYKLKAF
+1859 K
-1874 VLNCGGLDINRIAL
+1874 
-1888 LQIALQRIVDI
+1888 IALQSIVDI
-1899 AAEFATIDPTALTEF
+1899 ASSFSTIDTSALTDFVQSMEK
-1914 THAIETIGSTSVD
+1914 IGSTSVD
-1927 KFMKSFSDSKIKASV
+1927 EFLSSFSNSKTAAAT

-1949 NIKNALT
+1949 NLKSAIGTSESQLKSKFEEAAKRGLEGLT
-1956 SSETQL
+1956 S
-1962 ERKFEVTA
+1962 
-1970 QKGMKG
+1970 
-1976 LTNKKSEFKTAGAE
+1976 KKSEFKTAGAD
-1990 LIKSFASG
+1990 LIKSFNSG
-1998 VSGQTST
+1998 ISSQTNTIKSQFST
-2005 VQNHFSTL
+2005 VL
-2013 ISNCLVTV
+2013 SNCVATI
-2021 RNHYS
+2021 RSYYS
-2026 QFQSAGSYLVAGV
+2026 QFQSAGRYLAVGI
-2039 ANGIAANSGS
+2039 ANGISANSGS
-2049 AASAARSMAG
+2049 ASAAARSLAG
-2059 KAATASAR
+2059 NAAKASAR
-2067 RLQENSPSKVGYKI
+2067 RLEEKSPSKVGYKI

-2089 TNGITDNIRSAGITS
+2089 TNGITDNIRNAGISS
-2104 DALAESATTG
+2104 DALAESATKG
-2114 LSNAVSKIASLIDS
+2114 LSNAVSKIATVIDS

-2161 RPVEGTVSIAAKTAN
+2161 RPVEGTVSIAAKTAS
-2176 SMNRTAFAPEQQT
+2176 SMNRPAFAPEQQT
-2189 TNDAGK
+2189 DTPNGK
-2195 QTSENTT
+2195 QISENTT

>member
-61 LSSGVES
+61 LSNGVES

-81 TALSNIANSA
+81 TALQNITNSA
-91 VNTGKKLVSELALDP
+91 LNAGKKLVSDLALDP
-106 IMSGFKEYETQINAT
+106 IISGFKEYETQINAT

-135 NDVNRAL
+135 DDVNRAL

-205 QALASGTVKLMD
+205 QALSSGTVKLMD

-231 QDALKTTARIHGIAI
+231 QDALKMTARIHGIAI

-278 EFTDTYNEESLRRQG
+278 EFTDTYNEESLKRQG
-293 YNEQEIAEIKQMGIT
+293 YNEKEIAEIKQMGIT

-334 AATWKILLGDF
+334 SATWKILLGDF

-355 SEMLNEPLAAAA
+355 SNMLNEPLAAAA
-367 ETRNEILSE
+367 DARNKILSE

-395 FKEALLSI
+395 FKEAVLSI

-408 PGLEDLIEKSGGF
+408 PGLEDLIEKAGGF
-421 EESLKKGWVTS
+421 EESLKKGWITS
-432 DMLAGAVSDLTA
+432 DMLAEAVGTLTA

-473 IQDGSVNLDDYTK
+473 IQDGSINLDDYVK
-486 KIGRVSG
+486 KMGRVSG
-493 RENILQALT
+493 RENIILALT
-502 IAFEKLQTILG
+502 TAFEKLQAILG

-524 PLTGEELYNIT
+524 PLTGEELYNVT
-535 VKIKDF
+535 VRIKEF
-541 VSGLTMSEEALD
+541 VSGLTLSEEALD

-567 IIGQGLNAL
+567 IIGQGLKAF
-576 GQILGHLLEKLLPVG
+576 GQILGHVLEKLLPLG

-609 EAIKSGDGLTRF
+609 EAIKSGDGLTKF

-626 GAIDKLADGF
+626 SAIDKLAAGF
-636 KVAKDY
+636 KAAKDY
-642 VLDFIGSWTGI
+642 VLNFIGSWTGI

-660 LRDIFALIGEKLSEF
+660 LRDIFTLISEKLSEF
-675 GEKIRDTFPW
+675 GEKIRTTFPW
-685 VNSLKETITA
+685 INSLEVTITA

-737 TFFAPVVE
+737 AFFAPIVE
-745 KIKSIFS
+745 KIKSLFS
-752 GVTITDLI
+752 GVTITDWI

-768 FKSIKKFADA
+768 FKSIKKFTDVIY
-778 FSDLLENFKGIGESI
+778 DLLKDFKGIGKSVKD
-793 SGVLD
+793 VLD

-824 ILAAALWVISK
+824 ILAAALWVISNVDITK
-835 VDADRVL
+835 VK
-842 GSMGAITALLA
+842 GSMVAITILLA
-853 EVTAV
+853 EVSSI

-867 SSNALKGLSEASQ
+867 NANALEGLSESAQ
-880 LGIIATAM
+880 LGRIATAM

-900 ALKKCENLNWGNALP
+900 ALKKCENLNWKNTLP
-915 AMTALFVLMGEMI
+915 AMTALFVLLGNMTTAMYGFMA
-928 IAMNKFM
+928 IAKRYP
-935 KLVQENPIDKEQH
+935 LSKETGTLQSFA
-948 DLVRY
+948 VG
-953 ATSMIGMSVALLIIA
+953 MIGMSIAISILANALA
-968 KAVALLGDMDRGKL
+968 RLGELDREQ
-982 VQGGLAI
+982 VIQGGLT
-989 SGLAVVLGGI
+989 VVALMVALGGV
-999 TAILKSIKNV
+999 TAALKAIKSDNM
-1009 KITEKGLS
+1009 S
-1017 AGSMEG
+1017 G
-1023 VAKSMIAMAVALT
+1023 VARSMIAMAVALT
-1036 MLYVPIRLF
+1036 MLYAPIRLF
-1045 SNLDTDTF
+1045 SSLDTETF
-1053 ESGSVRVGIALAAL
+1053 KSGSIRVGIALAAL

-1081 SGIAGTI
+1081 SGVAGTF
-1088 LVMTTALTLLVIPI
+1088 LAMATALTLLIVPI
-1102 KILGSMDIDSLCN
+1102 KILGGMNIGELCN
-1115 GLTGIIVPLAVMAVV
+1115 GLIGIIVPLAVMGAVLSK
-1130 LAKLSGEDYS
+1130 LAGQNYS
-1140 TVGVNMIG
+1140 TVGVNMMG
-1148 MAAAMTLLVIPIKM
+1148 MAVAMTLLAIPIKT
-1162 LGGMDLGSLAKG
+1162 LGSMDLGSLAKG

-1183 LLVGAAYLIA
+1183 LLVGVAYLLT
-1193 PLASSLGGLS
+1193 PLATSLSALS
-1203 KAMLAFGAAC
+1203 KAMIAFGAAC
-1213 LGVGVLVGAIAFAF
+1213 LGIGVLVGAIAFAF
-1227 MTLATIGAAGVAAI
+1227 VTLATVGTAGVAAI
-1241 LAAVTGL
+1241 LAAIAGL

-1253 VMMPIIGE
+1253 VMMPLIGE
-1261 ALKDLILTL
+1261 AMKAQILMFN
-1270 CDVLKDTAPVITET
+1270 DVLKDTVPVITET
-1284 ALYLID
+1284 VLYLID
-1290 ELLRQIEEYVP
+1290 ELLRQIEDYVP

-1318 TENFGEIS
+1318 RDNFGELG
-1326 LGDWIGAAIFAGIV
+1326 LGDWIGAAIFTGIV
-1340 AASALLVKEFAAVS
+1340 AASVLLVKGFAAVS
-1354 KDVPKALIGAAGV
+1354 KDVPRALLGAAGV

-1386 NSVMGIAASLSTVLL
+1386 NSVMDIAASLSAVLL
-1401 SLSVTIGVLGRM
+1401 SLSVMIGVLGMM

-1454 GIKVLGQI
+1454 GIKILGQI

-1471 SIVGAAVER
+1471 SIVGAAIER
-1480 ITAGIAESGNNLSLF
+1480 ITAGIAESGTYLSNFMTNLGPFIEGAKSIKSDVLTGVANLAGAILLLGAAAFVEGVLSL
-1495 MENLQPF
+1495 LS
-1502 LDGARN
+1502 LG
-1508 IDQAVLDGIIKLTEC
+1508 
-1523 MLLISAAEIVDA
+1523 
-1535 IAGWLTGGSSL
+1535 TGSL
-1546 KDFGEE
+1546 ASLGTQ
-1552 LAEFGPSFATFAD
+1552 LALFGPSFAAFAY
-1565 SVSGVDTAAVKA
+1565 SISG
-1577 SGEAL
+1577 
-1582 KAIAEAAAAIPN
+1582 INAEAVSASAAAIAAIS
-1594 EGGLLGLIVGEN
+1594 EVIATMSRRGILDRALDLFTGSN
-1606 SLADFA
+1606 SLVEFA
-1612 EGLVPFGKAL
+1612 EGLEPFGAAL
-1622 MAYGASVVGIDMYVK
+1622 IAYGKAVRGIDAYTSDIDSSAEVAEDLISIAKTIPNSGGLAGLIAGNNDLKDFAKGMKPFGEALINYGKAVLGIGDYK
-1637 DIKNSATAASKIIE
+1637 SDIKKSVNVAEELIKIADI
-1651 VAKLVPN
+1651 VPN
-1658 SGGWLGNI
+1658 SGGVLGFI
-1666 VGNNDLDD
+1666 AGNNDLQK
-1674 FGNSIKPFGK
+1674 FAKNLKPFGE
-1684 ALLFYGKSVSGIDQ
+1684 ALVDYGTAVNGISEKSS
-1698 YLDDIKTSATA
+1698 DISASVTA
-1709 AKKIIEVAKLVPKS
+1709 AKDIVSLAAEAKGVANAKDLKKIGDGLVGFATQIKNFMAECEGLNAGQLES
-1723 GGWLSKIVGNTNL
+1723 LKI
-1736 AKFGTSFKPFA
+1736 
-1747 GALMSYG
+1747 
-1754 RSIAGIDKYLD
+1754 
-1765 DIENS
+1765 
-1770 ATAATTIIDVAK
+1770 
-1782 LVPKSGGWLENI
+1782 
-1794 IGNDD
+1794 
-1799 LADFGESIK
+1799 
-1808 PFGRALMA
+1808 
-1816 YGLTVAGL
+1816 
-1824 AKYNSDIY
+1824 
-1832 ASLDAARILASVAT
+1832 SLQS
-1846 TVEDVDGG
+1846 
-1854 QDLPV
+1854 
-1859 FGTNLVSFGYKLKAF
+1859 
-1874 VLNCGGLDINRIAL
+1874 
-1888 LQIALQRIVDI
+1888 IVDI
-1899 AAEFATIDPTALTEF
+1899 ASSFSTIDTSALTDFVQSMEK
-1914 THAIETIGSTSVD
+1914 IGSTSVD
-1927 KFMKSFSDSKIKASV
+1927 EFLSSFSNSKTAAAT
-1942 AVNALIA
+1942 AVNALMA
-1949 NIKNALT
+1949 NLKSAIGTSESQLKSKFEEAAKRGLEGLT
-1956 SSETQL
+1956 S
-1962 ERKFEVTA
+1962 
-1970 QKGMKG
+1970 
-1976 LTNKKSEFKTAGAE
+1976 KKSEFKTAGAD
-1990 LIKSFASG
+1990 LLKSLNSG
-1998 VSGQTST
+1998 VSGQTNT
-2005 VQNHFSTL
+2005 VKNQFSTL
-2013 ISNCLVTV
+2013 LSNCIATV
-2021 RNHYS
+2021 RSYYS
-2026 QFQSAGSYLVAGV
+2026 QFQSAGRYLAVGI
-2039 ANGIAANSGS
+2039 ANGISANSGS
-2049 AASAARSMAG
+2049 ASAAARSLAG
-2059 KAATASAR
+2059 NAAKASAR
-2067 RLQENSPSKVGYKI
+2067 RLEEKSPSKVGYKI

-2089 TNGITDNIRSAGITS
+2089 TNGITDNIRNAGISS
-2104 DALAESATTG
+2104 DALAESATKG
-2114 LSNAVSKIASLIDS
+2114 LSNAVSKIATVIDS

-2161 RPVEGTVSIAAKTAN
+2161 RPVEGTVSIAAKTAS
-2176 SMNRTAFAPEQQT
+2176 SMNRPAFAPEQQT
-2189 TNDAGK
+2189 DTPNGK
-2195 QTSENTT
+2195 QISENTT

>member
-61 LSSGVES
+61 LSNGVES

-81 TALSNIANSA
+81 TALQNITNSA
-91 VNTGKKLVSELALDP
+91 VNAGKKLVSDLALDP
-106 IMSGFKEYETQINAT
+106 IISGFKEYETQINAT

-135 NDVNRAL
+135 DDVNRAL

-187 AVSGSTSQQASTA
+187 AISGSTSQQASTA

-231 QDALKTTARIHGIAI
+231 QDALKMTARIHGIAI
-246 DEMIADEGS
+246 DEMISDEGS

-278 EFTDTYNEESLRRQG
+278 EFTDTYNEESLKRQG
-293 YNEQEIAEIKQMGIT
+293 YTEKEIAEIKQMGIT

-334 AATWKILLGDF
+334 AATWKIILGDF

-350 SLTKF
+350 SLTKL
-355 SEMLNEPLAAAA
+355 SNMLNEPLAAAA
-367 ETRNEILSE
+367 DARNKILSE

-395 FKEALLSI
+395 FKEAVLSI

-408 PGLEDLIEKSGGF
+408 PGLEDLIEKAGGF
-421 EESLKKGWVTS
+421 EESLKKGWITS
-432 DMLAGAVSDLTA
+432 DMLAEAVGTLTA

-473 IQDGSVNLDDYTK
+473 IQDGSINLDDYAK
-486 KIGRVSG
+486 KMGRVSG
-493 RENILQALT
+493 RENIILALT
-502 IAFEKLQTILG
+502 AAFEKLQTILG

-524 PLTGEELYNIT
+524 PLTGEELYNFT
-535 VKIKDF
+535 VQIKDF
-541 VSGLTMSEEALD
+541 VSGLTMSEETLN

-576 GQILGHLLEKLLPVG
+576 GQILGHLLEKLLPLG

-609 EAIKSGDGLTRF
+609 EAIKSGDGLTKF

-626 GAIDKLADGF
+626 GAIDKLASGF
-636 KVAKDY
+636 KAAKDY

-660 LRDIFALIGEKLSEF
+660 LRDLFTWIGEKLSEF
-675 GEKIRDTFPW
+675 VEKIRDTFPW
-685 VNSLKETITA
+685 VNSLQETVTA

-704 DEDLGATN
+704 DADLGAAN

-737 TFFAPVVE
+737 AFFAPVVE

-778 FSDLLENFKGIGESI
+778 FTDLLENFKGIGKSI
-793 SGVLD
+793 SVVLD
-798 SARDALVLW
+798 SARDALILW

-824 ILAAALWVISK
+824 ILAAALLVISK

-842 GSMGAITALLA
+842 GSMGAITALLT

-867 SSNALKGLSEASQ
+867 SANALEGLSEAAQ
-880 LGIIATAM
+880 LGKIAVAM

-900 ALKKCENLNWGNALP
+900 ALKKCENLNWDNTIP
-915 AMTALFVLMGEMI
+915 AMTALFVLLGEMTAAMYVFMA
-928 IAMNKFM
+928 IAKKNPLNKETGTLQSFA
-935 KLVQENPIDKEQH
+935 VG
-948 DLVRY
+948 
-953 ATSMIGMSVALLIIA
+953 MIGMSVAISILA
-968 KAVALLGDMDRGKL
+968 TAVAQLGKL
-982 VQGGLAI
+982 DREQVIQGGLTIVALMTALSGVTAALKAI
-989 SGLAVVLGGI
+989 
-999 TAILKSIKNV
+999 KSDNM
-1009 KITEKGLS
+1009 S
-1017 AGSMEG
+1017 G
-1023 VAKSMIAMAVALT
+1023 VAGSMIAMALALT
-1036 MLYVPIRLF
+1036 LLYAPIRLF
-1045 SNLDTDTF
+1045 AKLDTDTLKHGGIAV
-1053 ESGSVRVGIALAAL
+1053 SVALLAITSAMTVMKSAQGDMKGVAGSVLAMATALA
-1067 TAALSVMKA
+1067 
-1076 VKGDM
+1076 
-1081 SGIAGTI
+1081 
-1088 LVMTTALTLLVIPI
+1088 LLIIPI
-1102 KILGSMDIDSLCN
+1102 KVLGSMDMNSLAK
-1115 GLTGIIVPLAVMAVV
+1115 GLTGILVPLAAMGAV
-1130 LAKLSGEDYS
+1130 LSNLSGGDYS
-1140 TVGVNMIG
+1140 RIGTNMIA
-1148 MAAAMTLLVIPIKM
+1148 MAAAMTLLVVPLKV
-1162 LGGMDLGSLAKG
+1162 LGSMDLASLAKAL
-1174 IVAFGIALG
+1174 VAFGIALG
-1183 LLVGAAYLIA
+1183 LLVGSAYLIA
-1193 PLASSLGGLS
+1193 PLAASLGGLS
-1203 KAMLAFGAAC
+1203 KAMIAFGAAC

-1227 MTLATIGAAGVAAI
+1227 MTLATVGAAGVAAI
-1241 LAAVTGL
+1241 LAAITGL

-1270 CDVLKDTAPVITET
+1270 CDVLKDTAPAITET
-1284 ALYLID
+1284 VLYLID
-1290 ELLRQIEEYVP
+1290 ELLRQIEDYVP

-1318 TENFGEIS
+1318 TDNFGEIG
-1326 LGDWIGAAIFAGIV
+1326 LGDWIGAAIFTGIV
-1340 AASALLVKEFAAVS
+1340 AASALLVKGFAAVA
-1354 KDVPKALIGAAGV
+1354 KDVPRALLGAAGV

-1386 NSVMGIAASLSTVLL
+1386 NEVTGIAASLSAVLL
-1401 SLSVTIGVLGRM
+1401 SLSVMIGVLGMM

-1462 GEGIGTFVG
+1462 GEGLGTFVG
-1471 SIVGAAVER
+1471 SIVGAAIER
-1480 ITAGIAESGNNLSLF
+1480 ITAGIAESGTYLSKFMTNLGPFIEGAKSIKSDVLTGVANLAGAILLLGAAAFVEGVLSL
-1495 MENLQPF
+1495 LS
-1502 LDGARN
+1502 LG
-1508 IDQAVLDGIIKLTEC
+1508 
-1523 MLLISAAEIVDA
+1523 
-1535 IAGWLTGGSSL
+1535 TGSL
-1546 KDFGEE
+1546 ASLGTQ
-1552 LAEFGPSFATFAD
+1552 LALFGPSFAAFAY
-1565 SVSGVDTAAVKA
+1565 SISG
-1577 SGEAL
+1577 
-1582 KAIAEAAAAIPN
+1582 INAEAVSASAAAIAAIS
-1594 EGGLLGLIVGEN
+1594 EVIATMSRRGILDRALDLFTGSN
-1606 SLADFA
+1606 SLVEFA
-1612 EGLVPFGKAL
+1612 EGLAPFGAAL
-1622 MAYGASVVGIDMYVK
+1622 IAYGKAVRGIDAYTSDIDSSAEVAEDLISIAKTIPNSGGLAGLIAGNNDLKDFAKGMKPFGEALINYGKAVLGIGDYK
-1637 DIKNSATAASKIIE
+1637 SDIKKSVNVAEELIKIAEI
-1651 VAKLVPN
+1651 VPN
-1658 SGGWLGNI
+1658 SGGVLGFI
-1666 VGNNDLDD
+1666 AGNNDLQK
-1674 FGNSIKPFGK
+1674 FAKNLKPFGE
-1684 ALLFYGKSVSGIDQ
+1684 ALVDYGTAVNGISEKSS
-1698 YLDDIKTSATA
+1698 DISASVTA
-1709 AKKIIEVAKLVPKS
+1709 AKDIVSLAAEAKGVANAKDLKKIGDGLVGFAAQIKNFMIECEGL
-1723 GGWLSKIVGNTNL
+1723 N
-1736 AKFGTSFKPFA
+1736 A
-1747 GALMSYG
+1747 GQ
-1754 RSIAGIDKYLD
+1754 
-1765 DIENS
+1765 
-1770 ATAATTIIDVAK
+1770 
-1782 LVPKSGGWLENI
+1782 LE
-1794 IGNDD
+1794 
-1799 LADFGESIK
+1799 
-1808 PFGRALMA
+1808 
-1816 YGLTVAGL
+1816 
-1824 AKYNSDIY
+1824 
-1832 ASLDAARILASVAT
+1832 SLKT
-1846 TVEDVDGG
+1846 
-1854 QDLPV
+1854 
-1859 FGTNLVSFGYKLKAF
+1859 
-1874 VLNCGGLDINRIAL
+1874 
-1888 LQIALQRIVDI
+1888 ALQSIVDI
-1899 AAEFATIDPTALTEF
+1899 ASSFSTIDTSALTDFVQSMEK
-1914 THAIETIGSTSVD
+1914 IGSTSVD
-1927 KFMKSFSDSKIKASV
+1927 EFLSSFSNSKTAAAT

-1949 NIKNALT
+1949 NLKSAIGTSESQLKFKFEEAAKKGLEGLT
-1956 SSETQL
+1956 S
-1962 ERKFEVTA
+1962 
-1970 QKGMKG
+1970 
-1976 LTNKKSEFKTAGAE
+1976 KKSEFNTAGAD
-1990 LIKSFASG
+1990 LMKSLSSG
-1998 VSGQTST
+1998 VSSQTAT
-2005 VQNHFSTL
+2005 VKNQFYIML
-2013 ISNCLVTV
+2013 SNCVAAV
-2021 RNHYS
+2021 RSYYG
-2026 QFQSAGSYLVAGV
+2026 QFQNAGSYLAAGV
-2039 ANGIAANSGS
+2039 ANGISANS
-2049 AASAARSMAG
+2049 ASASMAAKKMAG
-2059 KAATASAR
+2059 NAAKASAK
-2067 RLQENSPSKVGYKI
+2067 RLDEHSPSRVGYKI

-2089 TNGITDNIRSAGITS
+2089 TNGITDNIRNAGLSS

-2114 LSNAVSKIASLIDS
+2114 LSNAISKIAALIDS
-2128 GMDMNPTIRPVLDL
+2128 GIDTNPTIRPVLDL
-2142 TEIQNGSAAMADLM
+2142 TEIQNGSAAIADLM

-2161 RPVEGTVSIAAKTAN
+2161 RPVEGTVSIAAKTAS
-2176 SMNRTAFAPEQQT
+2176 SMNRPAFAPEQQT
-2189 TNDAGK
+2189 ESANGK

-2225 RVERKKAAWA
+2225 RVERRKAAWA

>member
-1 MSKTIDQ
+1 MSKTVDQ

-61 LSSGVES
+61 LSNGVES

-81 TALSNIANSA
+81 TALQNITNSA
-91 VNTGKKLVSELALDP
+91 VNAGKKLVSDLALDP
-106 IMSGFKEYETQINAT
+106 IISGFKEYETQINAT
-121 QTILANTQKEGANI
+121 QTILANTQKEGATI

-231 QDALKTTARIHGIAI
+231 QDALKMTARIHGIAI

-255 FRETLS
+255 FRETLA

-278 EFTDTYNEESLRRQG
+278 EFTDTYNEESLKRQG
-293 YNEQEIAEIKQMGIT
+293 YNEKEIAEIKQMGIT

-355 SEMLNEPLAAAA
+355 SNMLNEPLAAAA
-367 ETRNEILSE
+367 DARNKILSE

-384 FLNEGIEDTEG
+384 FLSEGIEDTEG
-395 FKEALLSI
+395 FKEAVLSI

-408 PGLEDLIEKSGGF
+408 PGLEELIEKSGGF
-421 EESLKKGWVTS
+421 EESLKKGWITS
-432 DMLAGAVSDLTA
+432 DMLAEAVGNLTA

-465 ALEDLNKR
+465 ALENLNNR
-473 IQDGSVNLDDYTK
+473 IQDGSLNLDDYAK
-486 KIGRVSG
+486 KMGRVSG
-493 RENILQALT
+493 RENIILALT
-502 IAFEKLQTILG
+502 AAFEKLQTILG

-524 PLTGEELYNIT
+524 PLTGEELYNFT
-535 VKIKDF
+535 VQIKDF
-541 VSGLTMSEEALD
+541 VSGLTMSEETLN

-576 GQILGHLLEKLLPVG
+576 GQILGHLLEKLLPLG

-609 EAIKSGDGLTRF
+609 EAIKSGDGLTKF

-626 GAIDKLADGF
+626 GAIDKLAAGF
-636 KVAKDY
+636 KAAKDY

-685 VNSLKETITA
+685 VNSLKDTVTA

-704 DEDLGATN
+704 DEDLGAAN

-737 TFFAPVVE
+737 AFFAPIVE

-778 FSDLLENFKGIGESI
+778 FTDLLENFKGIGKSVKD
-793 SGVLD
+793 VLD

-824 ILAAALWVISK
+824 ILAASLWVISNVDVTK
-835 VDADRVL
+835 VK
-842 GSMGAITALLA
+842 GSMVAITILLA
-853 EVTAV
+853 EVSSI

-867 SSNALKGLSEASQ
+867 NANALEGLSESAQ
-880 LGIIATAM
+880 LGRIATAM
-888 MVIAGA
+888 MAIAGV

-900 ALKKCENLNWGNALP
+900 ALKKCENLNWKNTLP
-915 AMTALFVLMGEMI
+915 AMTALFVLMGEMVV
-928 IAMNKFM
+928 AMGAFM
-935 KLVQENPIDKEQH
+935 KLVQKNPIDKEQH
-948 DLVRY
+948 DLARY

-968 KAVALLGDMDRGKL
+968 EAVALLGNMDRGKL
-982 VQGGLAI
+982 VQGGVAI
-989 SGLAVVLGGI
+989 AVLTGVLGGV
-999 TAILKSIKNV
+999 TAMLKAIKDV

-1017 AGSMEG
+1017 AGGLEG
-1023 VAKSMIAMAVALT
+1023 VAKSFIAMAVALT

-1045 SNLDTDTF
+1045 SSLDTETF
-1053 ESGSVRVGIALAAL
+1053 KTGSIRVGIALAAL

-1081 SGIAGTI
+1081 SGVAGTF
-1088 LVMTTALTLLVIPI
+1088 LAMATALTLLVVPI
-1102 KILGSMDIDSLCN
+1102 KILGSMNFDALCN
-1115 GLTGIIVPLAVMAVV
+1115 GLIGIIVPLAVMAAV
-1130 LAKLSGEDYS
+1130 LPKLAGQDYS
-1140 TVGVNMIG
+1140 TVGVNMMG
-1148 MAAAMTLLVIPIKM
+1148 MAVAMTLLAIPIKT
-1162 LGGMDLGSLAKG
+1162 LGSMDLGSLAKG

-1183 LLVGAAYLIA
+1183 LLVGAAHLLA

-1227 MTLATIGAAGVAAI
+1227 VTLATVGAAGVAAI
-1241 LAAVTGL
+1241 LAALTGL

-1270 CDVLKDTAPVITET
+1270 CDVLKDTAPAITET
-1284 ALYLID
+1284 VLYLID

-1318 TENFGEIS
+1318 TENFGEIG
-1326 LGDWIGAAIFAGIV
+1326 LGDWIGAAIFTGIV
-1340 AASALLVKEFAAVS
+1340 AASALLVKGFAAVS
-1354 KDVPKALIGAAGV
+1354 KDVLRALLGAAGV

-1386 NSVMGIAASLSTVLL
+1386 NSVMGIAASLSAVLL
-1401 SLSVTIGVLGRM
+1401 SLSVTIGVLGMM

-1424 LAEFIAVMA
+1424 LAEFIGVMA

-1462 GEGIGTFVG
+1462 GEGLGAFVG
-1471 SIVGAAVER
+1471 SIVGAAIER
-1480 ITAGIAESGNNLSLF
+1480 ITASVAESGTYLSDFMKNLGPFIEGAKNIKNDVLTGVANLAGAILLLSAAAFVEGVLGLLSLGTGS
-1495 MENLQPF
+1495 LAA
-1502 LDGARN
+1502 L
-1508 IDQAVLDGIIKLTEC
+1508 GIQ
-1523 MLLISAAEIVDA
+1523 
-1535 IAGWLTGGSSL
+1535 
-1546 KDFGEE
+1546 
-1552 LAEFGPSFATFAD
+1552 LALFGPSFADFAH
-1565 SVSGVDTAAVKA
+1565 SISGINSEAVSA
-1577 SGEAL
+1577 S
-1582 KAIAEAAAAIPN
+1582 AAAISAIS
-1594 EGGLLGLIVGEN
+1594 EVIATMSRRGILDRALDLFTGSN
-1606 SLADFA
+1606 SLVKFA
-1612 EGLVPFGKAL
+1612 EGLEPFGTAL
-1622 MAYGASVVGIDMYVK
+1622 IAYGKAVQGIDAYAS
-1637 DIKNSATAASKIIE
+1637 DIDSSSEIAECLISI
-1651 VAKLVPN
+1651 AKTVPN
-1658 SGGWLGNI
+1658 SGGLAGLI
-1666 VGNNDLDD
+1666 AGNNDLKD
-1674 FGNSIKPFGK
+1674 FAKGMKPFGE
-1684 ALLFYGKSVSGIDQ
+1684 ALINYGKAVLGIGD
-1698 YLDDIKTSATA
+1698 YKSDIKKSVNVAEELIKIAEIVPNSGGLAGLIAGNNDLQKFATNLKPFGEALVDYGTAVNGIGEKSADISASVTA
-1709 AKKIIEVAKLVPKS
+1709 AKDIVSLATEVKGAANAKDLKKIGEGLVE
-1723 GGWLSKIVGNTNL
+1723 
-1736 AKFGTSFKPFA
+1736 FA
-1747 GALMSYG
+1747 TQIKNFMAECEGLN
-1754 RSIAGIDKYLD
+1754 AGQLD
-1765 DIENS
+1765 
-1770 ATAATTIIDVAK
+1770 
-1782 LVPKSGGWLENI
+1782 
-1794 IGNDD
+1794 
-1799 LADFGESIK
+1799 
-1808 PFGRALMA
+1808 
-1816 YGLTVAGL
+1816 
-1824 AKYNSDIY
+1824 
-1832 ASLDAARILASVAT
+1832 SL
-1846 TVEDVDGG
+1846 
-1854 QDLPV
+1854 
-1859 FGTNLVSFGYKLKAF
+1859 K
-1874 VLNCGGLDINRIAL
+1874 
-1888 LQIALQRIVDI
+1888 IALQSIVDI
-1899 AAEFATIDPTALTEF
+1899 ASSFSTIDTSALTDF
-1914 THAIETIGSTSVD
+1914 VQSMETIGSTSVD
-1927 KFMKSFSDSKIKASV
+1927 EFLSSFSTSKTAAAT
-1942 AVNALIA
+1942 AVNALMA
-1949 NIKNALT
+1949 NLKSAIGTSESQLKSKFEEAAKRGLAGLT
-1956 SSETQL
+1956 S
-1962 ERKFEVTA
+1962 
-1970 QKGMKG
+1970 
-1976 LTNKKSEFKTAGAE
+1976 KKSEFKSAGAD
-1990 LIKSFASG
+1990 LMKSFNSGISSQTNTIKSQF
-1998 VSGQTST
+1998 ST
-2005 VQNHFSTL
+2005 VL
-2013 ISNCLVTV
+2013 SNCVAAI
-2021 RNHYS
+2021 RGYYS
-2026 QFQSAGSYLVAGV
+2026 QFQSAGSYLAAGMS
-2039 ANGIAANSGS
+2039 NGISANSPLAS
-2049 AASAARSMAG
+2049 LAAKKMAG
-2059 KAATASAR
+2059 NAAKSSAK
-2067 RLQENSPSKVGYKI
+2067 RLDEHSPSKVGYKI
-2081 GDYFGIGF
+2081 GDYFGIAF
-2089 TNGITDNIRSAGITS
+2089 TNGITDNIRNAGLAS

-2114 LSNAVSKIASLIDS
+2114 LSNAISKIATLIDS
-2128 GMDMNPTIRPVLDL
+2128 GIDTNPTIRPVLDL

-2161 RPVEGTVSIAAKTAN
+2161 RPVEGTVSIAAKTAS
-2176 SMNRTAFAPEQQT
+2176 SMNRPAFAPEQQT
-2189 TNDAGK
+2189 ETPNGK
-2195 QTSENTT
+2195 QTSENTI

>member
-34 KKSLKFEDSAKGFE
+34 KKSLKFEDSTKGFE

-61 LSSGVES
+61 LSNGVES

-81 TALSNIANSA
+81 TALQNITNSA
-91 VNTGKKLVSELALDP
+91 LNAGKKIAYALTIEP
-106 IMSGFKEYETQINAT
+106 ITSGLQEYETQINAT

-142 DELNKY
+142 NELNKY

-205 QALASGTVKLMD
+205 QALASGTVKLQD
-217 WNSVVNAG
+217 WNSVVNAN

-231 QDALKTTARIHGIAI
+231 QDALKMTARIHGIAI

-261 KGWLTS
+261 KGWLTK

-278 EFTDTYNEESLRRQG
+278 EFTDTYNEESLKRQG
-293 YNEQEIAEIKQMGIT
+293 YNDKEIAEIKQMGIT
-308 ATDAATKVKT
+308 ATDAATKIKT
-318 LSQLYDVMKET
+318 FSQLWDVLKES

-334 AATWKILLGDF
+334 TTSWQTIIGDF

-350 SLTKF
+350 TLTVFGDTLTKMIGD
-355 SEMLNEPLAAAA
+355 SADA
-367 ETRNEILSE
+367 RNAVLKE
-376 GFSSGWKQ
+376 GFMSGWKQ
-384 FLNEGIEDTEG
+384 LLNEGIEDTEG
-395 FKEALLSI
+395 FQNAIIEA
-403 GKEAV
+403 GKNSGVAV
-408 PGLEDLIEKSGGF
+408 DDLIKKYGSFEKS
-421 EESLKKGWVTS
+421 LKGGWVTS
-432 DMLAGAVSDLTA
+432 DMLKTA
-444 KTAGLSDEELRNLGY
+444 LDSMADSVAGLSKEELEAKGY
-459 TRDQVT
+459 TDEQRQ
-465 ALEDLNKR
+465 ALLNLVEAVK
-473 IQDGSVNLDDYTK
+473 DGSLNLDEFAQK
-486 KIGRVSG
+486 MGRASG
-493 RENILQALT
+493 RENMIDAIT
-502 IAFEKLQTILG
+502 MAFEKLMPIVKQVG
-513 TIKDA
+513 DA
-518 FNEVFE
+518 FHEVFNPNNDLGQRIYDMTARIRE
-524 PLTGEELYNIT
+524 
-535 VKIKDF
+535 F
-541 VSGLTMSEEALD
+541 VDGIEVSEQGLH
-553 NFKMTFKGAFAFVD
+553 NFKMSIEGILSIFHIAGKGISAFAQ
-567 IIGQGLNAL
+567 II
-576 GQILGHLLEKLLPVG
+576 GHLLGKLLPVG
-591 DGFLGVTGG
+591 DGILDVTGSL
-600 IGEWIVSID
+600 GEFLVSLDKAID
-609 EAIKSGDGLTRF
+609 SGGYLEKF

-626 GAIDKLADGF
+626 GAIDKLASGF

-685 VNSLKETITA
+685 VNSLKDTVTA

-704 DEDLGATN
+704 DEDLGAAN

-722 SKVKEV
+722 SKVKDI

-737 TFFAPVVE
+737 AFFAPVVE

-768 FKSIKKFADA
+768 FKSIKKFADVFA
-778 FSDLLENFKGIGESI
+778 DLLENFKGIGKSI

-835 VDADRVL
+835 VDTTRVRD
-842 GSMGAITALLA
+842 SMGAITVLLA
-853 EVTAV
+853 EVSGI

-867 SSNALKGLSEASQ
+867 SANALEGLSEAAQ
-880 LGIIATAM
+880 LGKIATAM

-900 ALKKCENLNWGNALP
+900 ALKKCENLNWDNTIP
-915 AMTALFVLMGEMI
+915 AMTALFALLGEMTA
-928 IAMNKFM
+928 AMYGFM
-935 KLVQENPIDKEQH
+935 AIVKKNPLSKETGTLQSF
-948 DLVRY
+948 
-953 ATSMIGMSVALLIIA
+953 AIGMIGMSVAIA
-968 KAVALLGDMDRGKL
+968 ILATAVSRLGKL
-982 VQGGLAI
+982 DRKQVIQGGLTVVALMTALSGVTAALKAI
-989 SGLAVVLGGI
+989 KSNNMSGV
-999 TAILKSIKNV
+999 
-1009 KITEKGLS
+1009 
-1017 AGSMEG
+1017 AGSM
-1023 VAKSMIAMAVALT
+1023 IAIALALT
-1036 MLYVPIRLF
+1036 MLYIPIRLF
-1045 SNLDTDTF
+1045 AKLDTDTLKH
-1053 ESGSVRVGIALAAL
+1053 GGIAVSVALLAMTSAM
-1067 TAALSVMKA
+1067 TVMKSA
-1076 VKGDM
+1076 KGDM
-1081 SGIAGTI
+1081 KGVAGSV
-1088 LVMTTALTLLVIPI
+1088 LAMATALALLIIPI
-1102 KILGSMDIDSLCN
+1102 KVLGSMDMDSLAK
-1115 GLTGIIVPLAVMAVV
+1115 GLTGILVPLAAMGAV
-1130 LAKLSGEDYS
+1130 LSGLSGGDYS
-1140 TVGVNMIG
+1140 RIGTNMIA
-1148 MAAAMTLLVIPIKM
+1148 MAAAMTLLVIPLKV
-1162 LGGMDLGSLAKG
+1162 LGGMDLASLAKAL
-1174 IVAFGIALG
+1174 VAFGIALG

-1193 PLASSLGGLS
+1193 PLASSLSGLS

-1241 LAAVTGL
+1241 LAAITGL

-1253 VMMPIIGE
+1253 VMMPIIDE

-1270 CDVLKDTAPVITET
+1270 CDVLKDTAPAITET

-1318 TENFGEIS
+1318 TENFGEIG
-1326 LGDWIGAAIFAGIV
+1326 LGDWIGAAIFTGII
-1340 AASALLVKEFAAVS
+1340 AASALLVKGFAAVS

-1377 IAAMTLLDL
+1377 LAAMTLLDL
-1386 NSVMGIAASLSTVLL
+1386 NDVMGIAASLSTVLL
-1401 SLSVTIGVLGRM
+1401 SLSVTIGVLGMM

-1471 SIVGAAVER
+1471 SIVGAAIER
-1480 ITAGIAESGNNLSLF
+1480 ITAGVAESGSNLSLF

-1535 IAGWLTGGSSL
+1535 IAGWLTGKNSL
-1546 KDFGEE
+1546 KKFGKE
-1552 LAEFGPSFATFAD
+1552 LAEFGPAFATFAE
-1565 SVSGVDTAAVKA
+1565 SVSGVDTAGVKA

-1582 KAIAEAAAAIPN
+1582 KAIVEAAAAIPN
-1594 EGGLLGLIVGEN
+1594 EGGILSWIVGDN

-1622 MAYGASVVGIDMYVK
+1622 MAYGEAVAGIQKYLTH
-1637 DIKNSATAASKIIE
+1637 IRLSAKAAEYIIE
-1651 VAKLVPN
+1651 IADIVPN
-1658 SGGWLGNI
+1658 SGGLAGLI
-1666 VGNNDLDD
+1666 VGNNDLKD
-1674 FGNSIKPFGK
+1674 FAEGLKPFGE
-1684 ALLFYGKSVSGIDQ
+1684 ALMEYGKAITGIGD
-1698 YLDDIKTSATA
+1698 YTEDIKQSVKSAKEIVKVGEIIPNSGGLLGLIVGNNDLKDFAKGLKPFGEALVDYGTAVHGIGEKSADIAASVTA
-1709 AKKIIEVAKLVPKS
+1709 AKDIVSLATEVKGAANAKDLKKTGEGLVEFATQIK
-1723 GGWLSKIVGNTNL
+1723 NFM
-1736 AKFGTSFKPFA
+1736 AKCEGLNA
-1747 GALMSYG
+1747 GQ
-1754 RSIAGIDKYLD
+1754 LD
-1765 DIENS
+1765 
-1770 ATAATTIIDVAK
+1770 
-1782 LVPKSGGWLENI
+1782 
-1794 IGNDD
+1794 
-1799 LADFGESIK
+1799 
-1808 PFGRALMA
+1808 
-1816 YGLTVAGL
+1816 
-1824 AKYNSDIY
+1824 
-1832 ASLDAARILASVAT
+1832 SL
-1846 TVEDVDGG
+1846 
-1854 QDLPV
+1854 
-1859 FGTNLVSFGYKLKAF
+1859 K
-1874 VLNCGGLDINRIAL
+1874 
-1888 LQIALQRIVDI
+1888 IALQSVVDI
-1899 AAEFATIDPTALTEF
+1899 ASSFSTIDASALTDF
-1914 THAIETIGSTSVD
+1914 VQSMETIGSTSVD
-1927 KFMKSFSDSKIKASV
+1927 EFLSSFSNSKTAAAT

-1949 NIKNALT
+1949 NLKSAIGTSESQLKSKFEEAAKKGLEGLT
-1956 SSETQL
+1956 S
-1962 ERKFEVTA
+1962 
-1970 QKGMKG
+1970 
-1976 LTNKKSEFKTAGAE
+1976 KKSEFKTAGAD
-1990 LIKSFASG
+1990 LLKSLNSG
-1998 VSGQTST
+1998 VSGQTNT
-2005 VQNHFSTL
+2005 VKNQFSTL
-2013 ISNCLVTV
+2013 LSNCIVTV
-2021 RNHYS
+2021 RSYYS
-2026 QFQSAGSYLVAGV
+2026 QFQSAGSYLAAGI

-2049 AASAARSMAG
+2049 ASSAARSLAG
-2059 KAATASAR
+2059 NAARASAR
-2067 RLQENSPSKVGYKI
+2067 RLEEKSPSKVGYKI

-2089 TNGITDNIRSAGITS
+2089 TNGITDNIRNAGISS
-2104 DALAESATTG
+2104 DALAESATKG
-2114 LSNAVSKIASLIDS
+2114 LSNAVSKIATLIDS
-2128 GMDMNPTIRPVLDL
+2128 GIDTNPTIRPVLDL

-2161 RPVEGTVSIAAKTAN
+2161 RPVEGTVSIAAKTAS
-2176 SMNRTAFAPEQQT
+2176 SMNRPAFAPEQQT
-2189 TNDAGK
+2189 ETPNGK